1 MKKHAKKALR
11 SVLAFAMAV
20 VLLAT
25 SLPIAFAAGTY
36 DPTPVFSEDATLWA
50 WVTDDGDVQVIYP
63 QATPNTEYI
72 SDKHIATYYITLYDL
87 GPLTE
92 VHNDPATETVPQA
105 QIVVDASTAT
115 FASDGTETAT
125 FTAAA
130 LANKGVTLDD
140 THRFSV
146 EVLAQDSTGWVSEPL
161 TTIVSD
167 VPQFVYDEEL
177 YKPLSENATG
187 MREVIMMEAAN
198 NNGVAYV
205 SGSGTAA
212 NGANYRQRVGDGDE
226 YWNQGARWAD
236 GALDYIADSSTGTNQ
251 LTMLG
256 TKAQAGAE
264 DPDTGVDTSA
274 YGFRVNAT
282 GDQSFATT
290 WSRQHWDLTGAEEV
304 WYWFDF
310 SQVSVQGLAFE
321 LKTQGKRYEEFYWTS
336 YYGLDNGIEYLYG
349 SESDDDYS
357 TVTYSTKGTTAAG
370 YDRETFGDPYVY
382 LQQADGAWQKVMLDN
397 GTIDLANYKGYIRVP
412 IQFICSTTPTYV
424 EARNDNWGFG
434 GDRLASDVDENE
446 DKAKAQFENNVLLS
460 ERVQVDPAGTPIS
473 KALLIQYRQLTID
486 AETGGGQGGVSGGD
500 PNNAA
505 FCLPSKTNYPSLE
518 KPYWGASMLAVGS
531 SLKDENGK
539 VVVTQNQQSNPKR
552 AYVQTTGTN
561 TVAKDGGGNPII
573 VNRETAYKAVEDIAG
588 AGFSYTSMSAD
599 SVNKS
604 FFMDSVMTYKSSDS
618 YPNDMTEGEYGYPLS
633 KYYNQRVEIP
643 RSILNQIDKLITTPD
658 LGDFRAVQYIDE
670 LIAGYR
676 KAIEDDAQNN
686 LDPNIV
692 SEKNLENSAASLG
705 MSDVWQNFLDARTAC
720 INGGT
725 IKDNDD
731 GTYTYLPNNEATD
744 LVPELIQSLE
754 KLPDPSQ
761 VTSVSDTLRDEIIR
775 LYQLYRRLNLTQLDA
790 MSESEEQRILDYVA
804 LVRAAG
810 GDEMLVG
817 TSLATNKFL
826 SFNDFES
833 LPEGTHAYDL
843 QDSPSWDQG
852 KDYRYSKGFVYGS
865 MSFRDFSGHST
876 AAVGDWAGDFA
887 EDSYSDGLYDA
898 LNTAA
903 ADTVIADEVGSG
915 GSQGAKVTMDSRF
928 FSGSDGNPS
937 GYINA
942 VSVTRDFNSTTGDYH
957 DLQSIA
963 DWRLSSYAENWD
975 ASNDKDYPVG
985 LVFYVDFSELQGMDF
1000 LLSVTLATSY
1010 DGHAEGYNLDMDM
1023 SGSEQEYK
1031 IMDMDTGEWVSITGT
1046 GSPYGFTSKGGTSSI
1061 GTLADGYKGYI
1072 YIALNKFERNWDNP
1086 LFNPVDLCDMGEQ
1099 IDNIRRVDIGI
1110 MPLNSTAAAQMD
1122 GRSFVVDDIGF
1133 AYGADS
1139 YDASTVAELNHPSF
1153 EEVKGYKSTAAKAF
1167 EDAVAIIEPGD
1178 QANFAERVAT
1188 ARTLYNALS
1197 DYQKNNTQSV
1207 KQAYEKLEFYEK
1219 IVLGEIPQDQYLPE
1233 HTTMEFTAFV
1243 NGLSDGLKNASVTGD
1258 HDLPYPG
1265 VKDADGDGRA
1275 DAVNYEAYD
1284 GLTKDLAKKI
1294 IEEYYDKSYSR
1305 YTAEQKAALGETAT
1319 QFLNAYNAA
1328 SRCYDTLE
1336 GLLADSNTFLN
1347 ELYNPADAS
1356 TSLFRTLSEIYP
1368 AKADQDGLGTVGD
1381 MTQPYPY
1388 DKSTPYG
1395 TRVTAEG
1402 TQADEGNYISI
1413 TDTKALDH
1421 ISKTYRSQMNYYAK
1435 HLLVAGQLQEGV
1447 KNIPNAVRK
1456 LVYNSYSTDRHGDPF
1471 TGGIWT
1477 LYNRYL
1483 TLYNDAKK
1491 TINDG
1496 KPLSDQQL
1504 DDLKLATDEYE
1515 MLLPTYHDVAELYDL
1530 IQQIYDLF
1538 PVVKST
1544 FTANGTTSSAQTH
1557 EMMLRYDG
1565 STGPLE
1571 SKEDPVYTLTQ
1582 FEQYL
1587 TNPDGTGKLTITSE
1601 NGGVLKSSD
1610 GTFSLKYALTYN
1622 GKPAALSTVT
1632 EVGNYNAPMDSGV
1645 ALHVKIDNPKGY
1657 TVTLTD
1663 RVTLTFTYQYTDRH
1677 GILREVTDQKTL
1689 NIQYSTNDMYTVTIP
1704 AEVDIP
1710 WGTPAVS
1717 TAFEDASGNNGTGYK
1732 VTCNL
1737 NAGSSVTVQSALKSS
1752 SFALTIP
1759 GNTEWSIACTGT
1771 DAAAVKYEGQM
1782 INTPGAG
1789 PSILI
1794 DADKWEN
1801 IPVAAYRADDQITY
1815 TVTYTDGSAT
1825 P

>member
-63 QATPNTEYI
+63 QATPNTDYI

-115 FASDGTETAT
+115 FASDGTGTVT
-125 FTAAA
+125 FTAAT

-177 YKPLSENATG
+177 YKPLSENSTSV
-187 MREVIMMEAAN
+187 REMMLFEAKN
-198 NNGVAYV
+198 NDNNDQFSDDGL
-205 SGSGTAA
+205 SGAK
-212 NGANYRQRVGDGDE
+212 
-226 YWNQGARWAD
+226 
-236 GALDYIADSSTGTNQ
+236 DYIQSGDTLNI
-251 LTMLG
+251 LG
-256 TKAQAGAE
+256 PIDQAGE
-264 DPDTGVDTSA
+264 ENVSTGVDSKA
-274 YGFRVNAT
+274 YGFQISAAPSNGT
-282 GDQSFATT
+282 TQSFSTA
-290 WSRQHWDLTGAEEV
+290 WSRQHWIGTDAEEV
-304 WYWFDF
+304 WYWLDL
-310 SQVSVQGLAFE
+310 SQVELTGLSFD
-321 LKTQGKRYEEFYWTS
+321 LKANGKRYGEFYWKNERMFGGYDT
-336 YYGLDNGIEYLYG
+336 GRTFNTTPA
-349 SESDDDYS
+349 DDAYS
-357 TVTYSTKGTTAAG
+357 LVTYSTRGTAADTYKG
-370 YDRETFGDPYVY
+370 EAPYVY
-382 LQQADGAWQKVMLDN
+382 IQQDNGAWEKVMLNN
-397 GTIDLANYKGYIRVP
+397 GTIDLGHYKGYVRVP
-412 IQFICSTTPTYV
+412 IEFMCSTKATYA
-424 EARNDNWGFG
+424 EAHNDNFNMGSTAYDI
-434 GDRLASDVDENE
+434 DRAEENVKNFFDTQVLFENGPVLVDE
-446 DKAKAQFENNVLLS
+446 
-460 ERVQVDPAGTPIS
+460 AGTPIS
-473 KALLIQYRQLTID
+473 DALLIQYRVFQID
-486 AETGGGQGGVSGGD
+486 VETGWNLSGG
-500 PNNAA
+500 NESKYS
-505 FCLPSKTNYPSLE
+505 LPYENDYPSVGANHYAHLE
-518 KPYWGASMLAVGS
+518 QPTWGAAMLAAGYNQDDVDANLTVNSDSDPDNDKAYVDANGVVQNR
-531 SLKDENGK
+531 ENG
-539 VVVTQNQQSNPKR
+539 
-552 AYVQTTGTN
+552 
-561 TVAKDGGGNPII
+561 
-573 VNRETAYKAVEDIAG
+573 YKAIDDIFG
-588 AGFSYTSMSAD
+588 AGFSYTG
-599 SVNKS
+599 V
-604 FFMDSVMTYKSSDS
+604 SSDS
-618 YPNDMTEGEYGYPLS
+618 VRRDFFIDNVLFYKETGSYPSDMTEGETGAPVTNYYDQKVETPRIILS
-633 KYYNQRVEIP
+633 
-643 RSILNQIDKLITTPD
+643 QIDQLITTPD

-676 KAIEDDAQNN
+676 KAYSDAGMSTDF
-686 LDPNIV
+686 L
-692 SEKNLENSAASLG
+692 SEENMATVAASLG
-705 MSDVWQNFLDARTAC
+705 MSGVWQRYLDARKAC
-720 INGGT
+720 VDGGT
-725 IKDNDD
+725 IAYDKDS

-761 VTSVSDTLRDEIIR
+761 VTSVSDTLRNEVVR

-865 MSFRDFSGHST
+865 MSFRDFAAHST
-876 AAVGDWAGDFA
+876 AAVGDWMGDVS
-887 EDSYSDGLYDA
+887 EDSYQNGLYDA
-898 LNTAA
+898 LNLAA
-903 ADTVIADEVGSG
+903 ADAVITDEVGAG
-915 GSQGAKVTMDSRF
+915 GTKGAQVTIDSRF
-928 FSGSDGNPS
+928 FLGDEGDPT
-937 GYINA
+937 GYVNA

-963 DWRLSSYAENWD
+963 DWQLSRYAESWS
-975 ASNDKDYPVG
+975 ASDGRDYPVG
-985 LVFYVDFSELQGMDF
+985 LVFYVDFSELKDIDF
-1000 LLSVTLATSY
+1000 LLSLNIATSY

-1023 SGSEQEYK
+1023 SGSEQAYK
-1031 IMDMDTGEWVSITGT
+1031 IMDMETGEWVTITGT
-1046 GSPYGFTSKGGTSSI
+1046 GSPYGFTSKGGSSSI
-1061 GTLADGYKGYI
+1061 GTLADGYKGYV
-1072 YIALNKFERNWDNP
+1072 YVALNKFEYSTGMGT
-1086 LFNPVDLCDMGEQ
+1086 VDLCAMGEQ
-1099 IDNIRRVDIGI
+1099 IDNIRRVEVGV

-1133 AYGADS
+1133 AYGADT
-1139 YDASTVAELNHPSF
+1139 YDAAMSGSLNHPSF
-1153 EEVKGYKSTAAKAF
+1153 EEVKGYKSTAAQNF
-1167 EDAVAIIEPGD
+1167 ENAVSAIELNDDTNFPSRV
-1178 QANFAERVAT
+1178 QA
-1188 ARTLYNALS
+1188 ARELYDALS
-1197 DYQKNNTQSV
+1197 DYQKNNTTSV
-1207 KQAYEKLEFYEK
+1207 KQAYAQLEFYEK
-1219 IVLGEIPQDQYLPE
+1219 IVNGELSADDYKPQ
-1233 HTTMEFTAFV
+1233 MKVAEFSNMV
-1243 NGLSDGLKNASVTGD
+1243 GSLSNELKNASVTGD

-1265 VKDADGDGRA
+1265 VKDTDGDGRA
-1275 DAVNYEAYD
+1275 DAVNYEGYK
-1284 GLTKDLAKKI
+1284 GLTKELAAKI
-1294 IEEYYDKSYSR
+1294 IEYYNTSYSR
-1305 YTAEQKAALGETAT
+1305 YTENEKTALGITAQ

-1328 SRCYDTLE
+1328 SRCYNTLE

-1483 TLYNDAKK
+1483 ALYNNAQAK
-1491 TINDG
+1491 INAGTALTDEE
-1496 KPLSDQQL
+1496 LA
-1504 DDLKLATDEYE
+1504 DLKLATDEYE
-1515 MLLPTYHDVAELYDL
+1515 MLLPTYHNVAELYDL
-1530 IQQIYDLF
+1530 IQKIYDLF
-1538 PVVKST
+1538 PAVKST
-1544 FTANGTTSSAQTH
+1544 FTATGDTSSINDRTMILA
-1557 EMMLRYDG
+1557 YDG
-1565 STGPLE
+1565 VSATVE
-1571 SKEDPVYTLTQ
+1571 NTADPIYTLTQ

-1601 NGGVLKSSD
+1601 NGGTLKSPD
-1610 GTFSLKYALTYN
+1610 GTISLRYTLTYN
-1622 GKPAALSTVT
+1622 GTAADLSTVT
-1632 EVGNYNAPMDSGV
+1632 EVDSYSAPMTSGV
-1645 ALHVKIDNPKGY
+1645 ALHVKIDNPQKY

-1663 RVTLTFTYQYTDRH
+1663 KVTLTFTYQYTDRH

-1689 NIQYSTNDMYTVTIP
+1689 TIYYTTEDIYTVTIP

-1710 WGTPAVS
+1710 WGTENVS
-1717 TAFEDASGNNGTGYK
+1717 TDFDNGTGYR

-1737 NAGSSVTVQSALKSS
+1737 NAGSSVSVQPTLAAT
-1752 SFALTIP
+1752 SFELINAGT
-1759 GNTEWSIACTGT
+1759 TESIACTGT
-1771 DAAAVKYEGQM
+1771 DIAAGTFTGQVVEGKG
-1782 INTPGAG
+1782 TG
-1789 PSILI
+1789 PSISI
-1794 DADKWEN
+1794 AADEWKN
-1801 IPVAAYRADDQITY
+1801 IPVAAYRAEDQITY

>member
-63 QATPNTEYI
+63 QATPNTDYI

-125 FTAAA
+125 FTAAT

-167 VPQFVYDEEL
+167 VPQFVYDEES
-177 YKPLSENATG
+177 YNPLTEDPNAMREMMMFEAKNNNNMAYVDDNGIGSGRLNYVQSGDQLQILGKIDQAGVENAG
-187 MREVIMMEAAN
+187 
-198 NNGVAYV
+198 
-205 SGSGTAA
+205 
-212 NGANYRQRVGDGDE
+212 
-226 YWNQGARWAD
+226 
-236 GALDYIADSSTGTNQ
+236 
-251 LTMLG
+251 
-256 TKAQAGAE
+256 
-264 DPDTGVDTSA
+264 GVDSAA
-274 YGFRVNAT
+274 YGFRVNGT
-282 GDQSFATT
+282 GAQSFNTT
-290 WSRQHWDLTGAEEV
+290 YSRQHWKAAGAQEV
-304 WYWFDF
+304 WFWFDF

-321 LKTQGKRYEEFYWTS
+321 LKTQGKRYEEYYWDDLW
-336 YYGLDNGIEYLYG
+336 GKGIVYLYG
-349 SESDDDYS
+349 SVNDDNYS
-357 TVTYSTKGTTAAG
+357 TVTYSTKGYQGNDG
-370 YDRETFGDPYVY
+370 YVFVEND
-382 LQQADGAWQKVMLDN
+382 DGSWKKVALTDGGIN
-397 GTIDLANYKGYIRVP
+397 LSNYKGYIRVP
-412 IQFICSTTPTYV
+412 IQFICSTTATYA
-424 EARNDNWGFG
+424 EARNDNFGFG
-434 GDRLASDVDENE
+434 GNSLAEDLGNNNE
-446 DKAKAQFENNVLLS
+446 AGKKAEFDNNVLLN
-460 ERVQVDPAGTPIS
+460 EKVLVDPAGTPIS
-473 KALLIQYRQLTID
+473 DALLIQYRQLSID
-486 AETGGGQGGVSGGD
+486 VSVNEFGGNSTANETTGD
-500 PNNAA
+500 PNNSVYTM
-505 FCLPSKTNYPSLE
+505 PYHNDYPTTGANHYASLE
-518 KPYWGASMLAVGS
+518 QPSWGAAMLAIG
-531 SLKDENGK
+531 ENSGECTTGMENK
-539 VVVTQNQQSNPKR
+539 
-552 AYVQTTGTN
+552 AYVQLNSDGT
-561 TVAKDGGGNPII
+561 VYKDAEGKAVIL
-573 VNRETAYKAVEDIAG
+573 NRENGYHALDDICG
-588 AGFSYTSMSAD
+588 AGFSYTSTSAD
-599 SVNKS
+599 SVNKP
-604 FFMDSVMTYKSSDS
+604 FFLDSVLFYRTDGEQ
-618 YPNDMTEGEYGYPLS
+618 YPEDMVADAGKPAS
-633 KYYNQRVEIP
+633 NYYNQSVEIP
-643 RSILNQIDKLITTPD
+643 HSILNQIDKLITTPD

-676 KAIEDDAQNN
+676 KAIEDDTENN

-692 SEKNLENSAASLG
+692 SEENLANSAASLG

-725 IKDNDD
+725 IQDNGD

-790 MSESEEQRILDYVA
+790 MSFDEEQKILDYA
-804 LVRAAG
+804 SLVRAAG

-865 MSFRDFSGHST
+865 MSFRDFAAHST
-876 AAVGDWAGDFA
+876 AAVGDWMGDLS
-887 EDSYSDGLYDA
+887 EDSYQNGLYDA
-898 LNTAA
+898 LNLAA
-903 ADTVIADEVGSG
+903 ADAVITDEVGAG
-915 GSQGAKVTMDSRF
+915 GTKGAQVTIDSRF
-928 FSGSDGNPS
+928 FSGDEGDPT
-937 GYINA
+937 GYVNA
-942 VSVTRDFNSTTGDYH
+942 VSVTRDFNSTETGDYH
-957 DLQSIA
+957 NLQSIA
-963 DWRLSSYAENWD
+963 DWQLSRYAESWS
-975 ASNDKDYPVG
+975 ASDGRDYPVG
-985 LVFYVDFSELQGMDF
+985 LVFYVDFSELKDIDF
-1000 LLSVTLATSY
+1000 LLSLNIATSY

-1023 SGSEQEYK
+1023 SGSEQAYK
-1031 IMDMDTGEWVSITGT
+1031 IMDMETGEWVTITGT
-1046 GSPYGFTSKGGTSSI
+1046 GSPYGFTSKGGSSSI

-1072 YIALNKFERNWDNP
+1072 YVALNKFEYSTGMGT
-1086 LFNPVDLCDMGEQ
+1086 VDLCAMGEQ

-1133 AYGADS
+1133 AYGADT
-1139 YDASTVAELNHPSF
+1139 YDAAMSGSLNHPSF

-1167 EDAVAIIEPGD
+1167 EDAVSAIELNDDTNFPSRV
-1178 QANFAERVAT
+1178 QA
-1188 ARTLYNALS
+1188 ARELYDALS
-1197 DYQKNNTQSV
+1197 DYQKNNTTSV
-1207 KQAYEKLEFYEK
+1207 KQAYAQLEFYEK
-1219 IVLGEIPQDQYLPE
+1219 IVNGELSADDYKPQ
-1233 HTTMEFTAFV
+1233 MKVAEFSNMV
-1243 NGLSDGLKNASVTGD
+1243 GSLSNELKNASVTGD

-1265 VKDADGDGRA
+1265 VKDTDGDGRA
-1275 DAVNYEAYD
+1275 DAVNYEGYN
-1284 GLTKDLAKKI
+1284 GLTKELAAKI
-1294 IEEYYDKSYSR
+1294 IEYYNTSYSR
-1305 YTAEQKAALGETAT
+1305 YTENEKTALGITAQ

-1483 TLYNDAKK
+1483 TLYNNVKN
-1491 TINDG
+1491 TINAG
-1496 KPLSDQQL
+1496 TPVSEQQL
-1504 DDLKLATDEYE
+1504 ADLKLATDEYE

-1538 PVVKST
+1538 PAVKST

-1587 TNPDGTGKLTITSE
+1587 TNPDGQGTLTITSE

-1610 GTFSLKYALTYN
+1610 GTISLSYTLTYN
-1622 GKPAALSTVT
+1622 GKTAALSTVT
-1632 EVGNYNAPMDSGV
+1632 EVGSYSAPMDSGV
-1645 ALHVKIDNPKGY
+1645 ALHVKVDNPQEC
-1657 TVTLTD
+1657 TVTLSD
-1663 RVTLTFTYQYTDRH
+1663 KVTLTFTYQYTDRH

-1717 TAFEDASGNNGTGYK
+1717 TAFEDESGNNGTGYK

-1737 NAGSSVTVQSALKSS
+1737 NTGSSVTVQSALKSS

-1759 GNTEWSIACTGT
+1759 GNTTWSIACTGT

-1794 DADKWEN
+1794 DADKWKN

>member
-177 YKPLSENATG
+177 YKPLSENSTSV
-187 MREVIMMEAAN
+187 REMMLFEAKN
-198 NNGVAYV
+198 NDNNDQFSTDGL
-205 SGSGTAA
+205 SGAK
-212 NGANYRQRVGDGDE
+212 
-226 YWNQGARWAD
+226 
-236 GALDYIADSSTGTNQ
+236 DYIQSGDT
-251 LTMLG
+251 LKILG
-256 TKAQAGAE
+256 PIDQAGE
-264 DPDTGVDTSA
+264 ENVSTGVDSRA
-274 YGFRVNAT
+274 YGFQISAAPSNGT
-282 GDQSFATT
+282 TQSFSTA
-290 WSRQHWDLTGAEEV
+290 WSRQHWMGTDAEEV
-304 WYWFDF
+304 WYWLDL
-310 SQVSVQGLAFE
+310 SQVELTGLSFD
-321 LKTQGKRYEEFYWTS
+321 LKANGKRYGEFYWKNERMFGGYDT
-336 YYGLDNGIEYLYG
+336 GRTFNNTPA
-349 SESDDDYS
+349 DDAYS
-357 TVTYSTKGTTAAG
+357 LVTYSTRGTAADTYKG
-370 YDRETFGDPYVY
+370 EAPYVY
-382 LQQADGAWQKVMLDN
+382 IQQDNGAWEKVMLNN
-397 GTIDLANYKGYIRVP
+397 GTIDLGHYKGYVRVP
-412 IQFICSTTPTYV
+412 IEFMCSTKATYA
-424 EARNDNWGFG
+424 EAHNDNFNMGSTAYDI
-434 GDRLASDVDENE
+434 DRAEENVKNFFDTQVLFKNGPVLVDE
-446 DKAKAQFENNVLLS
+446 
-460 ERVQVDPAGTPIS
+460 AGTPIS
-473 KALLIQYRQLTID
+473 DALLIQYRVFQID
-486 AETGGGQGGVSGGD
+486 VETGWNLSGG
-500 PNNAA
+500 NESKYS
-505 FCLPSKTNYPSLE
+505 LPYENDYPSVGANHYAHLE
-518 KPYWGASMLAVGS
+518 QPTWGASMLAAGYDQDDVDANLSVNSDSDPDNDKAYVDANGVVQNR
-531 SLKDENGK
+531 ENG
-539 VVVTQNQQSNPKR
+539 
-552 AYVQTTGTN
+552 
-561 TVAKDGGGNPII
+561 
-573 VNRETAYKAVEDIAG
+573 YKAIDDIFG
-588 AGFSYTSMSAD
+588 AGFSYTG
-599 SVNKS
+599 V
-604 FFMDSVMTYKSSDS
+604 SSDS
-618 YPNDMTEGEYGYPLS
+618 VRRDFFIDNVLFYKETGSYPSDMTEGETGAPVTNYYDQKVETPRIILS
-633 KYYNQRVEIP
+633 
-643 RSILNQIDKLITTPD
+643 QIDQLITTPD

-676 KAIEDDAQNN
+676 KAYSDAGMSTDF
-686 LDPNIV
+686 L
-692 SEKNLENSAASLG
+692 SEENMATVAASLG
-705 MSDVWQNFLDARTAC
+705 MSGVWQRYLDARKAC
-720 INGGT
+720 VDGGT
-725 IKDNDD
+725 IAYDEGS

-790 MSESEEQRILDYVA
+790 MSEAEEQRILDYVA

-865 MSFRDFSGHST
+865 MSFRDFAAHST
-876 AAVGDWAGDFA
+876 AAVGDWMGDVS
-887 EDSYSDGLYDA
+887 EDSYQNGLYDA
-898 LNTAA
+898 LNLAA
-903 ADTVIADEVGSG
+903 ADAVITDEVGAG
-915 GSQGAKVTMDSRF
+915 GTKGAQVTIDSRF
-928 FSGSDGNPS
+928 FSGDEGDPT
-937 GYINA
+937 GYVNA

-963 DWRLSSYAENWD
+963 DWQLSRYAESWS
-975 ASNDKDYPVG
+975 ASDGRDYPVG
-985 LVFYVDFSELQGMDF
+985 LVFYVDFSELKDIDF
-1000 LLSVTLATSY
+1000 LLSLNIATSY

-1023 SGSEQEYK
+1023 SGSEQAYK
-1031 IMDMDTGEWVSITGT
+1031 IMDMETGEWVTITGT
-1046 GSPYGFTSKGGTSSI
+1046 GSPYGFTSKGGSSSI

-1072 YIALNKFERNWDNP
+1072 YVALNKFEYSTGMGT
-1086 LFNPVDLCDMGEQ
+1086 VDLCAMGEQ

-1133 AYGADS
+1133 AYGADT
-1139 YDASTVAELNHPSF
+1139 YDAAMSGSLNHPSF
-1153 EEVKGYKSTAAKAF
+1153 EEVKGYKSTAAQNF
-1167 EDAVAIIEPGD
+1167 ENAVSAIELNDDTNFPSRV
-1178 QANFAERVAT
+1178 QA
-1188 ARTLYNALS
+1188 ARALYDALS
-1197 DYQKNNTQSV
+1197 DYQKNNTTSV
-1207 KQAYEKLEFYEK
+1207 KQAYAQLEFYEK
-1219 IVLGEIPQDQYLPE
+1219 IVNGELSADDYKPQM
-1233 HTTMEFTAFV
+1233 TVAEFSNMV
-1243 NGLSDGLKNASVTGD
+1243 GSLSNELKNASVTGD
-1258 HDLPYPG
+1258 YDLPYPG
-1265 VKDADGDGRA
+1265 VKDTDGDGRA
-1275 DAVNYEAYD
+1275 DAVNYEGYK
-1284 GLTKDLAKKI
+1284 GLTKELAAQI
-1294 IEEYYDKSYSR
+1294 IEYYNTSYSR
-1305 YTAEQKAALGETAT
+1305 YTENEKTALGITAQ

-1328 SRCYDTLE
+1328 SRCYNTLE

-1483 TLYNDAKK
+1483 TLYNNAQAK
-1491 TINDG
+1491 INAGTALTDEE
-1496 KPLSDQQL
+1496 LA
-1504 DDLKLATDEYE
+1504 DLKLATDEYE

-1530 IQQIYDLF
+1530 IQKIYDLF
-1538 PVVKST
+1538 PAVKST

-1557 EMMLRYDG
+1557 EMLLRYDG

-1587 TNPDGTGKLTITSE
+1587 TNPDGQGTLTITSE
-1601 NGGVLKSSD
+1601 NGGTLKSSD
-1610 GTFSLKYALTYN
+1610 GTISLSYTLTYN
-1622 GKPAALSTVT
+1622 GTAADLTTVT
-1632 EVGNYNAPMDSGV
+1632 EVGSYSAPMTSGV
-1645 ALHVKIDNPKGY
+1645 ALHVKIDNPQEY
-1657 TVTLTD
+1657 AVTLTD
-1663 RVTLTFTYQYTDRH
+1663 RVTLTFTYQYTDRL

-1710 WGTPAVS
+1710 WGTTAVS

-1737 NAGSSVTVQSALKSS
+1737 NAGSSVAVQPTLATT
-1752 SFALTIP
+1752 SFALIHDGT
-1759 GNTEWSIACTGT
+1759 NESIACTGT
-1771 DAAAVKYEGQM
+1771 DIAAGTFTGQVIEGKG
-1782 INTPGAG
+1782 TG
-1789 PSILI
+1789 PSISI
-1794 DADKWEN
+1794 AASEWQN

>member
-36 DPTPVFSEDATLWA
+36 DPTPVFSKDATLWA

-105 QIVVDASTAT
+105 QIVVDASASA
-115 FASDGTETAT
+115 FASDGTGTVT
-125 FTAAA
+125 FTAAT

-177 YKPLSENATG
+177 YKPLSENSTSV
-187 MREVIMMEAAN
+187 REMMLFEAKN
-198 NNGVAYV
+198 NDNNDQFSTDGL
-205 SGSGTAA
+205 SGAK
-212 NGANYRQRVGDGDE
+212 
-226 YWNQGARWAD
+226 
-236 GALDYIADSSTGTNQ
+236 DYIQSGDT
-251 LTMLG
+251 LKILG
-256 TKAQAGAE
+256 PIDQAGE
-264 DPDTGVDTSA
+264 ENVSTGVDSRA
-274 YGFRVNAT
+274 YGFQISAAPSNGT
-282 GDQSFATT
+282 TQSFSTA
-290 WSRQHWDLTGAEEV
+290 WSRQHWMGTDAEEV
-304 WYWFDF
+304 WYWLDL
-310 SQVSVQGLAFE
+310 SQVDLTGLSFD
-321 LKTQGKRYEEFYWTS
+321 LKANGKRYGEFYWKNERMFGGYDT
-336 YYGLDNGIEYLYG
+336 GRTFNNTPA
-349 SESDDDYS
+349 DDAYS
-357 TVTYSTKGTTAAG
+357 LVTYSTRGTAADTYKG
-370 YDRETFGDPYVY
+370 EAPYVY
-382 LQQADGAWQKVMLDN
+382 IQQDNGAWEKVMLNN
-397 GTIDLANYKGYIRVP
+397 GTIDLGHYKGYVRVP
-412 IQFICSTTPTYV
+412 IEFMCSTKATYA
-424 EARNDNWGFG
+424 EAHNDNFNMGSTAYDI
-434 GDRLASDVDENE
+434 DRAEENVKNFFDTQVLFENGPVLVDE
-446 DKAKAQFENNVLLS
+446 
-460 ERVQVDPAGTPIS
+460 AGTPIS
-473 KALLIQYRQLTID
+473 DALLIQYRVFQID
-486 AETGGGQGGVSGGD
+486 VETGWNLSGG
-500 PNNAA
+500 NESKYS
-505 FCLPSKTNYPSLE
+505 LPYENDYPSVGANHYAHLE
-518 KPYWGASMLAVGS
+518 QPTWGASMLAAGYNQDDVDANLTVNSDSDPDNDKAYVDANGVVQNR
-531 SLKDENGK
+531 ENG
-539 VVVTQNQQSNPKR
+539 
-552 AYVQTTGTN
+552 
-561 TVAKDGGGNPII
+561 
-573 VNRETAYKAVEDIAG
+573 YKAIDDIFG
-588 AGFSYTSMSAD
+588 AGFSYTG
-599 SVNKS
+599 V
-604 FFMDSVMTYKSSDS
+604 SSDS
-618 YPNDMTEGEYGYPLS
+618 VRRDFFIDNVLFYKETGSYPSDMTEGETGAPVTNYYDQKVETPRIILS
-633 KYYNQRVEIP
+633 
-643 RSILNQIDKLITTPD
+643 QIDQLITTPD

-676 KAIEDDAQNN
+676 KAYSDAGMSTDF
-686 LDPNIV
+686 L
-692 SEKNLENSAASLG
+692 SEENMATVAASLG
-705 MSDVWQNFLDARTAC
+705 MSGVWQRYLDARKAC
-720 INGGT
+720 VDGGT
-725 IKDNDD
+725 IAYDKDS

-790 MSESEEQRILDYVA
+790 MSEAEEQRILDYVA

-865 MSFRDFSGHST
+865 MSFRDFAAHST
-876 AAVGDWAGDFA
+876 AAVGDWMGDVSQ
-887 EDSYSDGLYDA
+887 DSYSNGLYDA
-898 LNTAA
+898 LNLAA
-903 ADTVIADEVGSG
+903 ADAVITDEVGAG
-915 GSQGAKVTMDSRF
+915 GTKGAQVTIDSRF
-928 FSGSDGNPS
+928 FSGDEGDPT
-937 GYINA
+937 GYVNA

-963 DWRLSSYAENWD
+963 DWQLSRYAESWS
-975 ASNDKDYPVG
+975 ASDGRDYPVG
-985 LVFYVDFSELQGMDF
+985 LVFYVDFSELKDIDF
-1000 LLSVTLATSY
+1000 LLSLNIATSY

-1023 SGSEQEYK
+1023 SGSEQAYK
-1031 IMDMDTGEWVSITGT
+1031 IMDMETGEWVTITGT
-1046 GSPYGFTSKGGTSSI
+1046 GSPYGFTSKGGSSSI

-1072 YIALNKFERNWDNP
+1072 YVALNKFEYSTGMGT
-1086 LFNPVDLCDMGEQ
+1086 VDLCAMGEQ

-1133 AYGADS
+1133 AYGADT
-1139 YDASTVAELNHPSF
+1139 YDAAMSGSLNHPSF
-1153 EEVKGYKSTAAKAF
+1153 EEVKGYKSTAAQNF
-1167 EDAVAIIEPGD
+1167 ENAVSAIELNDDTNFPSRV
-1178 QANFAERVAT
+1178 QA
-1188 ARTLYNALS
+1188 ARELYDALS
-1197 DYQKNNTQSV
+1197 DYQKNNTTSV
-1207 KQAYEKLEFYEK
+1207 KQAYAQLEFYEK
-1219 IVLGEIPQDQYLPE
+1219 IVNGELSADDYKPQMTVADFSN
-1233 HTTMEFTAFV
+1233 MV
-1243 NGLSDGLKNASVTGD
+1243 GSLSNELKNASVTGD

-1265 VKDADGDGRA
+1265 VKDTDGDGRA
-1275 DAVNYEAYD
+1275 DAVNYEGYK
-1284 GLTKDLAKKI
+1284 GLTKELAAQI
-1294 IEEYYDKSYSR
+1294 IEYYNTSYSR
-1305 YTAEQKAALGETAT
+1305 YTENEKTALGITAQ

-1328 SRCYDTLE
+1328 SRCYNTLE

-1368 AKADQDGLGTVGD
+1368 AKADQDGLGTAGD
-1381 MTQPYPY
+1381 GKVYAY

-1402 TQADEGNYISI
+1402 TQADEGYFISI
-1413 TDTKALDH
+1413 SDTKALDH

-1483 TLYNDAKK
+1483 ALYNNAQAK
-1491 TINDG
+1491 INAGTALTDEE
-1496 KPLSDQQL
+1496 LA
-1504 DDLKLATDEYE
+1504 DLKLATDEYE

-1530 IQQIYDLF
+1530 IQKIYDLF
-1538 PVVKST
+1538 PAIKST
-1544 FTANGTTSSAQTH
+1544 FTATGDPSSVTNRTMILA
-1557 EMMLRYDG
+1557 YDG
-1565 STGPLE
+1565 TSATVE
-1571 SKEDPVYTLTQ
+1571 NTADPIYTLTQ

-1587 TNPDGTGKLTITSE
+1587 TDANGQGTLTITSQ
-1601 NGGVLKSSD
+1601 NGGLLKSED
-1610 GTFSLKYALTYN
+1610 GTQTLAYTLTYN
-1622 GKPAALSTVT
+1622 GTEAKLADGTTV
-1632 EVGNYNAPMDSGV
+1632 GSYDAPMTAGIP
-1645 ALHVKIDNPKGY
+1645 LHVTIDTPK
-1657 TVTLTD
+1657 TFPVVLSDT
-1663 RVTLTFTYQYTDRH
+1663 VTLTFTYQYTDRH

-1689 NIQYSTNDMYTVTIP
+1689 SILYTTDDMYTVTIP
-1704 AEVDIP
+1704 AEVEIP
-1710 WGTPAVS
+1710 WGSESVPT
-1717 TAFEDASGNNGTGYK
+1717 EYHNGTGYI

-1737 NAGSSVTVQSALKSS
+1737 NEGSSLSVQAALASTD
-1752 SFALTIP
+1752 FALTTA
-1759 GNTEWSIACTGT
+1759 GTSESIACTGSNS
-1771 DAAAVKYEGQM
+1771 AAGNFTGKQVEAQ
-1782 INTPGAG
+1782 GAG
-1789 PSILI
+1789 PSITI
-1794 DADKWEN
+1794 PADEWKN
-1801 IPVAAYRADDQITY
+1801 IPVAAYRAEDQITY

>member
-63 QATPNTEYI
+63 RATPNTEYI
-72 SDKHIATYYITLYDL
+72 TDKHIATYYITLYDL

-167 VPQFVYDEEL
+167 VPQFVYDAEL

-236 GALDYIADSSTGTNQ
+236 GALDYIAGSSTGTNQ

-336 YYGLDNGIEYLYG
+336 YYGAGNGIEYLYG

-357 TVTYSTKGTTAAG
+357 TVTYSTKGYTGDDGYVLLQTAEGSWERVAL
-370 YDRETFGDPYVY
+370 E
-382 LQQADGAWQKVMLDN
+382 N
-397 GTIDLANYKGYIRVP
+397 GGIDLSGYKGYIRVP

-486 AETGGGQGGVSGGD
+486 AETGVGQGGVSGGD

-505 FCLPSKTNYPSLE
+505 FCLPSETNYPSLE

-531 SLKDENGK
+531 SLKDENGN

-604 FFMDSVMTYKSSDS
+604 FFMDSVMTYKTSGS

-643 RSILNQIDKLITTPD
+643 HSILNQIDKLITTPD

-676 KAIEDDAQNN
+676 KAIEDDTENN

-692 SEKNLENSAASLG
+692 SEENLANSAASLG
-705 MSDVWQNFLDARTAC
+705 MSDVWQRYLDARQAC
-720 INGGT
+720 VDGGT
-725 IKDNDD
+725 IQYDKDS

-744 LVPELIQSLE
+744 LVPELIRSLE
-754 KLPDPSQ
+754 KLPDPST
-761 VTSVSDTLRDEIIR
+761 VTSVSDTLRNEVIR

-790 MSESEEQRILDYVA
+790 MSEAEEQRLLDYAA
-804 LVRAAG
+804 LVQASNQ
-810 GDEMLVG
+810 ENNVVVG
-817 TSLATNKFL
+817 QALANNKFIL
-826 SFNDFES
+826 FDNFDNQET
-833 LPEGTHAYDL
+833 GTR
-843 QDSPSWDQG
+843 SWQLENYPNLGSGVKDQ
-852 KDYRYSKGFVYGS
+852 DYRYTKGFVTYNTKRVRGFMGIDDDTPSGIAGTFNKNSPSDTGFQKTSTVSYTADTDPLNVNYSWATIEEAGINGS
-865 MSFRDFSGHST
+865 N
-876 AAVGDWAGDFA
+876 AAVMTI
-887 EDSYSDGLYDA
+887 DSQHY
-898 LNTAA
+898 
-903 ADTVIADEVGSG
+903 
-915 GSQGAKVTMDSRF
+915 SQGQGCYNVLSVSYLGQDGTGEETRSRNMGQF
-928 FSGSDGNPS
+928 NLGQLGVNYTLGDGQTEDNILPL
-937 GYINA
+937 A
-942 VSVTRDFNSTTGDYH
+942 
-957 DLQSIA
+957 LA
-963 DWRLSSYAENWD
+963 
-975 ASNDKDYPVG
+975 
-985 LVFYVDFSELQGMDF
+985 FYVDFTGMTNFRLSADISSYHGGTYEDYVIDMGSNSDDRKYW
-1000 LLSVTLATSY
+1000 LL
-1010 DGHAEGYNLDMDM
+1010 DN
-1023 SGSEQEYK
+1023 K
-1031 IMDMDTGEWVSITGT
+1031 TGEWVRCNSTNAMYTFVSSDGADTDGDGT
-1046 GSPYGFTSKGGTSSI
+1046 
-1061 GTLADGYKGYI
+1061 
-1072 YIALNKFERNWDNP
+1072 
-1086 LFNPVDLCDMGEQ
+1086 VDLCLDNYKGWMMIPLYHFKNPGNSMLAYSADALNGIYRVLIGVAPGSSEAAANMDGKSYV
-1099 IDNIRRVDIGI
+1099 IDN
-1110 MPLNSTAAAQMD
+1110 
-1122 GRSFVVDDIGF
+1122 IGF
-1133 AYGADS
+1133 AYQPDIYPNVTGRNDQ
-1139 YDASTVAELNHPSF
+1139 DF
-1153 EEVKGYKSTAAKAF
+1153 EEVCAVKSLPAQKF
-1167 EDAVAIIEPGD
+1167 EDAISIIEPGD

-1219 IVLGEIPQDQYLPE
+1219 IVLGEIPQDQYLPA

-1284 GLTKDLAKKI
+1284 GLTKALAEKI
-1294 IEEYYDKSYSR
+1294 IKEYYDKSYSR

-1336 GLLADSNTFLN
+1336 GLLTDSNTFLN

-1402 TQADEGNYISI
+1402 TQADEGYFISI
-1413 TDTKALDH
+1413 SDTKALDH

-1483 TLYNDAKK
+1483 TLYNNAKAK
-1491 TINDG
+1491 INAGTALTDEE
-1496 KPLSDQQL
+1496 LA
-1504 DDLKLATDEYE
+1504 DLKLATDEYE

-1544 FTANGTTSSAQTH
+1544 FTATGDTSSVNDRTMILA
-1557 EMMLRYDG
+1557 YDG
-1565 STGPLE
+1565 QSATME
-1571 SKEDPVYTLTQ
+1571 NTADPIYTLTQ

-1587 TNPDGTGKLTITSE
+1587 TDANGQGTLTLTSE
-1601 NGGVLKSSD
+1601 NGGTLKSSD
-1610 GTFSLKYALTYN
+1610 GTISLPYTLTYN
-1622 GKPAALSTVT
+1622 GTAADLANGTTAGS
-1632 EVGNYNAPMDSGV
+1632 YDAPMTSGV
-1645 ALHVKIDNPKGY
+1645 ALHVKIDNPQEY

-1663 RVTLTFTYQYTDRH
+1663 KVTLTFTYQYTDRH

-1689 NIQYSTNDMYTVTIP
+1689 TIYYTTEDIYTVTIP

-1710 WGTPAVS
+1710 WGTENVS
-1717 TAFEDASGNNGTGYK
+1717 TDFDNGTGYR

-1737 NAGSSVTVQSALKSS
+1737 NTGSSVSVQPTLAAT
-1752 SFALTIP
+1752 SFELINAGT
-1759 GNTEWSIACTGT
+1759 TESIACTGT
-1771 DAAAVKYEGQM
+1771 DTAAGTFTGQVIEGKG
-1782 INTPGAG
+1782 TG
-1789 PSILI
+1789 PSITI
-1794 DADKWEN
+1794 AASEWQN

>member
-50 WVTDDGDVQVIYP
+50 WVTDNGDVQVIYP

-125 FTAAA
+125 FTAAT

-177 YKPLSENATG
+177 YKPLSENSTSV
-187 MREVIMMEAAN
+187 REMMLFEARN
-198 NNGVAYV
+198 NDNNDQFSTDGL
-205 SGSGTAA
+205 SGAK
-212 NGANYRQRVGDGDE
+212 
-226 YWNQGARWAD
+226 
-236 GALDYIADSSTGTNQ
+236 DYIQSGDT
-251 LTMLG
+251 LKILG
-256 TKAQAGAE
+256 PIDQAGE
-264 DPDTGVDTSA
+264 ENVSTGVDSRA
-274 YGFRVNAT
+274 YGFQISAAPSNGT
-282 GDQSFATT
+282 TQSFSTA
-290 WSRQHWDLTGAEEV
+290 WSRQHWMGTDAEEV
-304 WYWFDF
+304 WYWLDL
-310 SQVSVQGLAFE
+310 SQVDLTGLSFD
-321 LKTQGKRYEEFYWTS
+321 LKANGKRYGEFYWKNERMFGGYDTGRTFS
-336 YYGLDNGIEYLYG
+336 
-349 SESDDDYS
+349 STPADDAYS
-357 TVTYSTKGTTAAG
+357 LVTYSTRGTAADTYKG
-370 YDRETFGDPYVY
+370 EAPYVY
-382 LQQADGAWQKVMLDN
+382 IQQDNGAWEKVMLNN
-397 GTIDLANYKGYIRVP
+397 GTIDLGHYKGYVRVP
-412 IQFICSTTPTYV
+412 IEFMCSTKATYA
-424 EARNDNWGFG
+424 EAHNDNFNMGSTAYDI
-434 GDRLASDVDENE
+434 DRAEENVKNFFDTQVLFENGPVLVDE
-446 DKAKAQFENNVLLS
+446 
-460 ERVQVDPAGTPIS
+460 AGTPIS
-473 KALLIQYRQLTID
+473 DALLIQYRVFQID
-486 AETGGGQGGVSGGD
+486 VETGWNLSGG
-500 PNNAA
+500 NESKYS
-505 FCLPSKTNYPSLE
+505 LPYENDYPSVGANHYAHLE
-518 KPYWGASMLAVGS
+518 QPTWGASMLAAGYDQDDVDANLSVNSDSDPDNDKAYVDANGVVQNR
-531 SLKDENGK
+531 ENG
-539 VVVTQNQQSNPKR
+539 
-552 AYVQTTGTN
+552 
-561 TVAKDGGGNPII
+561 
-573 VNRETAYKAVEDIAG
+573 YKAIDDIFG
-588 AGFSYTSMSAD
+588 AGFSYTG
-599 SVNKS
+599 V
-604 FFMDSVMTYKSSDS
+604 SSDS
-618 YPNDMTEGEYGYPLS
+618 VRRDFFIDNVLFYKETGSYPSDMTEGETGAPVTNYYDQKVETPRIILS
-633 KYYNQRVEIP
+633 
-643 RSILNQIDKLITTPD
+643 QIDQLITTPD

-676 KAIEDDAQNN
+676 KAYSDAGMSTDF
-686 LDPNIV
+686 L
-692 SEKNLENSAASLG
+692 SEENMATVAASLG
-705 MSDVWQNFLDARTAC
+705 MSGVWQRYLDARQAC
-720 INGGT
+720 VDGGT
-725 IKDNDD
+725 IAYDEGS

-790 MSESEEQRILDYVA
+790 MSEAEEQRILDYVA

-865 MSFRDFSGHST
+865 MSFRDFAAHST
-876 AAVGDWAGDFA
+876 AAVGDWMGDVS
-887 EDSYSDGLYDA
+887 EDSYQNGLYDA
-898 LNTAA
+898 LNLAA
-903 ADTVIADEVGSG
+903 ADAVITDEVGAG
-915 GSQGAKVTMDSRF
+915 GTKGAQVTIDSRF
-928 FSGSDGNPS
+928 FSGDEGDPT
-937 GYINA
+937 GYVNA

-963 DWRLSSYAENWD
+963 DWQLSRYAESWS
-975 ASNDKDYPVG
+975 ASDGRDYPVG
-985 LVFYVDFSELQGMDF
+985 LVFYVDFSELKDIDF
-1000 LLSVTLATSY
+1000 LLSLNIATSY

-1023 SGSEQEYK
+1023 SGSEQAYK
-1031 IMDMDTGEWVSITGT
+1031 IMDMETGEWVTITGT
-1046 GSPYGFTSKGGTSSI
+1046 GSPYGFTSKGGSSSI

-1072 YIALNKFERNWDNP
+1072 YVALNKFEYSTGMGT
-1086 LFNPVDLCDMGEQ
+1086 VDLCAMGEQ

-1133 AYGADS
+1133 AYGADT
-1139 YDASTVAELNHPSF
+1139 YDAAMSGSLNHPSF
-1153 EEVKGYKSTAAKAF
+1153 EEVKGYKSTAAQNF
-1167 EDAVAIIEPGD
+1167 ENAVSAIELNDDTNFPGRV
-1178 QANFAERVAT
+1178 QA
-1188 ARTLYNALS
+1188 ARELYDALS
-1197 DYQKNNTQSV
+1197 DYQKNNTTSV
-1207 KQAYEKLEFYEK
+1207 KQAYAQLEFYEK
-1219 IVLGEIPQDQYLPE
+1219 IVNGELSADDYKPQM
-1233 HTTMEFTAFV
+1233 TVAEFSNMV
-1243 NGLSDGLKNASVTGD
+1243 GSLSNELKNASVTGD

-1265 VKDADGDGRA
+1265 VKDTDGDGRA
-1275 DAVNYEAYD
+1275 DAVNYEGYK
-1284 GLTKDLAKKI
+1284 GLTKELAAQI
-1294 IEEYYDKSYSR
+1294 IEYYNTSYSR
-1305 YTAEQKAALGETAT
+1305 YTENEKTALGITAQ

-1328 SRCYDTLE
+1328 SRCYNTLE

-1368 AKADQDGLGTVGD
+1368 AKADQDGLGTAGD
-1381 MTQPYPY
+1381 GKVYAY

-1402 TQADEGNYISI
+1402 TQADEGYFISI
-1413 TDTKALDH
+1413 SDTKALDH

-1483 TLYNDAKK
+1483 TLYNNAQAK
-1491 TINDG
+1491 INAGTALTDEE
-1496 KPLSDQQL
+1496 LA
-1504 DDLKLATDEYE
+1504 DLKLATDEYE

-1538 PVVKST
+1538 PAVKST

-1571 SKEDPVYTLTQ
+1571 NKEDPVYTLTQ

-1587 TNPDGTGKLTITSE
+1587 TNPDGQGKLTITSE
-1601 NGGVLKSSD
+1601 NGGTLKSSD
-1610 GTFSLKYALTYN
+1610 GTISLPYTLTYN
-1622 GKPAALSTVT
+1622 GTAADLSTVT
-1632 EVGNYNAPMDSGV
+1632 EVGNYAAPMDSGV
-1645 ALHVKIDNPKGY
+1645 ALHVKIDNPQEY
-1657 TVTLTD
+1657 PVTLTD
-1663 RVTLTFTYQYTDRH
+1663 KVTLTFTYQYTDRL

-1710 WGTPAVS
+1710 WGTTAVS

-1737 NAGSSVTVQSALKSS
+1737 NAGSSVSVQPTLKST
-1752 SFALTIP
+1752 SFALIHDGT
-1759 GNTEWSIACTGT
+1759 NESIACTGT
-1771 DAAAVKYEGQM
+1771 DTAAVQYEGQM
-1782 INTPGAG
+1782 INTQGAG
-1789 PSILI
+1789 PSISI
-1794 DADKWEN
+1794 AASEWKN
-1801 IPVAAYRADDQITY
+1801 IPVAAYRAEDQITY
-1815 TVTYTDGSAT
+1815 TVDYTDGSAT

>member
-115 FASDGTETAT
+115 FASDGTGTVT
-125 FTAAA
+125 FTAAT

-177 YKPLSENATG
+177 YKPLSENSTSV
-187 MREVIMMEAAN
+187 REMMLFEAKN
-198 NNGVAYV
+198 NDNNDQFSTDGL
-205 SGSGTAA
+205 SGAK
-212 NGANYRQRVGDGDE
+212 
-226 YWNQGARWAD
+226 
-236 GALDYIADSSTGTNQ
+236 DYIQSGNTLNI
-251 LTMLG
+251 LG
-256 TKAQAGAE
+256 PIDQAGE
-264 DPDTGVDTSA
+264 ENVSTGVDSKA
-274 YGFRVNAT
+274 YGFQISAAPSNGT
-282 GDQSFATT
+282 TQSFSTA
-290 WSRQHWDLTGAEEV
+290 WSRQHWMGTDAEEV
-304 WYWFDF
+304 WYWLDL
-310 SQVSVQGLAFE
+310 SQVDLTGLSFD
-321 LKTQGKRYEEFYWTS
+321 LKANGKRYGEFYWKNERMFGGYDTGRTFS
-336 YYGLDNGIEYLYG
+336 
-349 SESDDDYS
+349 STPADDAYS
-357 TVTYSTKGTTAAG
+357 LVTYSTRGTAADTYKG
-370 YDRETFGDPYVY
+370 EAPYVY
-382 LQQADGAWQKVMLDN
+382 IQQDNGAWEKVMLNN
-397 GTIDLANYKGYIRVP
+397 GTIDLGHYKGYVRVP
-412 IQFICSTTPTYV
+412 IEFMCSTKATYA
-424 EARNDNWGFG
+424 EAHNDNFNMGSTAYDI
-434 GDRLASDVDENE
+434 DRAEENVKNFFDTQVLFENGPVLVDE
-446 DKAKAQFENNVLLS
+446 
-460 ERVQVDPAGTPIS
+460 AGTPIS
-473 KALLIQYRQLTID
+473 DALLIQYRVFQID
-486 AETGGGQGGVSGGD
+486 VETGWNLSGG
-500 PNNAA
+500 NESKYS
-505 FCLPSKTNYPSLE
+505 LPYENDYPSVGANHYAHLE
-518 KPYWGASMLAVGS
+518 QPTWGASMLAAGYDQDDVDANLSVNSDSDPDNDKAYVDANGVVQNR
-531 SLKDENGK
+531 ENG
-539 VVVTQNQQSNPKR
+539 
-552 AYVQTTGTN
+552 
-561 TVAKDGGGNPII
+561 
-573 VNRETAYKAVEDIAG
+573 YKAIDDIFG
-588 AGFSYTSMSAD
+588 AGFSYTG
-599 SVNKS
+599 V
-604 FFMDSVMTYKSSDS
+604 SSDS
-618 YPNDMTEGEYGYPLS
+618 VRRDFFIDNVLFYKETGSYPSDMTEGETGAPVTNYYDQKVETPRIILS
-633 KYYNQRVEIP
+633 
-643 RSILNQIDKLITTPD
+643 QIDQLITTPD

-676 KAIEDDAQNN
+676 KAYSDAGMSTDF
-686 LDPNIV
+686 L
-692 SEKNLENSAASLG
+692 SEENMATVAASLG
-705 MSDVWQNFLDARTAC
+705 MSGVWQRYLDARKAC
-720 INGGT
+720 VDGGT
-725 IKDNDD
+725 IAYDEGS

-744 LVPELIQSLE
+744 LVPKLIQSLE

-761 VTSVSDTLRDEIIR
+761 VTSVSDTLRNEVVR

-865 MSFRDFSGHST
+865 MSFRDFAAHST
-876 AAVGDWAGDFA
+876 AAVGDWMGDVS
-887 EDSYSDGLYDA
+887 EDSYQNGLYDA
-898 LNTAA
+898 LNLAA
-903 ADTVIADEVGSG
+903 ADAVITDEVGAG
-915 GSQGAKVTMDSRF
+915 GTKGAQVTIDSRF
-928 FSGSDGNPS
+928 FSGDEGDPT
-937 GYINA
+937 GYVNA

-963 DWRLSSYAENWD
+963 DWQLSRYAESWS
-975 ASNDKDYPVG
+975 ASDGRDYPVG
-985 LVFYVDFSELQGMDF
+985 LVFYVDFSELKDIDF
-1000 LLSVTLATSY
+1000 LLSLNIATSY

-1023 SGSEQEYK
+1023 SGSEQAYK
-1031 IMDMDTGEWVSITGT
+1031 IMDMETGEWVTITGT
-1046 GSPYGFTSKGGTSSI
+1046 GSPYGFTSKGGSSSI
-1061 GTLADGYKGYI
+1061 GTLADGYKGYV
-1072 YIALNKFERNWDNP
+1072 YVALNKFEYSTGMGT
-1086 LFNPVDLCDMGEQ
+1086 VDLCAMGEQ

-1133 AYGADS
+1133 AYGADT
-1139 YDASTVAELNHPSF
+1139 YDAAISGSLNHPSF
-1153 EEVKGYKSTAAKAF
+1153 EEVKGYKSTAAQNF
-1167 EDAVAIIEPGD
+1167 ENAVSAIELNDDTNFPSRV
-1178 QANFAERVAT
+1178 QA
-1188 ARTLYNALS
+1188 ARALYDALS
-1197 DYQKNNTQSV
+1197 DYQKNNTTSV
-1207 KQAYEKLEFYEK
+1207 KQAYAQLEFYEK
-1219 IVLGEIPQDQYLPE
+1219 IVNGELSADDYKPQMTVADFSN
-1233 HTTMEFTAFV
+1233 MV
-1243 NGLSDGLKNASVTGD
+1243 GSLSNELKNASVTGD
-1258 HDLPYPG
+1258 YDLPYPG
-1265 VKDADGDGRA
+1265 VKDTDGDGRA
-1275 DAVNYEAYD
+1275 DAVNYEGYN
-1284 GLTKDLAKKI
+1284 GLTKELAAQI
-1294 IEEYYDKSYSR
+1294 IEYYNTSYSR
-1305 YTAEQKAALGETAT
+1305 YTENEKTALGITAQ

-1356 TSLFRTLSEIYP
+1356 TSLFRTLSDIYP

-1402 TQADEGNYISI
+1402 TQADEGYFISI
-1413 TDTKALDH
+1413 SDTKALDH

-1483 TLYNDAKK
+1483 TLYNNAKAK
-1491 TINDG
+1491 INAG
-1496 KPLSDQQL
+1496 KALTDEEL
-1504 DDLKLATDEYE
+1504 ADLKLATDEYE

-1530 IQQIYDLF
+1530 IQKIYDLF
-1538 PVVKST
+1538 PAIKST
-1544 FTANGTTSSAQTH
+1544 FTATGDPSSVTNRTMILA
-1557 EMMLRYDG
+1557 YDG
-1565 STGPLE
+1565 TSATVE
-1571 SKEDPVYTLTQ
+1571 NTADPIYTLTQ

-1587 TNPDGTGKLTITSE
+1587 TDANGQGTLTITSQ
-1601 NGGVLKSSD
+1601 NGGLLKSED
-1610 GTFSLKYALTYN
+1610 GTQTLAYTLTYN
-1622 GKPAALSTVT
+1622 GTEAKLADGTTV
-1632 EVGNYNAPMDSGV
+1632 GSYDAPMTAGIP
-1645 ALHVKIDNPKGY
+1645 LHVTIDTPK
-1657 TVTLTD
+1657 TFPVVLSDT
-1663 RVTLTFTYQYTDRH
+1663 VTLTFTYQYTDRH

-1689 NIQYSTNDMYTVTIP
+1689 SILYTTDDMYTVTIP
-1704 AEVDIP
+1704 AEVEIP
-1710 WGTPAVS
+1710 WGSESVPT
-1717 TAFEDASGNNGTGYK
+1717 EYHNGTGYI

-1737 NAGSSVTVQSALKSS
+1737 NEGSSLSVQAALASTD
-1752 SFALTIP
+1752 FALTTA
-1759 GNTEWSIACTGT
+1759 GTSESIACTGSNS
-1771 DAAAVKYEGQM
+1771 AAGNFTGKQVEAQ
-1782 INTPGAG
+1782 GAG
-1789 PSILI
+1789 PSITI
-1794 DADKWEN
+1794 PADEWKN
-1801 IPVAAYRADDQITY
+1801 IPVAAYRAEDQITY
-1815 TVTYTDGSAT
+1815 TVDYTDGSAT

>member
-115 FASDGTETAT
+115 FASDGTGTVT
-125 FTAAA
+125 FTAAT

-177 YKPLSENATG
+177 YKPLSENSTSV
-187 MREVIMMEAAN
+187 REMMLFEAKN
-198 NNGVAYV
+198 NDNNDQFSTDGL
-205 SGSGTAA
+205 SGAK
-212 NGANYRQRVGDGDE
+212 
-226 YWNQGARWAD
+226 
-236 GALDYIADSSTGTNQ
+236 DYIQSGDT
-251 LTMLG
+251 LKILG
-256 TKAQAGAE
+256 PIDQAGE
-264 DPDTGVDTSA
+264 ENVSTGVDSRA
-274 YGFRVNAT
+274 YGFQISAAPSNGT
-282 GDQSFATT
+282 TQSFSTA
-290 WSRQHWDLTGAEEV
+290 WSRQHWMGTDAEEV
-304 WYWFDF
+304 WYWLDL
-310 SQVSVQGLAFE
+310 SQVDLTGLSFD
-321 LKTQGKRYEEFYWTS
+321 LKANGKRYGEFYWKNERMFGGYDTGRTFS
-336 YYGLDNGIEYLYG
+336 
-349 SESDDDYS
+349 STPADDAYS
-357 TVTYSTKGTTAAG
+357 LVTYSTRGTAADTYKG
-370 YDRETFGDPYVY
+370 EAPYVY
-382 LQQADGAWQKVMLDN
+382 IQQDNGAWEKVMLNN
-397 GTIDLANYKGYIRVP
+397 GTIDLGHYKGYVRVP
-412 IQFICSTTPTYV
+412 IEFMCSTKATYA
-424 EARNDNWGFG
+424 EAHNDNFNMGSTAYDI
-434 GDRLASDVDENE
+434 DRAEENVKNFFDTQVLFENGPVLVDE
-446 DKAKAQFENNVLLS
+446 
-460 ERVQVDPAGTPIS
+460 AGTPIS
-473 KALLIQYRQLTID
+473 DALLIQYRVFQID
-486 AETGGGQGGVSGGD
+486 VETGWNLSGG
-500 PNNAA
+500 NESKYS
-505 FCLPSKTNYPSLE
+505 LPYENDYPSVGANHYAHLE
-518 KPYWGASMLAVGS
+518 QPTWGASMLAAGYNQDDVDANLTVNSDSDPDNDKAYVDANGVVQNR
-531 SLKDENGK
+531 ENG
-539 VVVTQNQQSNPKR
+539 
-552 AYVQTTGTN
+552 
-561 TVAKDGGGNPII
+561 
-573 VNRETAYKAVEDIAG
+573 YKAIDDIFG
-588 AGFSYTSMSAD
+588 AGFSYTG
-599 SVNKS
+599 V
-604 FFMDSVMTYKSSDS
+604 SSDS
-618 YPNDMTEGEYGYPLS
+618 VRRDFFIDNVLFYKETGSYPSDMTEGETGAPVTNYYDQKVETPRIILS
-633 KYYNQRVEIP
+633 
-643 RSILNQIDKLITTPD
+643 QIDQLITTPD

-670 LIAGYR
+670 LIDGYR
-676 KAIEDDAQNN
+676 KAYSDAGMSTDF
-686 LDPNIV
+686 L
-692 SEKNLENSAASLG
+692 SEENMATVAASLG
-705 MSDVWQNFLDARTAC
+705 MSGVWQRYLDARKAC
-720 INGGT
+720 VDGGT
-725 IKDNDD
+725 IAYDEGS

-744 LVPELIQSLE
+744 LVPVLIRSLE

-790 MSESEEQRILDYVA
+790 MSEAEEQRILDYVA

-865 MSFRDFSGHST
+865 MSFRDFAAHST
-876 AAVGDWAGDFA
+876 AAVGDWMGDVS
-887 EDSYSDGLYDA
+887 EDSYQNGLYDA
-898 LNTAA
+898 LNLAA
-903 ADTVIADEVGSG
+903 ADAVITDEVGAG
-915 GSQGAKVTMDSRF
+915 GTKGAQVTIDSRF
-928 FSGSDGNPS
+928 FLGDEGDPT
-937 GYINA
+937 GYVNA

-963 DWRLSSYAENWD
+963 DWQLSRYAESWS
-975 ASNDKDYPVG
+975 ASDGRDYPVG
-985 LVFYVDFSELQGMDF
+985 LVFYVDFSELKDIDF
-1000 LLSVTLATSY
+1000 LLSLNIATSY

-1023 SGSEQEYK
+1023 SGSEQAYK
-1031 IMDMDTGEWVSITGT
+1031 IMDMETGEWVTITGT
-1046 GSPYGFTSKGGTSSI
+1046 GSPYGFTSKGGSSSI
-1061 GTLADGYKGYI
+1061 GTLADGYKGYV
-1072 YIALNKFERNWDNP
+1072 YVALNKFEYSTGMGT
-1086 LFNPVDLCDMGEQ
+1086 VDLCAMGEQ

-1133 AYGADS
+1133 AYGADT
-1139 YDASTVAELNHPSF
+1139 YDAAISGSLNHPSF
-1153 EEVKGYKSTAAKAF
+1153 EEVKGYKSTAAQNF
-1167 EDAVAIIEPGD
+1167 ENAVSAIELNDDTNFPSRV
-1178 QANFAERVAT
+1178 QA
-1188 ARTLYNALS
+1188 ARELYDALS
-1197 DYQKNNTQSV
+1197 DYQKNNTTSV
-1207 KQAYEKLEFYEK
+1207 KQAYAQLEFYEK
-1219 IVLGEIPQDQYLPE
+1219 IVNGELSADDYKPQMTVADFSN
-1233 HTTMEFTAFV
+1233 MV
-1243 NGLSDGLKNASVTGD
+1243 GSLSNELKNASVTGD

-1265 VKDADGDGRA
+1265 VKDTDGDGRA
-1275 DAVNYEAYD
+1275 DAVNYEGYK
-1284 GLTKDLAKKI
+1284 GLTKELAAQI
-1294 IEEYYDKSYSR
+1294 IEYYNTSYSR
-1305 YTAEQKAALGETAT
+1305 YTENEKTALGITAQ

-1328 SRCYDTLE
+1328 SRCYNTLE

-1483 TLYNDAKK
+1483 TLYNNAKAK
-1491 TINDG
+1491 INAGTALTDEE
-1496 KPLSDQQL
+1496 LA
-1504 DDLKLATDEYE
+1504 DLKLATDEYE

-1530 IQQIYDLF
+1530 IQKIYDLF
-1538 PVVKST
+1538 PAIKST
-1544 FTANGTTSSAQTH
+1544 FTATGDPSSVTNRTMILA
-1557 EMMLRYDG
+1557 YDG
-1565 STGPLE
+1565 TSATVE
-1571 SKEDPVYTLTQ
+1571 NTADPIYTLTQ

-1587 TNPDGTGKLTITSE
+1587 TDANGQGTLTITSQ
-1601 NGGVLKSSD
+1601 NGGLLKSED
-1610 GTFSLKYALTYN
+1610 GTQTLAYTLTYN
-1622 GKPAALSTVT
+1622 GTEAKLADGTTV
-1632 EVGNYNAPMDSGV
+1632 GSYDAPMTAGIP
-1645 ALHVKIDNPKGY
+1645 LHVTIDTPK
-1657 TVTLTD
+1657 TFPVVLSDT
-1663 RVTLTFTYQYTDRH
+1663 VTLTFTYQYTDRH

-1689 NIQYSTNDMYTVTIP
+1689 SILYTTDDMYTVTIP
-1704 AEVDIP
+1704 AEVEIP
-1710 WGTPAVS
+1710 WGSESVPT
-1717 TAFEDASGNNGTGYK
+1717 EYHNGTGYI

-1737 NAGSSVTVQSALKSS
+1737 NEGSSLSVQAALASTD
-1752 SFALTIP
+1752 FALTTA
-1759 GNTEWSIACTGT
+1759 GTSESIACTGSNS
-1771 DAAAVKYEGQM
+1771 AAGNFTGKQVEAQ
-1782 INTPGAG
+1782 GAG
-1789 PSILI
+1789 PSISI
-1794 DADKWEN
+1794 AASEWKN
-1801 IPVAAYRADDQITY
+1801 IPVAAYRAEDQITY
-1815 TVTYTDGSAT
+1815 TVDYTDGSAT

>member
-50 WVTDDGDVQVIYP
+50 WVTDNGDVQVIYP
-63 QATPNTEYI
+63 QAQTKKPNDNYP
-72 SDKHIATYYITLYDL
+72 DKHIATYYITLYDL

-105 QIVVDASTAT
+105 QIVEHPSASA
-115 FASDGTETAT
+115 FASDGTKTVT
-125 FTAAA
+125 FTE

-167 VPQFVYDEEL
+167 VPQFVYDEES
-177 YKPLSENATG
+177 YNPLTEDPNAMREMMMFEAKNNNNMAYVDDNGIGSGRLNYVQSGDQLQILGKIDQAGVENAG
-187 MREVIMMEAAN
+187 
-198 NNGVAYV
+198 
-205 SGSGTAA
+205 
-212 NGANYRQRVGDGDE
+212 
-226 YWNQGARWAD
+226 
-236 GALDYIADSSTGTNQ
+236 
-251 LTMLG
+251 
-256 TKAQAGAE
+256 
-264 DPDTGVDTSA
+264 GVDSAA
-274 YGFRVNAT
+274 YGFRVNGT
-282 GDQSFATT
+282 GAQSFNTT
-290 WSRQHWDLTGAEEV
+290 YSRQHWKAAGAQEV
-304 WYWFDF
+304 WFWFDF

-321 LKTQGKRYEEFYWTS
+321 LKTQGKRYEEYYWDDLW
-336 YYGLDNGIEYLYG
+336 GKGIVYLYG
-349 SESDDDYS
+349 SVNDDNYS
-357 TVTYSTKGTTAAG
+357 TVTYSTKGYQGNDG
-370 YDRETFGDPYVY
+370 YVFVEND
-382 LQQADGAWQKVMLDN
+382 DGSWKKVALTDGGIN
-397 GTIDLANYKGYIRVP
+397 LSNYKGYIRVP
-412 IQFICSTTPTYV
+412 IQFICSTTATYA
-424 EARNDNWGFG
+424 EARNDNFGFG
-434 GDRLASDVDENE
+434 GNSLAEDLGNNNE
-446 DKAKAQFENNVLLS
+446 AGKKAEFDNNVLLN
-460 ERVQVDPAGTPIS
+460 EKVLVDPAGTPIS
-473 KALLIQYRQLTID
+473 DALLIQYRQLSID
-486 AETGGGQGGVSGGD
+486 VSVNEFGGNSTANETTGD
-500 PNNAA
+500 PNNSVYTM
-505 FCLPSKTNYPSLE
+505 PYHNDYPTTGANHYASLE
-518 KPYWGASMLAVGS
+518 QPSWGAAMLAIG
-531 SLKDENGK
+531 ENSGECTTGMENK
-539 VVVTQNQQSNPKR
+539 
-552 AYVQTTGTN
+552 AYVQLNSDGT
-561 TVAKDGGGNPII
+561 VYKDAEG
-573 VNRETAYKAVEDIAG
+573 KAVILNRDNGYHALDDICG
-588 AGFSYTSMSAD
+588 AGFSYTSTSAD
-599 SVNKS
+599 SVNKP
-604 FFMDSVMTYKSSDS
+604 FFLDSVLFYRTDGEQ
-618 YPNDMTEGEYGYPLS
+618 YPEDMVADAGKPAS
-633 KYYNQRVEIP
+633 NYYNQSVEIP
-643 RSILNQIDKLITTPD
+643 HSILNQIDKLITTPD

-676 KAIEDDAQNN
+676 KAIEDDTENN

-692 SEKNLENSAASLG
+692 SEENLANSAASLG

-725 IKDNDD
+725 IQDNGD

-790 MSESEEQRILDYVA
+790 MSFDEEQKILDYA
-804 LVRAAG
+804 SLVRAAG

-865 MSFRDFSGHST
+865 MSFRDFAAHST
-876 AAVGDWAGDFA
+876 AAVGDWMGDLSQ
-887 EDSYSDGLYDA
+887 DSYQNGLYDA
-898 LNTAA
+898 LNLAA
-903 ADTVIADEVGSG
+903 ADAVITDEVGAG
-915 GSQGAKVTMDSRF
+915 GTKGAQVTIDSRF
-928 FSGSDGNPS
+928 FSGDEGDPT
-937 GYINA
+937 GYVNS
-942 VSVTRDFNSTTGDYH
+942 VSVTRDFNSTETGDYH
-957 DLQSIA
+957 NLQSIA
-963 DWRLSSYAENWD
+963 DWKLSRYAESWS
-975 ASNDKDYPVG
+975 ASDGRDYPVG
-985 LVFYVDFSELQGMDF
+985 LVFYVDFSELKDIDF
-1000 LLSVTLATSY
+1000 LLSLNIATSY

-1023 SGSEQEYK
+1023 SGSEQAYK
-1031 IMDMDTGEWVSITGT
+1031 IMDMETGEWVTITGT
-1046 GSPYGFTSKGGTSSI
+1046 GSPYGFTSKGGSSSI
-1061 GTLADGYKGYI
+1061 GTLADGYKGYV
-1072 YIALNKFERNWDNP
+1072 YVALNKFEYSTGMGT
-1086 LFNPVDLCDMGEQ
+1086 VDLCAMGEQ
-1099 IDNIRRVDIGI
+1099 IDNIRRVEVGV

-1133 AYGADS
+1133 AYGADT
-1139 YDASTVAELNHPSF
+1139 YDAAMSGSLNHPSF

-1167 EDAVAIIEPGD
+1167 EDAVSAIELNDDTNFPSRV
-1178 QANFAERVAT
+1178 QA
-1188 ARTLYNALS
+1188 ARELYDALS
-1197 DYQKNNTQSV
+1197 DYQKNNTTSV
-1207 KQAYEKLEFYEK
+1207 KQAYAQLEFYEK
-1219 IVLGEIPQDQYLPE
+1219 IVNGELSADDYKPQ
-1233 HTTMEFTAFV
+1233 MKVAEFSNMV
-1243 NGLSDGLKNASVTGD
+1243 GSLSNELKNASVTGD

-1265 VKDADGDGRA
+1265 VKDTDGDGRA
-1275 DAVNYEAYD
+1275 DAVNYEGYN
-1284 GLTKDLAKKI
+1284 GLTKELAAKI
-1294 IEEYYDKSYSR
+1294 IEYYNTSYSR
-1305 YTAEQKAALGETAT
+1305 YTENEKTALGITAQ

-1328 SRCYDTLE
+1328 SRCYNTLE

-1356 TSLFRTLSEIYP
+1356 TSLFRTLSEIYYEP
-1368 AKADQDGLGTVGD
+1368 DAEEVFLGTAGD
-1381 MTQPYPY
+1381 GKVY
-1388 DKSTPYG
+1388 DYNKNTPYG
-1395 TRVTAEG
+1395 THTTVDG
-1402 TQADEGNYISI
+1402 VKVNEGNYISI

-1483 TLYNDAKK
+1483 ALYNNAQAK
-1491 TINDG
+1491 INAGTALTDEE
-1496 KPLSDQQL
+1496 LA
-1504 DDLKLATDEYE
+1504 DLKLATDEYE

-1530 IQQIYDLF
+1530 IQKIYDLF
-1538 PVVKST
+1538 PAVKST

-1587 TNPDGTGKLTITSE
+1587 TNPDGQGKLTITSE
-1601 NGGVLKSSD
+1601 NGGTLKSSD
-1610 GTFSLKYALTYN
+1610 GTISLPYTLTYN
-1622 GKPAALSTVT
+1622 GTAADLSTVT
-1632 EVGNYNAPMDSGV
+1632 EVGNYAAPMTSGV
-1645 ALHVKIDNPKGY
+1645 ALHVKIDNPQEY
-1657 TVTLTD
+1657 PVTLTD
-1663 RVTLTFTYQYTDRH
+1663 KVTLTFTYQYTDRL

-1710 WGTPAVS
+1710 WGTTAVS

-1737 NAGSSVTVQSALKSS
+1737 NAGSSVSVQPTLATT
-1752 SFALTIP
+1752 SFALIHDGT
-1759 GNTEWSIACTGT
+1759 NESIACTGT
-1771 DAAAVKYEGQM
+1771 DIAAGTFTGQVIEGKG
-1782 INTPGAG
+1782 TG
-1789 PSILI
+1789 PSITI
-1794 DADKWEN
+1794 AADEWKN

>member
-50 WVTDDGDVQVIYP
+50 WVTDNGDVQVIYP

-105 QIVVDASTAT
+105 QIVVPESDPA
-115 FASDGTETAT
+115 FASDGTGTVT
-125 FTAAA
+125 FTE
-130 LANKGVTLDD
+130 LAKKGVTLDD

-161 TTIVSD
+161 TTVVSD

-177 YKPLSENATG
+177 YKPLSENSTSV
-187 MREVIMMEAAN
+187 REMMLFEAKNNDN
-198 NNGVAYV
+198 NNQFSNDGL
-205 SGSGTAA
+205 SGAK
-212 NGANYRQRVGDGDE
+212 
-226 YWNQGARWAD
+226 
-236 GALDYIADSSTGTNQ
+236 DYIQSGDT
-251 LTMLG
+251 LKILG
-256 TKAQAGAE
+256 PIDQAGE
-264 DPDTGVDTSA
+264 ENVSTGVDSKA
-274 YGFRVNAT
+274 YGFQISAAPSNGT
-282 GDQSFATT
+282 TQSFSTA
-290 WSRQHWDLTGAEEV
+290 WSRQHWMGTDAEEV
-304 WYWFDF
+304 WYWLDL
-310 SQVSVQGLAFE
+310 SQVDLTGLSFD
-321 LKTQGKRYEEFYWTS
+321 LKANGKRYGEFYWKNERMFGGYDTGRTFNS
-336 YYGLDNGIEYLYG
+336 TPA
-349 SESDDDYS
+349 DDAYS
-357 TVTYSTKGTTAAG
+357 LVTYSTRGTAADTYKG
-370 YDRETFGDPYVY
+370 EAPYVY
-382 LQQADGAWQKVMLDN
+382 IQQDNGAWEKVMLTN
-397 GTIDLANYKGYIRVP
+397 GTIDLGHYKGYVRVP
-412 IQFICSTTPTYV
+412 IEFMCSTKATYA
-424 EARNDNWGFG
+424 EAHNDNFNMGSTAYDI
-434 GDRLASDVDENE
+434 DRAEENVKNFFDTQVLFENGPVLVDE
-446 DKAKAQFENNVLLS
+446 V
-460 ERVQVDPAGTPIS
+460 GTPIS
-473 KALLIQYRQLTID
+473 DALLIQYRVFQID
-486 AETGGGQGGVSGGD
+486 VETGWNLSGG
-500 PNNAA
+500 NESKYS
-505 FCLPSKTNYPSLE
+505 LPYENDYPSVGANHYAHLE
-518 KPYWGASMLAVGS
+518 QPTWGASMLAAGYDQDDVDANLSVNSDSDPDNDKAYVDANGVVQNR
-531 SLKDENGK
+531 ENG
-539 VVVTQNQQSNPKR
+539 
-552 AYVQTTGTN
+552 
-561 TVAKDGGGNPII
+561 
-573 VNRETAYKAVEDIAG
+573 YKAIDDIFG
-588 AGFSYTSMSAD
+588 AGFSYTG
-599 SVNKS
+599 V
-604 FFMDSVMTYKSSDS
+604 SSDS
-618 YPNDMTEGEYGYPLS
+618 VRRDFFIDNVLFYKETGSYPSDMTEGETGAPVTNYYDQKVETPRIILS
-633 KYYNQRVEIP
+633 
-643 RSILNQIDKLITTPD
+643 QIDQLITTPD

-670 LIAGYR
+670 LIDGYR
-676 KAIEDDAQNN
+676 KAYSDAGMSTDF
-686 LDPNIV
+686 L
-692 SEKNLENSAASLG
+692 SEENMATVAASLG
-705 MSDVWQNFLDARTAC
+705 MSGVWQRYLDARTAC
-720 INGGT
+720 VNGGT
-725 IKDNDD
+725 IKDNGD

-790 MSESEEQRILDYVA
+790 MSFDEEQKILDYA
-804 LVRAAG
+804 SLVRAAG

-865 MSFRDFSGHST
+865 MSFRDFAAHST
-876 AAVGDWAGDFA
+876 AAVGDWMGDVS
-887 EDSYSDGLYDA
+887 EDSYSNGLYDA
-898 LNTAA
+898 LNLAA
-903 ADTVIADEVGSG
+903 ADAVITDEVGAG
-915 GSQGAKVTMDSRF
+915 GTKGAQVTIDSRF
-928 FSGSDGNPS
+928 FSGDEGDPT
-937 GYINA
+937 GYVNA

-963 DWRLSSYAENWD
+963 DWQLSRYAESWS
-975 ASNDKDYPVG
+975 ASDGRDYPVG
-985 LVFYVDFSELQGMDF
+985 LVFYVDFSELKDIDF
-1000 LLSVTLATSY
+1000 LLSLNIATSY

-1023 SGSEQEYK
+1023 SGSEQAYK
-1031 IMDMDTGEWVSITGT
+1031 IMDMETGEWVTITGT
-1046 GSPYGFTSKGGTSSI
+1046 GSPYGFTSKGGSSSI

-1072 YIALNKFERNWDNP
+1072 YVALNKFEYSTGMGT
-1086 LFNPVDLCDMGEQ
+1086 VDLCAMGEQ

-1133 AYGADS
+1133 AYGADT
-1139 YDASTVAELNHPSF
+1139 YDAAMSGSLNHPSF

-1167 EDAVAIIEPGD
+1167 EDAVSAIELNDDTNFPSRV
-1178 QANFAERVAT
+1178 QA
-1188 ARTLYNALS
+1188 ARELYDALS
-1197 DYQKNNTQSV
+1197 DYQKNNTTSV
-1207 KQAYEKLEFYEK
+1207 KQAYAQLEFYEK
-1219 IVLGEIPQDQYLPE
+1219 IVNGELSADDYKPQ
-1233 HTTMEFTAFV
+1233 MKVAEFSNMV
-1243 NGLSDGLKNASVTGD
+1243 GSLSNELKNASVTGD

-1265 VKDADGDGRA
+1265 VKDTDGDGRA

-1284 GLTKDLAKKI
+1284 GLTKELAAKI
-1294 IEEYYDKSYSR
+1294 IEYYNTSYSR
-1305 YTAEQKAALGETAT
+1305 YTENEKTALGITAQ

-1328 SRCYDTLE
+1328 SRCYNTLE

-1356 TSLFRTLSEIYP
+1356 TSLFRTLSEIYYEP
-1368 AKADQDGLGTVGD
+1368 DAEEVFLGTAGD
-1381 MTQPYPY
+1381 GKVY
-1388 DKSTPYG
+1388 DYNKNTPYG
-1395 TRVTAEG
+1395 THTTVDG
-1402 TQADEGNYISI
+1402 VKVNEGNYISI

-1483 TLYNDAKK
+1483 TLYNNAQAK
-1491 TINDG
+1491 INAGTALTDEE
-1496 KPLSDQQL
+1496 LA
-1504 DDLKLATDEYE
+1504 DLKLATDEYE
-1515 MLLPTYHDVAELYDL
+1515 MLLPTYHNVAELYDL
-1530 IQQIYDLF
+1530 IQKIYDLF
-1538 PVVKST
+1538 PAVKST
-1544 FTANGTTSSAQTH
+1544 FTANGSTSSAQTH
-1557 EMMLRYDG
+1557 EMLLRYDG

-1587 TNPDGTGKLTITSE
+1587 TNPDGQGKLTITSE
-1601 NGGVLKSSD
+1601 NGGTLKSSD
-1610 GTFSLKYALTYN
+1610 GTISLPYTLTYN
-1622 GKPAALSTVT
+1622 GTAADLTTVT
-1632 EVGNYNAPMDSGV
+1632 EVGNYDAPMTSGV
-1645 ALHVKIDNPKGY
+1645 ALHVKIDNPQEY
-1657 TVTLTD
+1657 PVTLTD
-1663 RVTLTFTYQYTDRH
+1663 RVMLTFTYQYTDRL

-1710 WGTPAVS
+1710 WGTTAVS

-1737 NAGSSVTVQSALKSS
+1737 NAGSSVSVQPTLATT
-1752 SFALTIP
+1752 SFALIHDGT
-1759 GNTEWSIACTGT
+1759 NESIACTGT
-1771 DAAAVKYEGQM
+1771 DTAAVQYEGQM
-1782 INTPGAG
+1782 INTQGAG
-1789 PSILI
+1789 PSISI
-1794 DADKWEN
+1794 AADEWKN
-1801 IPVAAYRADDQITY
+1801 IPVAAYRAEDQITY
-1815 TVTYTDGSAT
+1815 TVDYTDGSAT

>member
-115 FASDGTETAT
+115 FASDGTGTVT
-125 FTAAA
+125 FTAAT

-177 YKPLSENATG
+177 YKPLSENSTSV
-187 MREVIMMEAAN
+187 REMMLFEARN
-198 NNGVAYV
+198 NDNNDQFSTDGL
-205 SGSGTAA
+205 SGAK
-212 NGANYRQRVGDGDE
+212 
-226 YWNQGARWAD
+226 
-236 GALDYIADSSTGTNQ
+236 DYIQSGDT
-251 LTMLG
+251 LKILG
-256 TKAQAGAE
+256 PIDQAGE
-264 DPDTGVDTSA
+264 ENVSTGVDSRA
-274 YGFRVNAT
+274 YGFQISAAPSNGT
-282 GDQSFATT
+282 TQSFSTA
-290 WSRQHWDLTGAEEV
+290 WSRQHWIGTDAEEV
-304 WYWFDF
+304 WYWLDL
-310 SQVSVQGLAFE
+310 SQVDLTGLSFD
-321 LKTQGKRYEEFYWTS
+321 LKANGKRYGEFYWKNERMFGGYDTGRTFS
-336 YYGLDNGIEYLYG
+336 
-349 SESDDDYS
+349 STPADDAYS
-357 TVTYSTKGTTAAG
+357 LVTYSTRGTAADTYKG
-370 YDRETFGDPYVY
+370 EAPYVY
-382 LQQADGAWQKVMLDN
+382 IQQDNGAWEKVMLNN
-397 GTIDLANYKGYIRVP
+397 GTIDLGHYKGYVRVP
-412 IQFICSTTPTYV
+412 IEFMCSTKATYA
-424 EARNDNWGFG
+424 EAHNDNFNMGSTAYDI
-434 GDRLASDVDENE
+434 DRAEENVKNFFDTQVLFENGPVLVDE
-446 DKAKAQFENNVLLS
+446 
-460 ERVQVDPAGTPIS
+460 AGTPIS
-473 KALLIQYRQLTID
+473 DALLIQYRVFQID
-486 AETGGGQGGVSGGD
+486 VETGWNLSGG
-500 PNNAA
+500 NESKYS
-505 FCLPSKTNYPSLE
+505 LPYENDYPSVGANHYAHLE
-518 KPYWGASMLAVGS
+518 QPTWGASMLAAGYNQDDVDANLTVNSDSDPDNDKAYVDANGVVQNR
-531 SLKDENGK
+531 ENG
-539 VVVTQNQQSNPKR
+539 
-552 AYVQTTGTN
+552 
-561 TVAKDGGGNPII
+561 
-573 VNRETAYKAVEDIAG
+573 YKAIDDIFG
-588 AGFSYTSMSAD
+588 AGFSYTG
-599 SVNKS
+599 V
-604 FFMDSVMTYKSSDS
+604 SSDS
-618 YPNDMTEGEYGYPLS
+618 VRRDFFIDNVLFYKETGSYPSDMTEGETGAPVTNYYDQKVETPRIILS
-633 KYYNQRVEIP
+633 
-643 RSILNQIDKLITTPD
+643 QIDQLITTPD

-670 LIAGYR
+670 LIDGYR
-676 KAIEDDAQNN
+676 KAYSDAGMSTDF
-686 LDPNIV
+686 L
-692 SEKNLENSAASLG
+692 SEENMATVAASLG
-705 MSDVWQNFLDARTAC
+705 MSGVWQRYLDARKAC
-720 INGGT
+720 VDGGT
-725 IKDNDD
+725 IAYDEGS

-790 MSESEEQRILDYVA
+790 MSEAEEQRILDYVA

-865 MSFRDFSGHST
+865 MSFRDFAAHST
-876 AAVGDWAGDFA
+876 AAVGDWMGDVS
-887 EDSYSDGLYDA
+887 EDSYQNGLYDA
-898 LNTAA
+898 LNLAA
-903 ADTVIADEVGSG
+903 ADAVITDEVGAG
-915 GSQGAKVTMDSRF
+915 GTKGAQVTIDSRF
-928 FSGSDGNPS
+928 FSGDEGDPT
-937 GYINA
+937 GYVNA

-963 DWRLSSYAENWD
+963 DWQLSRYAESWS
-975 ASNDKDYPVG
+975 ASDGRDYPVG
-985 LVFYVDFSELQGMDF
+985 LVFYVDFSELKDIDF
-1000 LLSVTLATSY
+1000 LLSLNIATSY

-1023 SGSEQEYK
+1023 SGSEQAYK
-1031 IMDMDTGEWVSITGT
+1031 IMDMETGEWVTITGT
-1046 GSPYGFTSKGGTSSI
+1046 GSPYGFTSKGGSSSI

-1072 YIALNKFERNWDNP
+1072 YVALNKFEYSTGMGT
-1086 LFNPVDLCDMGEQ
+1086 VDLCAMGEQ

-1133 AYGADS
+1133 AYGADT
-1139 YDASTVAELNHPSF
+1139 YDAAISGSLNHPSF
-1153 EEVKGYKSTAAKAF
+1153 EEVKGYKSTAAQNF
-1167 EDAVAIIEPGD
+1167 ENAVSAIELNDDTNFPSRV
-1178 QANFAERVAT
+1178 QA
-1188 ARTLYNALS
+1188 ARALYDALS

-1207 KQAYEKLEFYEK
+1207 KQAYAQLEFYEK
-1219 IVLGEIPQDQYLPE
+1219 IVNGELSADDYKPQMTVADFSN
-1233 HTTMEFTAFV
+1233 MV
-1243 NGLSDGLKNASVTGD
+1243 GSLSNELKNASVTGD

-1265 VKDADGDGRA
+1265 VKDTDGDGRA
-1275 DAVNYEAYD
+1275 DAVNYEGYN
-1284 GLTKDLAKKI
+1284 GLTKELAAQI
-1294 IEEYYDKSYSR
+1294 IEYYNTSYSR
-1305 YTAEQKAALGETAT
+1305 YTENEKTALGITAQ

-1328 SRCYDTLE
+1328 SRCYNTLE

-1483 TLYNDAKK
+1483 ALYNNAKAK
-1491 TINDG
+1491 INAGTALTDEE
-1496 KPLSDQQL
+1496 LA
-1504 DDLKLATDEYE
+1504 DLKLATDEYE

-1538 PVVKST
+1538 PAVKST

-1571 SKEDPVYTLTQ
+1571 NKEDPVYTLTQ

-1587 TNPDGTGKLTITSE
+1587 TNPDGQGKLTLTSE
-1601 NGGVLKSSD
+1601 NGGTLKSSD
-1610 GTFSLKYALTYN
+1610 GTISLPYTLTYN
-1622 GKPAALSTVT
+1622 GTAADLSTVT
-1632 EVGNYNAPMDSGV
+1632 EVGNYAAPMTSGV
-1645 ALHVKIDNPKGY
+1645 ALHVKIDNPQEY
-1657 TVTLTD
+1657 PVTLTD
-1663 RVTLTFTYQYTDRH
+1663 RVTLTFTYQYTDRL

-1710 WGTPAVS
+1710 WGTTAVS

-1737 NAGSSVTVQSALKSS
+1737 NAGSSVSVQPTLKST
-1752 SFALTIP
+1752 SFALIHDGT
-1759 GNTEWSIACTGT
+1759 NESIACTGT
-1771 DAAAVKYEGQM
+1771 DTAAVQYEGQM
-1782 INTPGAG
+1782 INTQGAG
-1789 PSILI
+1789 PSISI
-1794 DADKWEN
+1794 AADEWKN
-1801 IPVAAYRADDQITY
+1801 IPVAAYRAEDQITY
-1815 TVTYTDGSAT
+1815 TVDYTDGSAT

>member
-50 WVTDDGDVQVIYP
+50 WVTDNGDVQVIYP

-125 FTAAA
+125 FTAAT

-177 YKPLSENATG
+177 YKPLSENSTSV
-187 MREVIMMEAAN
+187 REMMLFEAKNNDN
-198 NNGVAYV
+198 NNQFSNDGL
-205 SGSGTAA
+205 SGAK
-212 NGANYRQRVGDGDE
+212 
-226 YWNQGARWAD
+226 
-236 GALDYIADSSTGTNQ
+236 DYIQSGDT
-251 LTMLG
+251 LKILG
-256 TKAQAGAE
+256 PIDQAGE
-264 DPDTGVDTSA
+264 ENVSTGVDSRA
-274 YGFRVNAT
+274 YGFQISAAPSNGT
-282 GDQSFATT
+282 TQSFSTA
-290 WSRQHWDLTGAEEV
+290 WSRQHWMGTDAEEV
-304 WYWFDF
+304 WYWLDL
-310 SQVSVQGLAFE
+310 SQVDLTGLSFD
-321 LKTQGKRYEEFYWTS
+321 LKANGKRYGEFYWKNERMFGGYDTGRTFS
-336 YYGLDNGIEYLYG
+336 
-349 SESDDDYS
+349 STPADDAYS
-357 TVTYSTKGTTAAG
+357 LVTYSTRGTAADTYKG
-370 YDRETFGDPYVY
+370 EAPYVY
-382 LQQADGAWQKVMLDN
+382 IQQDNGAWEKVMLNN
-397 GTIDLANYKGYIRVP
+397 GTIDLGHYKGYVRVP
-412 IQFICSTTPTYV
+412 IEFMCSTKATYA
-424 EARNDNWGFG
+424 EAHNDNFNMGSTAYDI
-434 GDRLASDVDENE
+434 DRAEENVKNFFDTQVLFENGPVLVDE
-446 DKAKAQFENNVLLS
+446 
-460 ERVQVDPAGTPIS
+460 AGTPIS
-473 KALLIQYRQLTID
+473 DALLIQYRVFQID
-486 AETGGGQGGVSGGD
+486 VETGWNLSGG
-500 PNNAA
+500 NESKYS
-505 FCLPSKTNYPSLE
+505 LPYENDYPSVGANHYAHLE
-518 KPYWGASMLAVGS
+518 QPTWGASMLAAGYDQDDVDANLSVNSDSDPDNDKAYVDANGVVQNR
-531 SLKDENGK
+531 ENG
-539 VVVTQNQQSNPKR
+539 
-552 AYVQTTGTN
+552 
-561 TVAKDGGGNPII
+561 
-573 VNRETAYKAVEDIAG
+573 YKAIDDIFG
-588 AGFSYTSMSAD
+588 AGFSYTG
-599 SVNKS
+599 V
-604 FFMDSVMTYKSSDS
+604 SSDS
-618 YPNDMTEGEYGYPLS
+618 VRRDFFIDNVLFYKETGSYPSDMTEGETGAPVTNYYDQKVETPRIILS
-633 KYYNQRVEIP
+633 
-643 RSILNQIDKLITTPD
+643 QIDQLITTPD

-676 KAIEDDAQNN
+676 KAYSDAGMSTDF
-686 LDPNIV
+686 L
-692 SEKNLENSAASLG
+692 SEENMATVAASLG
-705 MSDVWQNFLDARTAC
+705 MSGVWQRYLDARKAC
-720 INGGT
+720 VDGGT
-725 IKDNDD
+725 IAYDKDS

-744 LVPELIQSLE
+744 LVPKLIQSLE

-761 VTSVSDTLRDEIIR
+761 VTSVSDTLRDEIVR
-775 LYQLYRRLNLTQLDA
+775 LFQLYRRLNLTQLDA

-865 MSFRDFSGHST
+865 MSFRDFAAHST
-876 AAVGDWAGDFA
+876 AAVGDWMGDVSQ
-887 EDSYSDGLYDA
+887 DSYQNGLYDA
-898 LNTAA
+898 LNLAA
-903 ADTVIADEVGSG
+903 ADAVITDEVGAG
-915 GSQGAKVTMDSRF
+915 GTKGAQVTIDSRF
-928 FSGSDGNPS
+928 FSGDEGDPT
-937 GYINA
+937 GYVNA

-963 DWRLSSYAENWD
+963 DWQLSRYAESWS
-975 ASNDKDYPVG
+975 ASDGRDYPVG
-985 LVFYVDFSELQGMDF
+985 LVFYVDFSELKDIDF
-1000 LLSVTLATSY
+1000 LLSLNIATSY

-1023 SGSEQEYK
+1023 SGSEQAYK
-1031 IMDMDTGEWVSITGT
+1031 IMDMETGEWVTITGT
-1046 GSPYGFTSKGGTSSI
+1046 GSPYGFTSKGGSSSI
-1061 GTLADGYKGYI
+1061 GTLADGYKGYV
-1072 YIALNKFERNWDNP
+1072 YVALNKFEYSTGMGT
-1086 LFNPVDLCDMGEQ
+1086 VDLCAMGEQ

-1133 AYGADS
+1133 AYGADT
-1139 YDASTVAELNHPSF
+1139 YDAAMSGSLNHPSF
-1153 EEVKGYKSTAAKAF
+1153 EEVKGYKSTAAQNF
-1167 EDAVAIIEPGD
+1167 ENAVSAIELNDDTNFPSRV
-1178 QANFAERVAT
+1178 QA
-1188 ARTLYNALS
+1188 ARELYDALS
-1197 DYQKNNTQSV
+1197 DYQKNNTTSV
-1207 KQAYEKLEFYEK
+1207 KQAYAQLEFYEK
-1219 IVLGEIPQDQYLPE
+1219 IVNGELSADDYKPQ
-1233 HTTMEFTAFV
+1233 MKVAEFSNMV
-1243 NGLSDGLKNASVTGD
+1243 GSLSNELKNASVTGD

-1265 VKDADGDGRA
+1265 VKDTDGDGRA

-1284 GLTKDLAKKI
+1284 GLTKELAAKI
-1294 IEEYYDKSYSR
+1294 IEYYNTSYSR
-1305 YTAEQKAALGETAT
+1305 YTENEKTALGITAQ

-1328 SRCYDTLE
+1328 SRCYNTLE

-1368 AKADQDGLGTVGD
+1368 AKADQDGLGTAGD
-1381 MTQPYPY
+1381 GKVYVY

-1402 TQADEGNYISI
+1402 TQADEGYFISI
-1413 TDTKALDH
+1413 SDTKALDH

-1483 TLYNDAKK
+1483 ALYNNAQAK
-1491 TINDG
+1491 INAGTALTDEE
-1496 KPLSDQQL
+1496 LA
-1504 DDLKLATDEYE
+1504 DLKLATDEYE
-1515 MLLPTYHDVAELYDL
+1515 MLLPTYHNVAELYDL
-1530 IQQIYDLF
+1530 IQKIYDLF
-1538 PVVKST
+1538 PAVKST
-1544 FTANGTTSSAQTH
+1544 FTATGDTSSINDRTMILA
-1557 EMMLRYDG
+1557 YDG
-1565 STGPLE
+1565 VSATVE
-1571 SKEDPVYTLTQ
+1571 NTADPIYTLTQ

-1601 NGGVLKSSD
+1601 NGGTLKSPD
-1610 GTFSLKYALTYN
+1610 GTISLRYTLTYN
-1622 GKPAALSTVT
+1622 GTAADLSTVT
-1632 EVGNYNAPMDSGV
+1632 EVDSYSAPMTSGV
-1645 ALHVKIDNPKGY
+1645 ALHVKIDNPQKY

-1663 RVTLTFTYQYTDRH
+1663 KVTLTFTYQYTDRH

-1689 NIQYSTNDMYTVTIP
+1689 TIYYTTEDIYTVTIP

-1710 WGTPAVS
+1710 WGTENVS
-1717 TAFEDASGNNGTGYK
+1717 TDFDNGTGYR

-1737 NAGSSVTVQSALKSS
+1737 NAGSSVSVQPTLAAT
-1752 SFALTIP
+1752 SFELINAGT
-1759 GNTEWSIACTGT
+1759 TESIACTGT
-1771 DAAAVKYEGQM
+1771 DIAAGTFTGQVVEGKG
-1782 INTPGAG
+1782 TG
-1789 PSILI
+1789 PSISI
-1794 DADKWEN
+1794 AADEWKN
-1801 IPVAAYRADDQITY
+1801 IPVAAYRAEDQITY

>member
-11 SVLAFAMAV
+11 SVAAFAMAV

-105 QIVVDASTAT
+105 QIVVDASASA
-115 FASDGTETAT
+115 FASDGTGTVT
-125 FTAAA
+125 FTAAT

-177 YKPLSENATG
+177 YKPLSENSTSV
-187 MREVIMMEAAN
+187 REMMLFEAKN
-198 NNGVAYV
+198 NDNNDQFSDDGL
-205 SGSGTAA
+205 SGAK
-212 NGANYRQRVGDGDE
+212 
-226 YWNQGARWAD
+226 
-236 GALDYIADSSTGTNQ
+236 DYIQSGDTLNI
-251 LTMLG
+251 LG
-256 TKAQAGAE
+256 PIDQAGE
-264 DPDTGVDTSA
+264 ENVSTGVDSKA
-274 YGFRVNAT
+274 YGFQISAAPSNGT
-282 GDQSFATT
+282 TQSFSTA
-290 WSRQHWDLTGAEEV
+290 WSRQHWIGTDAEEV
-304 WYWFDF
+304 WYWLDL
-310 SQVSVQGLAFE
+310 SQVELTGLSFD
-321 LKTQGKRYEEFYWTS
+321 LKANGKRYGEFYWKNERMFGGYDTGRTFS
-336 YYGLDNGIEYLYG
+336 
-349 SESDDDYS
+349 STPADDAYS
-357 TVTYSTKGTTAAG
+357 LVTYSTRGTAADTYKG
-370 YDRETFGDPYVY
+370 EAPYVY
-382 LQQADGAWQKVMLDN
+382 IQQDNGAWEKVMLNN
-397 GTIDLANYKGYIRVP
+397 GTIDLGHYKGYVRVP
-412 IQFICSTTPTYV
+412 IEFMCSTKATYA
-424 EARNDNWGFG
+424 EAHNDNFNMGSTAYDI
-434 GDRLASDVDENE
+434 DRAEENVKNFFDTQVLFENGPVLVDE
-446 DKAKAQFENNVLLS
+446 
-460 ERVQVDPAGTPIS
+460 AGTPIS
-473 KALLIQYRQLTID
+473 DALLIQYRVFQID
-486 AETGGGQGGVSGGD
+486 VETGWNLSGG
-500 PNNAA
+500 NESKYS
-505 FCLPSKTNYPSLE
+505 LPYENDYPSVGANHYAHLE
-518 KPYWGASMLAVGS
+518 QPTWGASMLAAGYNQDDVDANLTVNSDSDPDNDKAYVDANGVVQNR
-531 SLKDENGK
+531 ENG
-539 VVVTQNQQSNPKR
+539 
-552 AYVQTTGTN
+552 
-561 TVAKDGGGNPII
+561 
-573 VNRETAYKAVEDIAG
+573 YKAIDDIFG
-588 AGFSYTSMSAD
+588 AGFSYTG
-599 SVNKS
+599 V
-604 FFMDSVMTYKSSDS
+604 SSDS
-618 YPNDMTEGEYGYPLS
+618 VRRDFFIDNVLFYKETGSYPSDMTEGETGAPVTN
-633 KYYNQRVEIP
+633 YYDQKVETP
-643 RSILNQIDKLITTPD
+643 RIILNQIDQLITTPD

-676 KAIEDDAQNN
+676 KAYSDAGMSTDF
-686 LDPNIV
+686 L
-692 SEKNLENSAASLG
+692 SEENMATVAASLG
-705 MSDVWQNFLDARTAC
+705 MSGVWQRYLDARTAC

-725 IKDNDD
+725 IKDNGD
-731 GTYTYLPNNEATD
+731 GTYTYLPNNSAYD

-761 VTSVSDTLRDEIIR
+761 VTSVSDTLRNEVVR

-865 MSFRDFSGHST
+865 MSFRDFAAHST
-876 AAVGDWAGDFA
+876 AAVGDWMGDVSQ
-887 EDSYSDGLYDA
+887 DSYSNGLYDA
-898 LNTAA
+898 LNLAA
-903 ADTVIADEVGSG
+903 ADAVIADEVGSG

-928 FSGSDGNPS
+928 FSGDEGDPT
-937 GYINA
+937 GYVNA

-963 DWRLSSYAENWD
+963 DWQLSRYAESWS
-975 ASNDKDYPVG
+975 ASDGRDYPVG
-985 LVFYVDFSELQGMDF
+985 LVFYVDFSELKDIDF
-1000 LLSVTLATSY
+1000 LLSLNIATSY

-1023 SGSEQEYK
+1023 SGSEQAYK
-1031 IMDMDTGEWVSITGT
+1031 IMDMETGEWVTITGT
-1046 GSPYGFTSKGGTSSI
+1046 GSPYGFTSKGGSSSI

-1072 YIALNKFERNWDNP
+1072 YVALNKFEYSTGMGT
-1086 LFNPVDLCDMGEQ
+1086 VDLCAMGEQ

-1133 AYGADS
+1133 AYGADT
-1139 YDASTVAELNHPSF
+1139 YDAAMSGSLNHPSF
-1153 EEVKGYKSTAAKAF
+1153 EEVKGYKSTAAQNF
-1167 EDAVAIIEPGD
+1167 ENAVSAIELNDDTNFPSRV
-1178 QANFAERVAT
+1178 QA
-1188 ARTLYNALS
+1188 ARELYDALS
-1197 DYQKNNTQSV
+1197 DYQKNNTTSV
-1207 KQAYEKLEFYEK
+1207 KQAYAQLEFYEK
-1219 IVLGEIPQDQYLPE
+1219 IVNGELSADDYKPQMTVADFSN
-1233 HTTMEFTAFV
+1233 MV
-1243 NGLSDGLKNASVTGD
+1243 GSLSNELKNASVTGD
-1258 HDLPYPG
+1258 YDLPYPG
-1265 VKDADGDGRA
+1265 VKDTDGDGRA
-1275 DAVNYEAYD
+1275 DAVNYEGYN
-1284 GLTKDLAKKI
+1284 GLTKELAAQI
-1294 IEEYYDKSYSR
+1294 IEYYNTSYSR
-1305 YTAEQKAALGETAT
+1305 YTENEKTALGITAQ

-1328 SRCYDTLE
+1328 SRCYNTLE

-1356 TSLFRTLSEIYP
+1356 TSLFRTLSKIYP

-1402 TQADEGNYISI
+1402 TQADEGYFISI
-1413 TDTKALDH
+1413 SDTKALDH

-1483 TLYNDAKK
+1483 ALYNNAQAK
-1491 TINDG
+1491 INAGTALTDEE
-1496 KPLSDQQL
+1496 LA
-1504 DDLKLATDEYE
+1504 DLKLATDEYE

-1538 PVVKST
+1538 PAIKST
-1544 FTANGTTSSAQTH
+1544 FTATGDPSSVTNRTMILA
-1557 EMMLRYDG
+1557 YDG
-1565 STGPLE
+1565 TSATVE
-1571 SKEDPVYTLTQ
+1571 NTADPIYTLTQ

-1587 TNPDGTGKLTITSE
+1587 TDANGQGTLTITSQ
-1601 NGGVLKSSD
+1601 NGGLLKSED
-1610 GTFSLKYALTYN
+1610 GTQTLAYTLTYD
-1622 GKPAALSTVT
+1622 GTEAKLADGTTV
-1632 EVGNYNAPMDSGV
+1632 GSYDAPMTAGIP
-1645 ALHVKIDNPKGY
+1645 LHVTIDTPK
-1657 TVTLTD
+1657 TFPVVLSDT
-1663 RVTLTFTYQYTDRH
+1663 VTLTFTYQYTDRH

-1689 NIQYSTNDMYTVTIP
+1689 SILYTTDDMYTVTIP
-1704 AEVDIP
+1704 AEVEIP
-1710 WGTPAVS
+1710 WGSESVPT
-1717 TAFEDASGNNGTGYK
+1717 EYHNGTGYI

-1737 NAGSSVTVQSALKSS
+1737 NEGSSLSVQAALASTD
-1752 SFALTIP
+1752 FALTTA
-1759 GNTEWSIACTGT
+1759 GTSESIACTGSNS
-1771 DAAAVKYEGQM
+1771 AAGNFTGKQVEAQ
-1782 INTPGAG
+1782 GAG
-1789 PSILI
+1789 PSISI
-1794 DADKWEN
+1794 AADEWKN
-1801 IPVAAYRADDQITY
+1801 IPVAAYRAEDQITY

>member
-115 FASDGTETAT
+115 FASDGTGTVT
-125 FTAAA
+125 FTAAT

-177 YKPLSENATG
+177 YKPLSENSTSV
-187 MREVIMMEAAN
+187 REMMLFEAKN
-198 NNGVAYV
+198 NDNNDQFSTDGL
-205 SGSGTAA
+205 SGAK
-212 NGANYRQRVGDGDE
+212 
-226 YWNQGARWAD
+226 
-236 GALDYIADSSTGTNQ
+236 DYIQSGDT
-251 LTMLG
+251 LKILG
-256 TKAQAGAE
+256 PIDQAGE
-264 DPDTGVDTSA
+264 ENVSTGVDSRA
-274 YGFRVNAT
+274 YGFQISAAPSNGT
-282 GDQSFATT
+282 TQSFSTA
-290 WSRQHWDLTGAEEV
+290 WSRQHWMGTDAEEV
-304 WYWFDF
+304 WYWLDL
-310 SQVSVQGLAFE
+310 SQVDLTGLSFD
-321 LKTQGKRYEEFYWTS
+321 LKANGKRYGEFYWKNERMFGGYDTGRTFS
-336 YYGLDNGIEYLYG
+336 
-349 SESDDDYS
+349 STPADDAYS
-357 TVTYSTKGTTAAG
+357 LVTYSTRGTAADTYKG
-370 YDRETFGDPYVY
+370 EAPYVY
-382 LQQADGAWQKVMLDN
+382 IQQDNGAWEKVMLNN
-397 GTIDLANYKGYIRVP
+397 GTIDLGHYKGYVRVP
-412 IQFICSTTPTYV
+412 IEFMCSTKATYA
-424 EARNDNWGFG
+424 EAHNDNFNMGSTAYDI
-434 GDRLASDVDENE
+434 DRAEENVKNFFDTQVLFENGPVLVDE
-446 DKAKAQFENNVLLS
+446 
-460 ERVQVDPAGTPIS
+460 AGTPIS
-473 KALLIQYRQLTID
+473 DALLIQYRVFQID
-486 AETGGGQGGVSGGD
+486 VETGWNLSGG
-500 PNNAA
+500 NESKYS
-505 FCLPSKTNYPSLE
+505 LPYENDYPSVGANHYAHLE
-518 KPYWGASMLAVGS
+518 QPTWGASMLAAGYNQDDVDANLTVNSDSDPDNDKAYVDANGVVQNR
-531 SLKDENGK
+531 ENG
-539 VVVTQNQQSNPKR
+539 
-552 AYVQTTGTN
+552 
-561 TVAKDGGGNPII
+561 
-573 VNRETAYKAVEDIAG
+573 YKAIDDIFG
-588 AGFSYTSMSAD
+588 AGFSYTG
-599 SVNKS
+599 V
-604 FFMDSVMTYKSSDS
+604 SSDS
-618 YPNDMTEGEYGYPLS
+618 VRRDFFIDNVLFYKETGSYPSDMTEGETGAPVTNYYDQKVETPRIILS
-633 KYYNQRVEIP
+633 
-643 RSILNQIDKLITTPD
+643 QIDQLITTPD

-676 KAIEDDAQNN
+676 KAYSDAGMSTDF
-686 LDPNIV
+686 L
-692 SEKNLENSAASLG
+692 SEENMATVAASLG
-705 MSDVWQNFLDARTAC
+705 MSGVWQRYLDARKAC
-720 INGGT
+720 VDGGT
-725 IKDNDD
+725 IAYDEGS

-865 MSFRDFSGHST
+865 MSFRDFAAHST
-876 AAVGDWAGDFA
+876 AAVGDWMGDVS
-887 EDSYSDGLYDA
+887 EDSYQNGLYDA
-898 LNTAA
+898 LNLAA
-903 ADTVIADEVGSG
+903 ADAVITDEVGAG
-915 GSQGAKVTMDSRF
+915 GTKGAQVTIDSRF
-928 FSGSDGNPS
+928 FSGDEGDPT
-937 GYINA
+937 GYVNA

-963 DWRLSSYAENWD
+963 DWQLSRYAESWS
-975 ASNDKDYPVG
+975 ASDGRDYPVG
-985 LVFYVDFSELQGMDF
+985 LVFYVDFSELKDIDF
-1000 LLSVTLATSY
+1000 LLSLNIATSY

-1023 SGSEQEYK
+1023 SGSEQAYK
-1031 IMDMDTGEWVSITGT
+1031 IMDMETGEWVTITGT
-1046 GSPYGFTSKGGTSSI
+1046 GSPYGFTSKGGSSSI

-1072 YIALNKFERNWDNP
+1072 YVALNKFEYSTGMGT
-1086 LFNPVDLCDMGEQ
+1086 VDLCAMGEQ

-1133 AYGADS
+1133 AYGADT
-1139 YDASTVAELNHPSF
+1139 YDAAMSGSLNHPSF
-1153 EEVKGYKSTAAKAF
+1153 EEVKGYKSTAAQNF
-1167 EDAVAIIEPGD
+1167 ENAVSAIELNDDTNFPSRV
-1178 QANFAERVAT
+1178 QA
-1188 ARTLYNALS
+1188 ARELYDALS
-1197 DYQKNNTQSV
+1197 DYQKNNTTSV
-1207 KQAYEKLEFYEK
+1207 KQAYAQLEFYEK
-1219 IVLGEIPQDQYLPE
+1219 IVNGELSADDYKPQMTVADFSN
-1233 HTTMEFTAFV
+1233 MV
-1243 NGLSDGLKNASVTGD
+1243 GSLSNELKNASVTGD

-1265 VKDADGDGRA
+1265 VKDTDGDGRA
-1275 DAVNYEAYD
+1275 DAVNYEGYK
-1284 GLTKDLAKKI
+1284 GLTKELAAQI
-1294 IEEYYDKSYSR
+1294 IEYYNTSYSR
-1305 YTAEQKAALGETAT
+1305 YTENEKTALGITAQ

-1328 SRCYDTLE
+1328 SRCYNTLE

-1402 TQADEGNYISI
+1402 TQADEGYFISI
-1413 TDTKALDH
+1413 SDTKALDH

-1483 TLYNDAKK
+1483 ALYNNAKAK
-1491 TINDG
+1491 INAGTALTDEE
-1496 KPLSDQQL
+1496 LA
-1504 DDLKLATDEYE
+1504 DLKLATDEYE

-1538 PVVKST
+1538 PAVKST

-1587 TNPDGTGKLTITSE
+1587 TNPDGQGKLTITSE
-1601 NGGVLKSSD
+1601 NGGTLKSSD
-1610 GTFSLKYALTYN
+1610 GTISLPYTLTYN
-1622 GKPAALSTVT
+1622 GTAADLTTVT
-1632 EVGNYNAPMDSGV
+1632 EVGNYDAPMTSGV
-1645 ALHVKIDNPKGY
+1645 ALHVKIDNPQEY
-1657 TVTLTD
+1657 PVTLTD
-1663 RVTLTFTYQYTDRH
+1663 RVMLTFTYQYTDRL

-1710 WGTPAVS
+1710 WGTTAVS

-1737 NAGSSVTVQSALKSS
+1737 NAGSSVSVQPTLATT
-1752 SFALTIP
+1752 SFALIHDGT
-1759 GNTEWSIACTGT
+1759 NESIACTGT
-1771 DAAAVKYEGQM
+1771 DTAAVQYEGQM
-1782 INTPGAG
+1782 INTQGAG
-1789 PSILI
+1789 PSISI
-1794 DADKWEN
+1794 AADEWKN
-1801 IPVAAYRADDQITY
+1801 IPVAAYRAEDQITY
-1815 TVTYTDGSAT
+1815 TVDYTDGSAT

>member
-63 QATPNTEYI
+63 QATPNTDYI

-125 FTAAA
+125 FTAAT

-177 YKPLSENATG
+177 YKPLSENSTSV
-187 MREVIMMEAAN
+187 REMMLFEAKN
-198 NNGVAYV
+198 NDNNDQFSDDGL
-205 SGSGTAA
+205 SGAK
-212 NGANYRQRVGDGDE
+212 
-226 YWNQGARWAD
+226 
-236 GALDYIADSSTGTNQ
+236 DYIQSGDTLNI
-251 LTMLG
+251 LG
-256 TKAQAGAE
+256 PIDQAGE
-264 DPDTGVDTSA
+264 ENVSTGVDSKA
-274 YGFRVNAT
+274 YGFQISAAPSNGT
-282 GDQSFATT
+282 TQSFSTA
-290 WSRQHWDLTGAEEV
+290 WSRQHWIGTDAEEV
-304 WYWFDF
+304 WYWLDL
-310 SQVSVQGLAFE
+310 SQVELTGLSFD
-321 LKTQGKRYEEFYWTS
+321 LKANGKRYGEFYWKNERMFGGYDTGRTFS
-336 YYGLDNGIEYLYG
+336 
-349 SESDDDYS
+349 STPADDAYS
-357 TVTYSTKGTTAAG
+357 LVTYSTRGTAADTYKG
-370 YDRETFGDPYVY
+370 EAPYVY
-382 LQQADGAWQKVMLDN
+382 IQQDNGAWEKVMLNN
-397 GTIDLANYKGYIRVP
+397 GTIDLGHYKGYVRVP
-412 IQFICSTTPTYV
+412 IEFMCSTKATYA
-424 EARNDNWGFG
+424 EAHNDNFNMGSTAYDI
-434 GDRLASDVDENE
+434 DRAEENVKNFFDTQVLFENGPVLVDE
-446 DKAKAQFENNVLLS
+446 
-460 ERVQVDPAGTPIS
+460 AGTPIS
-473 KALLIQYRQLTID
+473 DALLIQYRVFQID
-486 AETGGGQGGVSGGD
+486 VETGWNLSGG
-500 PNNAA
+500 NESKYS
-505 FCLPSKTNYPSLE
+505 LPYENDYPSVGANHYAHLE
-518 KPYWGASMLAVGS
+518 QPTWGASMLAAGYNQDDVDANLTVNSDSDLDNDKAYVDANGVVQNR
-531 SLKDENGK
+531 ENG
-539 VVVTQNQQSNPKR
+539 
-552 AYVQTTGTN
+552 
-561 TVAKDGGGNPII
+561 
-573 VNRETAYKAVEDIAG
+573 YKAIDDIFG
-588 AGFSYTSMSAD
+588 AGFSYTG
-599 SVNKS
+599 V
-604 FFMDSVMTYKSSDS
+604 SSDS
-618 YPNDMTEGEYGYPLS
+618 VRRDFFIDNVLFYKETGSYPSDMTEGETGAPVTNYYDQKVETPRIILS
-633 KYYNQRVEIP
+633 
-643 RSILNQIDKLITTPD
+643 QIDQLITTPD

-670 LIAGYR
+670 LIDGYR
-676 KAIEDDAQNN
+676 KAYSDAGMSTDF
-686 LDPNIV
+686 L
-692 SEKNLENSAASLG
+692 SEENMATVAASLG
-705 MSDVWQNFLDARTAC
+705 MSGVWQRYLDARTAC

-725 IKDNDD
+725 IQDNGD

-790 MSESEEQRILDYVA
+790 MSEAEEQRILDYVA

-865 MSFRDFSGHST
+865 MSFRDFAAHST
-876 AAVGDWAGDFA
+876 AAVGDWMGDVS
-887 EDSYSDGLYDA
+887 EDSYQNGLYDA
-898 LNTAA
+898 LNLAA
-903 ADTVIADEVGSG
+903 ADAVITDEVGAG
-915 GSQGAKVTMDSRF
+915 GTKGAQVTIDSRF
-928 FSGSDGNPS
+928 FLGDEGDPT
-937 GYINA
+937 GYVNA

-963 DWRLSSYAENWD
+963 DWQLSRYAESWS
-975 ASNDKDYPVG
+975 ASDGRDYPVG
-985 LVFYVDFSELQGMDF
+985 LVFYVDFSELKDMDF
-1000 LLSVTLATSY
+1000 LLSLNIATSY

-1023 SGSEQEYK
+1023 SGSEQAYK
-1031 IMDMDTGEWVSITGT
+1031 IMDMETGEWVTITGT
-1046 GSPYGFTSKGGTSSI
+1046 GSPYGFTSKGGSSSI
-1061 GTLADGYKGYI
+1061 GTLADGYKGYV
-1072 YIALNKFERNWDNP
+1072 YVALNKFEYSTGMGT
-1086 LFNPVDLCDMGEQ
+1086 VDLCAMGEQ

-1133 AYGADS
+1133 AYGADT
-1139 YDASTVAELNHPSF
+1139 YDAAMSGSLNHPSF
-1153 EEVKGYKSTAAKAF
+1153 EEVKGYKSTAAQNF
-1167 EDAVAIIEPGD
+1167 ENAVSAIELNDDTNFPSRV
-1178 QANFAERVAT
+1178 QA
-1188 ARTLYNALS
+1188 ARELYDALS
-1197 DYQKNNTQSV
+1197 DYQKNNTTSV
-1207 KQAYEKLEFYEK
+1207 KQAYAQLEFYEK
-1219 IVLGEIPQDQYLPE
+1219 IVNGELSADDYKPQM
-1233 HTTMEFTAFV
+1233 TVAEFSNMV
-1243 NGLSDGLKNASVTGD
+1243 GSLSNELKNASVTGD

-1265 VKDADGDGRA
+1265 VKDTDGDGRA
-1275 DAVNYEAYD
+1275 DAVNYEGYK
-1284 GLTKDLAKKI
+1284 GLTKELAAQI
-1294 IEEYYDKSYSR
+1294 IEYYNTSYSR
-1305 YTAEQKAALGETAT
+1305 YTENEKTALGITAQ

-1328 SRCYDTLE
+1328 SRCYNTLE

-1368 AKADQDGLGTVGD
+1368 AKADQDGLGTAGD
-1381 MTQPYPY
+1381 GKVYAY

-1402 TQADEGNYISI
+1402 TQADEGYFISI
-1413 TDTKALDH
+1413 SDTKALDH

-1483 TLYNDAKK
+1483 ALYNNAQAK
-1491 TINDG
+1491 INAGTALTDEE
-1496 KPLSDQQL
+1496 LA
-1504 DDLKLATDEYE
+1504 DLKLATDEYE

-1530 IQQIYDLF
+1530 IQKIYDLF
-1538 PVVKST
+1538 PAIKST
-1544 FTANGTTSSAQTH
+1544 FTATGDPSSVTNRTMILA
-1557 EMMLRYDG
+1557 YDG
-1565 STGPLE
+1565 TSATVE
-1571 SKEDPVYTLTQ
+1571 NTADPIYTLTQ

-1587 TNPDGTGKLTITSE
+1587 TDANGQGTLTITSQ
-1601 NGGVLKSSD
+1601 NGGLLKSED
-1610 GTFSLKYALTYN
+1610 GTQTLAYTLTYN
-1622 GKPAALSTVT
+1622 GTEAKLADGTTV
-1632 EVGNYNAPMDSGV
+1632 GSYDAPMTAGIP
-1645 ALHVKIDNPKGY
+1645 LHVTIDTPK
-1657 TVTLTD
+1657 TFPVVLSDT
-1663 RVTLTFTYQYTDRH
+1663 VTLTFTYQYTDRH

-1689 NIQYSTNDMYTVTIP
+1689 SILYTTDDMYTVTIP
-1704 AEVDIP
+1704 AEVEIP
-1710 WGTPAVS
+1710 WGSESVPT
-1717 TAFEDASGNNGTGYK
+1717 EYHNGTGYI

-1737 NAGSSVTVQSALKSS
+1737 NEGSSLSVQAALASTD
-1752 SFALTIP
+1752 FALTTA
-1759 GNTEWSIACTGT
+1759 GTSESIACTGSNS
-1771 DAAAVKYEGQM
+1771 AAGNFTGKQVEAQ
-1782 INTPGAG
+1782 GAG
-1789 PSILI
+1789 PSITI
-1794 DADKWEN
+1794 PADEWKN
-1801 IPVAAYRADDQITY
+1801 IPVAAYRAEDQITY
-1815 TVTYTDGSAT
+1815 TVDYTDGSAT

>member
-50 WVTDDGDVQVIYP
+50 WVTDNGDVQVIYP

-115 FASDGTETAT
+115 FASDGTGTVT
-125 FTAAA
+125 FTAAT

-177 YKPLSENATG
+177 YKPLSENSTSV
-187 MREVIMMEAAN
+187 REMMLFEARN
-198 NNGVAYV
+198 NDNNDQFSTDGL
-205 SGSGTAA
+205 SGAK
-212 NGANYRQRVGDGDE
+212 
-226 YWNQGARWAD
+226 
-236 GALDYIADSSTGTNQ
+236 DYIQSGDT
-251 LTMLG
+251 LKILG
-256 TKAQAGAE
+256 PIDQAGE
-264 DPDTGVDTSA
+264 ENVSTGVDSRA
-274 YGFRVNAT
+274 YGFQISAAPSNGT
-282 GDQSFATT
+282 TQSFSTA
-290 WSRQHWDLTGAEEV
+290 WSRQHWMGTDAEEV
-304 WYWFDF
+304 WYWLDL
-310 SQVSVQGLAFE
+310 SQVDLTGLSFD
-321 LKTQGKRYEEFYWTS
+321 LKANGKRYGEFYWKNERMFGGYDT
-336 YYGLDNGIEYLYG
+336 GRTFNNTPA
-349 SESDDDYS
+349 DDAYS
-357 TVTYSTKGTTAAG
+357 LVTYSTRGTAADTYKG
-370 YDRETFGDPYVY
+370 EAPYVY
-382 LQQADGAWQKVMLDN
+382 IQQDNGAWEKVMLNN
-397 GTIDLANYKGYIRVP
+397 GTIDLGHYKGYVRVP
-412 IQFICSTTPTYV
+412 IEFMCSTKATYA
-424 EARNDNWGFG
+424 EAHNDNFNMGSTAYDI
-434 GDRLASDVDENE
+434 DRAEENVKNFFDTQVLFENGPVLVDE
-446 DKAKAQFENNVLLS
+446 
-460 ERVQVDPAGTPIS
+460 AGTPIS
-473 KALLIQYRQLTID
+473 DALLIQYRVFQID
-486 AETGGGQGGVSGGD
+486 VETGWNLSGG
-500 PNNAA
+500 NESKYS
-505 FCLPSKTNYPSLE
+505 LPYENDYPSVGANHYAHLE
-518 KPYWGASMLAVGS
+518 QPTWGASMLAAGYNQDDVDANLTVNSDSDPDNDKAYVDANGVVQNR
-531 SLKDENGK
+531 ENG
-539 VVVTQNQQSNPKR
+539 
-552 AYVQTTGTN
+552 
-561 TVAKDGGGNPII
+561 
-573 VNRETAYKAVEDIAG
+573 YKAIDDIFG
-588 AGFSYTSMSAD
+588 AGFSYTG
-599 SVNKS
+599 V
-604 FFMDSVMTYKSSDS
+604 SSDS
-618 YPNDMTEGEYGYPLS
+618 VRRDFFIDNVLFYKETGSYPSDMTEGETGAPVTNYYDQKVETPRIILS
-633 KYYNQRVEIP
+633 
-643 RSILNQIDKLITTPD
+643 QIDQLITTPD

-676 KAIEDDAQNN
+676 KAYSDAGMSTDF
-686 LDPNIV
+686 L
-692 SEKNLENSAASLG
+692 SEENMATVAASLG
-705 MSDVWQNFLDARTAC
+705 MSGVWQRYLDARKAC
-720 INGGT
+720 VDGGT
-725 IKDNDD
+725 IAYDKDS

-744 LVPELIQSLE
+744 LVPKLIQSLE

-761 VTSVSDTLRDEIIR
+761 VTSVSDTLRDEIVR
-775 LYQLYRRLNLTQLDA
+775 LFQLYRRLNLTQLDA

-865 MSFRDFSGHST
+865 MSFRDFAAHST
-876 AAVGDWAGDFA
+876 AAVGDWMGDVSQ
-887 EDSYSDGLYDA
+887 DSYSNGLYDA
-898 LNTAA
+898 LNLAA
-903 ADTVIADEVGSG
+903 ADAVITDEVGAG
-915 GSQGAKVTMDSRF
+915 GTKGAQVTIDSRF
-928 FSGSDGNPS
+928 FSGDEGDPT
-937 GYINA
+937 GYVNA

-963 DWRLSSYAENWD
+963 DWQLSRYAESWS
-975 ASNDKDYPVG
+975 ASDGRDYPVG
-985 LVFYVDFSELQGMDF
+985 LVFYVDFSELKDIDF
-1000 LLSVTLATSY
+1000 LLSLNIATSY

-1023 SGSEQEYK
+1023 SGSEQAYK
-1031 IMDMDTGEWVSITGT
+1031 IMDMETGEWVTITGT
-1046 GSPYGFTSKGGTSSI
+1046 GSPYGFTSKGGSSSI
-1061 GTLADGYKGYI
+1061 GTLADGYKGYV
-1072 YIALNKFERNWDNP
+1072 YVALNKFEYSTGMGT
-1086 LFNPVDLCDMGEQ
+1086 VDLCAMGEQ
-1099 IDNIRRVDIGI
+1099 IDNIRRVEVGV

-1133 AYGADS
+1133 AYGADT
-1139 YDASTVAELNHPSF
+1139 YDAAMSGSLNHPSF
-1153 EEVKGYKSTAAKAF
+1153 EEVKGYKSTAAQNF
-1167 EDAVAIIEPGD
+1167 ENAVSAIELNDDTNFPSRV
-1178 QANFAERVAT
+1178 QA
-1188 ARTLYNALS
+1188 ARALYDALS
-1197 DYQKNNTQSV
+1197 DYQKNNTTSV
-1207 KQAYEKLEFYEK
+1207 KQAYAQLEFYEK
-1219 IVLGEIPQDQYLPE
+1219 IVNGELSADDYKPQMTVADFSN
-1233 HTTMEFTAFV
+1233 MV
-1243 NGLSDGLKNASVTGD
+1243 GSLSNELKNASVTGD
-1258 HDLPYPG
+1258 YDLPYPG
-1265 VKDADGDGRA
+1265 VKDTDGDGRA
-1275 DAVNYEAYD
+1275 DAVNYEGYK
-1284 GLTKDLAKKI
+1284 GLTKELAAQI
-1294 IEEYYDKSYSR
+1294 IEYYNTSYSR
-1305 YTAEQKAALGETAT
+1305 YTENEKTALGITAQ

-1328 SRCYDTLE
+1328 SRCYNTLE

-1402 TQADEGNYISI
+1402 TQADEGHFISI
-1413 TDTKALDH
+1413 SDTKALDH

-1483 TLYNDAKK
+1483 TLYNNAKAK
-1491 TINDG
+1491 INAGTALTDEE
-1496 KPLSDQQL
+1496 LA
-1504 DDLKLATDEYE
+1504 DLKLATDEYE

-1538 PVVKST
+1538 PAVKST

-1587 TNPDGTGKLTITSE
+1587 TNPDGQGTLTITSE

-1610 GTFSLKYALTYN
+1610 GTFNLEYALTYN
-1622 GKPAALSTVT
+1622 GKPADLSTVT
-1632 EVGNYNAPMDSGV
+1632 EVGNYAAPMDSGV
-1645 ALHVKIDNPKGY
+1645 ALHVKIDNPQEY
-1657 TVTLTD
+1657 PVTLTD
-1663 RVTLTFTYQYTDRH
+1663 RVTLTFTYQYTDRL

-1710 WGTPAVS
+1710 WGTTAVS

-1737 NAGSSVTVQSALKSS
+1737 NAGSSVSVQPTLKST
-1752 SFALTIP
+1752 SFALIHDGT
-1759 GNTEWSIACTGT
+1759 NESIACTGT
-1771 DAAAVKYEGQM
+1771 DIAAGTFTGQVIEGKG
-1782 INTPGAG
+1782 TG
-1789 PSILI
+1789 PSITI
-1794 DADKWEN
+1794 AADEWKN

>member
-63 QATPNTEYI
+63 QATPNTDYI

-105 QIVVDASTAT
+105 QIVVDASASA
-115 FASDGTETAT
+115 FASDGTGTVT
-125 FTAAA
+125 FTAAT

-177 YKPLSENATG
+177 YKPLSENSTSV
-187 MREVIMMEAAN
+187 REMMLFEAKN
-198 NNGVAYV
+198 NDNNDQFSDDGL
-205 SGSGTAA
+205 SGAK
-212 NGANYRQRVGDGDE
+212 
-226 YWNQGARWAD
+226 
-236 GALDYIADSSTGTNQ
+236 DYIQSGDTLNI
-251 LTMLG
+251 LG
-256 TKAQAGAE
+256 PIDQAGE
-264 DPDTGVDTSA
+264 ENVSTGVDSKA
-274 YGFRVNAT
+274 YGFQISAAPSNGT
-282 GDQSFATT
+282 TQSFSTA
-290 WSRQHWDLTGAEEV
+290 WSRQHWMGTDAEEV
-304 WYWFDF
+304 WYWLDL
-310 SQVSVQGLAFE
+310 SQVDLTGLSFD
-321 LKTQGKRYEEFYWTS
+321 LKANGKRYGEFYWKNERMFGGYDTGRTFS
-336 YYGLDNGIEYLYG
+336 
-349 SESDDDYS
+349 STPADDAYS
-357 TVTYSTKGTTAAG
+357 LVTYSTRGTAADTYKG
-370 YDRETFGDPYVY
+370 EAPYVY
-382 LQQADGAWQKVMLDN
+382 IQQDNGAWEKVMLNN
-397 GTIDLANYKGYIRVP
+397 GTIDLGHYKGYVRVP
-412 IQFICSTTPTYV
+412 IEFMCSTKATYA
-424 EARNDNWGFG
+424 EAHNDNFNMGSTAYDI
-434 GDRLASDVDENE
+434 DRAEENVKNFFDTQVLFENGPVLVDE
-446 DKAKAQFENNVLLS
+446 
-460 ERVQVDPAGTPIS
+460 AGTPIS
-473 KALLIQYRQLTID
+473 DALLIQYRVFQID
-486 AETGGGQGGVSGGD
+486 VETGWNLSGG
-500 PNNAA
+500 NESKYS
-505 FCLPSKTNYPSLE
+505 LPYENDYPSVGANHYAHLE
-518 KPYWGASMLAVGS
+518 QPTWGASMLAAGYNQDDVDANLTVNSDSDPDNDKAYVDANGVVQNR
-531 SLKDENGK
+531 ENG
-539 VVVTQNQQSNPKR
+539 
-552 AYVQTTGTN
+552 
-561 TVAKDGGGNPII
+561 
-573 VNRETAYKAVEDIAG
+573 YKAIDDIFG
-588 AGFSYTSMSAD
+588 AGFSYTG
-599 SVNKS
+599 V
-604 FFMDSVMTYKSSDS
+604 SSDS
-618 YPNDMTEGEYGYPLS
+618 VRRDFFIDNVLFYKETGSYPSDMTEGETGAPVTNYYDQKVETPRIILS
-633 KYYNQRVEIP
+633 
-643 RSILNQIDKLITTPD
+643 QIDQLITTPD

-670 LIAGYR
+670 LIDGYR
-676 KAIEDDAQNN
+676 KAYSDAGMSTDF
-686 LDPNIV
+686 L
-692 SEKNLENSAASLG
+692 SEENMATVAASLG
-705 MSDVWQNFLDARTAC
+705 MSGVWQRYLDARKAC
-720 INGGT
+720 VDGGT
-725 IKDNDD
+725 IAYDEGS

-865 MSFRDFSGHST
+865 MSFRDFAAHST
-876 AAVGDWAGDFA
+876 AAVGDWMGDVS
-887 EDSYSDGLYDA
+887 EDSYQNGLYDA
-898 LNTAA
+898 LNLAA
-903 ADTVIADEVGSG
+903 ADAVITDEVGAG
-915 GSQGAKVTMDSRF
+915 GTKGAQVTIDSRF
-928 FSGSDGNPS
+928 FLGDEGDPT
-937 GYINA
+937 GYVNA

-963 DWRLSSYAENWD
+963 DWQLSRYAESWS
-975 ASNDKDYPVG
+975 ASDGRDYPVG
-985 LVFYVDFSELQGMDF
+985 LVFYVDFSELKDIDF
-1000 LLSVTLATSY
+1000 LLSLNIATSY

-1023 SGSEQEYK
+1023 SGSEQAYK
-1031 IMDMDTGEWVSITGT
+1031 IMDMETGEWVTITGT
-1046 GSPYGFTSKGGTSSI
+1046 GSPYGFTSKGGSSSI
-1061 GTLADGYKGYI
+1061 GTLADGYKGYV
-1072 YIALNKFERNWDNP
+1072 YVALNKFEYSTGMGT
-1086 LFNPVDLCDMGEQ
+1086 VDLCAMGEQ
-1099 IDNIRRVDIGI
+1099 IDNIRRVEVGV

-1133 AYGADS
+1133 AYGADT
-1139 YDASTVAELNHPSF
+1139 YDAAISGSLNHPSF
-1153 EEVKGYKSTAAKAF
+1153 EEVKGYKSTAAQNF
-1167 EDAVAIIEPGD
+1167 ENAVSAIELNDDTNFPSRV
-1178 QANFAERVAT
+1178 QA
-1188 ARTLYNALS
+1188 ARELYDALS
-1197 DYQKNNTQSV
+1197 DYQKNNTTSV
-1207 KQAYEKLEFYEK
+1207 KQAYAQLEFYEK
-1219 IVLGEIPQDQYLPE
+1219 IVNGELSADDYKPQMTVADFSN
-1233 HTTMEFTAFV
+1233 MV
-1243 NGLSDGLKNASVTGD
+1243 GSLSNELKNASVTGD
-1258 HDLPYPG
+1258 YDLPYPG
-1265 VKDADGDGRA
+1265 VKDTDGDGRA
-1275 DAVNYEAYD
+1275 DAVNYEGYN
-1284 GLTKDLAKKI
+1284 GLTKELAAQI
-1294 IEEYYDKSYSR
+1294 IEYYNTSYSR
-1305 YTAEQKAALGETAT
+1305 YTENEKTALGITAQ

-1356 TSLFRTLSEIYP
+1356 TSLFRTLSDIYP

-1402 TQADEGNYISI
+1402 TQADEGYFISI
-1413 TDTKALDH
+1413 SDTKALDH

-1483 TLYNDAKK
+1483 TLYNNAKAK
-1491 TINDG
+1491 INAGTALTDEE
-1496 KPLSDQQL
+1496 LA
-1504 DDLKLATDEYE
+1504 DLKLATDEYE

-1538 PVVKST
+1538 PAIKST
-1544 FTANGTTSSAQTH
+1544 FTATGDPSSVTNRTMILA
-1557 EMMLRYDG
+1557 YDG
-1565 STGPLE
+1565 TSATVE
-1571 SKEDPVYTLTQ
+1571 NTADPIYTLTQ

-1587 TNPDGTGKLTITSE
+1587 TDANGQGTLTITSQ
-1601 NGGVLKSSD
+1601 NGGLLKSED
-1610 GTFSLKYALTYN
+1610 GTQTLAYTLTYN
-1622 GKPAALSTVT
+1622 GTEAKLADGTTV
-1632 EVGNYNAPMDSGV
+1632 GSYDAPMTAGIP
-1645 ALHVKIDNPKGY
+1645 LHVTIDTPK
-1657 TVTLTD
+1657 TFPVVLSDT
-1663 RVTLTFTYQYTDRH
+1663 VTLTFTYQYTDRH

-1689 NIQYSTNDMYTVTIP
+1689 SILYTTDDMYTVTIP
-1704 AEVDIP
+1704 AEVEIP
-1710 WGTPAVS
+1710 WGSESVPT
-1717 TAFEDASGNNGTGYK
+1717 EYHNGTGYI

-1737 NAGSSVTVQSALKSS
+1737 NEGSSLSVQAALASTD
-1752 SFALTIP
+1752 FALTTA
-1759 GNTEWSIACTGT
+1759 GTSESIACTGSNS
-1771 DAAAVKYEGQM
+1771 AAGNFTGKQVEAQ
-1782 INTPGAG
+1782 GAG
-1789 PSILI
+1789 PSISI
-1794 DADKWEN
+1794 AADEWKN
-1801 IPVAAYRADDQITY
+1801 IPVAAYRAEDQITY
-1815 TVTYTDGSAT
+1815 TVDYTDGSAT

>member
-11 SVLAFAMAV
+11 SVAAFAMAV

-25 SLPIAFAAGTY
+25 SLPIAFAAGDY
-36 DPTPVFSEDATLWA
+36 DPTPLFSEDATLWA
-50 WVTDDGDVQVIYP
+50 WVTDNGDVQVIYP

-72 SDKHIATYYITLYDL
+72 SDKHIETYYITLYDL

-125 FTAAA
+125 FTAAT

-177 YKPLSENATG
+177 YKPLSENSTSV
-187 MREVIMMEAAN
+187 REMMLFEARN
-198 NNGVAYV
+198 NDNNDQFSTDGL
-205 SGSGTAA
+205 SGAK
-212 NGANYRQRVGDGDE
+212 
-226 YWNQGARWAD
+226 
-236 GALDYIADSSTGTNQ
+236 DYIQSGDT
-251 LTMLG
+251 LKILG
-256 TKAQAGAE
+256 PIDQAGE
-264 DPDTGVDTSA
+264 ENVSTGVDSRA
-274 YGFRVNAT
+274 YGFQISAAPSNGT
-282 GDQSFATT
+282 TQSFSTA
-290 WSRQHWDLTGAEEV
+290 WSRQHWMGTDAEEV
-304 WYWFDF
+304 WYWLDL
-310 SQVSVQGLAFE
+310 SQVELTGLSFD
-321 LKTQGKRYEEFYWTS
+321 LKANGKRYGEFYWKNERMFGGYDTGRTFS
-336 YYGLDNGIEYLYG
+336 
-349 SESDDDYS
+349 STPADDAYS
-357 TVTYSTKGTTAAG
+357 LVTYSTRGTAADTYKG
-370 YDRETFGDPYVY
+370 EAPYVY
-382 LQQADGAWQKVMLDN
+382 IQQDNGAWEKVMLNN
-397 GTIDLANYKGYIRVP
+397 GTIDLGHYKGYVRVP
-412 IQFICSTTPTYV
+412 IEFMCSTKATYA
-424 EARNDNWGFG
+424 EAHNDNFNMGSTAYDI
-434 GDRLASDVDENE
+434 DRAEENVKNFFDTQVLFENGPVLVDE
-446 DKAKAQFENNVLLS
+446 V
-460 ERVQVDPAGTPIS
+460 GTPIS
-473 KALLIQYRQLTID
+473 DALLIQYRVFQID
-486 AETGGGQGGVSGGD
+486 VETGWNLSGG
-500 PNNAA
+500 NESKYS
-505 FCLPSKTNYPSLE
+505 LPYENDYPSVGANHYAHLE
-518 KPYWGASMLAVGS
+518 QPTWGASMLAAGYDQTDVDANLTVNSDSDPDNDKAYVDANGVVQNR
-531 SLKDENGK
+531 ENG
-539 VVVTQNQQSNPKR
+539 
-552 AYVQTTGTN
+552 
-561 TVAKDGGGNPII
+561 
-573 VNRETAYKAVEDIAG
+573 YKAIDDIFG
-588 AGFSYTSMSAD
+588 AGFSYTG
-599 SVNKS
+599 V
-604 FFMDSVMTYKSSDS
+604 SSDS
-618 YPNDMTEGEYGYPLS
+618 VRRDFFIDNVLFYKETGSYPSDMTEGETGAPVTNYYDQKVETPRIILS
-633 KYYNQRVEIP
+633 
-643 RSILNQIDKLITTPD
+643 QIDQLITTPD

-670 LIAGYR
+670 LIDGYR
-676 KAIEDDAQNN
+676 KAYSDAGMSTDF
-686 LDPNIV
+686 L
-692 SEKNLENSAASLG
+692 SEENMATVAASLG
-705 MSDVWQNFLDARTAC
+705 MSGVWQRYLDARKAC
-720 INGGT
+720 VDGGT
-725 IKDNDD
+725 IAYDEGS

-865 MSFRDFSGHST
+865 MSFRDFAAHST
-876 AAVGDWAGDFA
+876 AAVGDWMGDVS
-887 EDSYSDGLYDA
+887 EDSYQNGLYDA
-898 LNTAA
+898 LNLAA
-903 ADTVIADEVGSG
+903 ADAVITDEVGAG
-915 GSQGAKVTMDSRF
+915 GTKGAQVTIDSRF
-928 FSGSDGNPS
+928 FLGDEGDPT
-937 GYINA
+937 GYVNA

-963 DWRLSSYAENWD
+963 DWQLSRYAESWS
-975 ASNDKDYPVG
+975 ASDGRDYPVG
-985 LVFYVDFSELQGMDF
+985 LVFYVDFSELKDIDF
-1000 LLSVTLATSY
+1000 LLSLNIATSY

-1023 SGSEQEYK
+1023 SGSEQAYK
-1031 IMDMDTGEWVSITGT
+1031 IMDMETGEWVSITGT
-1046 GSPYGFTSKGGTSSI
+1046 GSPYGFTSKGGSSSI
-1061 GTLADGYKGYI
+1061 GTLADGYKGYV
-1072 YIALNKFERNWDNP
+1072 YVALNKFEYSTGMGT
-1086 LFNPVDLCDMGEQ
+1086 VDLCAMGEQ
-1099 IDNIRRVDIGI
+1099 IDNIRRVEVGV

-1133 AYGADS
+1133 AYGADT
-1139 YDASTVAELNHPSF
+1139 YDAAISGSLNHPSF
-1153 EEVKGYKSTAAKAF
+1153 EEVKGYKSTAAQNF
-1167 EDAVAIIEPGD
+1167 ENAVSAIELNDDTNFPSRV
-1178 QANFAERVAT
+1178 QA
-1188 ARTLYNALS
+1188 ARELYDALS
-1197 DYQKNNTQSV
+1197 DYQKNNTTSV
-1207 KQAYEKLEFYEK
+1207 KQAYAQLEFYEK
-1219 IVLGEIPQDQYLPE
+1219 IVNGELSADDYKPQMTVADFSN
-1233 HTTMEFTAFV
+1233 MV
-1243 NGLSDGLKNASVTGD
+1243 GSLSNELKNASVTGD
-1258 HDLPYPG
+1258 YDLPYPG
-1265 VKDADGDGRA
+1265 VKDTDGDGRA
-1275 DAVNYEAYD
+1275 DAVNYEGYN
-1284 GLTKDLAKKI
+1284 GLTKELAAQI
-1294 IEEYYDKSYSR
+1294 IEYYNTSYSR
-1305 YTAEQKAALGETAT
+1305 YTENEKTALGITAQ

-1356 TSLFRTLSEIYP
+1356 TSLFRTLSDIYP

-1402 TQADEGNYISI
+1402 TQADEGYFISI
-1413 TDTKALDH
+1413 SDTKALDH

-1483 TLYNDAKK
+1483 TLYNNAKAK
-1491 TINDG
+1491 INAGTALTDEE
-1496 KPLSDQQL
+1496 LA
-1504 DDLKLATDEYE
+1504 DLKLATDEYE
-1515 MLLPTYHDVAELYDL
+1515 MLLPTYHNVAELYDL

-1538 PVVKST
+1538 PAVKST

-1587 TNPDGTGKLTITSE
+1587 TNPDGQGTLTITSE

-1610 GTFSLKYALTYN
+1610 GTFNLEYALTYN
-1622 GKPAALSTVT
+1622 GKPADLSTVT
-1632 EVGNYNAPMDSGV
+1632 EVGNYAAPMDSGV
-1645 ALHVKIDNPKGY
+1645 ALHVKIDNPQEY
-1657 TVTLTD
+1657 PVTLTD
-1663 RVTLTFTYQYTDRH
+1663 KVTLTFTYQYTDRL

-1710 WGTPAVS
+1710 WGTTAVS

-1737 NAGSSVTVQSALKSS
+1737 NAGSSVSVQPTLKST
-1752 SFALTIP
+1752 SFALIHDGT
-1759 GNTEWSIACTGT
+1759 NESIACTGT
-1771 DAAAVKYEGQM
+1771 DTAAVQYEGQM
-1782 INTPGAG
+1782 INTQGAG
-1789 PSILI
+1789 PSISI
-1794 DADKWEN
+1794 AASEWKN

>member
-115 FASDGTETAT
+115 FASDGTGTVT
-125 FTAAA
+125 FTAAT

-177 YKPLSENATG
+177 YKPLSENSTSV
-187 MREVIMMEAAN
+187 REMMLFEAKN
-198 NNGVAYV
+198 NDNNDQFSTDGL
-205 SGSGTAA
+205 SGAK
-212 NGANYRQRVGDGDE
+212 
-226 YWNQGARWAD
+226 
-236 GALDYIADSSTGTNQ
+236 DYIQSGDT
-251 LTMLG
+251 LKILG
-256 TKAQAGAE
+256 PIDQAGE
-264 DPDTGVDTSA
+264 ENVSTGVDSRA
-274 YGFRVNAT
+274 YGFQISAAPSNGT
-282 GDQSFATT
+282 TQSFSTA
-290 WSRQHWDLTGAEEV
+290 WSRQHWMGTDAEEV
-304 WYWFDF
+304 WYWLDL
-310 SQVSVQGLAFE
+310 SQVDLTGLSFD
-321 LKTQGKRYEEFYWTS
+321 LKANGKRYGEFYWKNERMFGGYDTGRTFS
-336 YYGLDNGIEYLYG
+336 
-349 SESDDDYS
+349 STPADDAYS
-357 TVTYSTKGTTAAG
+357 LVTYSTRGTAADTYKG
-370 YDRETFGDPYVY
+370 EAPYVY
-382 LQQADGAWQKVMLDN
+382 IQQDNGAWEKVMLNN
-397 GTIDLANYKGYIRVP
+397 GTIDLGHYKGYVRVP
-412 IQFICSTTPTYV
+412 IEFMCSTKATYA
-424 EARNDNWGFG
+424 EAHNDNFNMGSTAYDI
-434 GDRLASDVDENE
+434 DRAEENVKNFFDTQVLFENGPVLVDE
-446 DKAKAQFENNVLLS
+446 
-460 ERVQVDPAGTPIS
+460 AGTPIS
-473 KALLIQYRQLTID
+473 DALLIQYRVFQID
-486 AETGGGQGGVSGGD
+486 VETGWNLSGG
-500 PNNAA
+500 NESKYS
-505 FCLPSKTNYPSLE
+505 LPYENDYPSVGANHYAHLE
-518 KPYWGASMLAVGS
+518 QPTWGASMLAAGYDQDDVDANLSVNSDSDPDNDKAYVDANGVVQNR
-531 SLKDENGK
+531 ENG
-539 VVVTQNQQSNPKR
+539 
-552 AYVQTTGTN
+552 
-561 TVAKDGGGNPII
+561 
-573 VNRETAYKAVEDIAG
+573 YKAIDDIFG
-588 AGFSYTSMSAD
+588 AGFSYTG
-599 SVNKS
+599 V
-604 FFMDSVMTYKSSDS
+604 SSDS
-618 YPNDMTEGEYGYPLS
+618 VRRDFFIDNVLFYKETGSYPSDMTEGETGAPVTNYYDQKVETPRIILS
-633 KYYNQRVEIP
+633 
-643 RSILNQIDKLITTPD
+643 QIDQLITTPD

-676 KAIEDDAQNN
+676 KAYSDAGMSTDF
-686 LDPNIV
+686 L
-692 SEKNLENSAASLG
+692 SEENMATVAASLG
-705 MSDVWQNFLDARTAC
+705 MSGVWQRYLDARKAC
-720 INGGT
+720 VDGGT
-725 IKDNDD
+725 IAYDEGS

-744 LVPELIQSLE
+744 LVPVLIRSLE

-761 VTSVSDTLRDEIIR
+761 VASVSDTLRDEIIR

-790 MSESEEQRILDYVA
+790 MSEAEEQRILDYVA

-865 MSFRDFSGHST
+865 MSFRDFAAHST
-876 AAVGDWAGDFA
+876 AAVGDWMGDVS
-887 EDSYSDGLYDA
+887 EDSYQNGLYDA
-898 LNTAA
+898 LNLAA
-903 ADTVIADEVGSG
+903 ADAVITDEVGAG
-915 GSQGAKVTMDSRF
+915 GTKGAQVTIDSRF
-928 FSGSDGNPS
+928 FSGDEGDPT
-937 GYINA
+937 GYVNA

-963 DWRLSSYAENWD
+963 DWQLSRYAESWS
-975 ASNDKDYPVG
+975 ASDGRDYPVG
-985 LVFYVDFSELQGMDF
+985 LVFYVDFSELKDIDF
-1000 LLSVTLATSY
+1000 LLSLNIATSY

-1023 SGSEQEYK
+1023 SGSEQAYK
-1031 IMDMDTGEWVSITGT
+1031 IMDMETGEWVTITGT
-1046 GSPYGFTSKGGTSSI
+1046 GSPYGFTSKGGSSSI

-1072 YIALNKFERNWDNP
+1072 YVALNKFEYSTGMGT
-1086 LFNPVDLCDMGEQ
+1086 VDLCAMGEQ

-1133 AYGADS
+1133 AYGADT
-1139 YDASTVAELNHPSF
+1139 YDAAISGSLNHPSF
-1153 EEVKGYKSTAAKAF
+1153 EEVKGYKSTAAQNF
-1167 EDAVAIIEPGD
+1167 ENAVSAIELNDDTNFPSRV
-1178 QANFAERVAT
+1178 QA
-1188 ARTLYNALS
+1188 ARALYDALS

-1207 KQAYEKLEFYEK
+1207 KQAYAQLEFYEK
-1219 IVLGEIPQDQYLPE
+1219 IVNGELSADDYKPQMTVADFSN
-1233 HTTMEFTAFV
+1233 MV
-1243 NGLSDGLKNASVTGD
+1243 GSLSNELKNASVTGD

-1265 VKDADGDGRA
+1265 VKDTDGDGRA
-1275 DAVNYEAYD
+1275 DAVNYEGYK
-1284 GLTKDLAKKI
+1284 GLTKELAAQI
-1294 IEEYYDKSYSR
+1294 IEYYNTSYSR
-1305 YTAEQKAALGETAT
+1305 YTENEKTALGITAQ

-1356 TSLFRTLSEIYP
+1356 TSLFRTLSEIYYEP
-1368 AKADQDGLGTVGD
+1368 DAEEVFLGTAGD
-1381 MTQPYPY
+1381 GKVY
-1388 DKSTPYG
+1388 DYNKNTPYG
-1395 TRVTAEG
+1395 THTTVDG
-1402 TQADEGNYISI
+1402 VKVNEGNYISI

-1483 TLYNDAKK
+1483 TLYNNAKAK
-1491 TINDG
+1491 INAGTALTDEE
-1496 KPLSDQQL
+1496 LA
-1504 DDLKLATDEYE
+1504 DLKLATDEYE

-1530 IQQIYDLF
+1530 IQKIYDLF
-1538 PVVKST
+1538 PAIKST
-1544 FTANGTTSSAQTH
+1544 FTATGDPSSVTNRTMILA
-1557 EMMLRYDG
+1557 YDG
-1565 STGPLE
+1565 TSATVE
-1571 SKEDPVYTLTQ
+1571 NTADPIYTLTQ

-1587 TNPDGTGKLTITSE
+1587 TDANGQGTLTITSQ
-1601 NGGVLKSSD
+1601 NGGLLKSED
-1610 GTFSLKYALTYN
+1610 GTQTLAYTLTYN
-1622 GKPAALSTVT
+1622 GTEAKLADGTTV
-1632 EVGNYNAPMDSGV
+1632 GSYDAPMTAGIP
-1645 ALHVKIDNPKGY
+1645 LHVTIDTPK
-1657 TVTLTD
+1657 TFPVVLSDT
-1663 RVTLTFTYQYTDRH
+1663 VTLTFTYQYTDRH

-1689 NIQYSTNDMYTVTIP
+1689 SILYTTDDMYTVTIP
-1704 AEVDIP
+1704 AEVEIP
-1710 WGTPAVS
+1710 WGSESVPT
-1717 TAFEDASGNNGTGYK
+1717 EYHNGTGYI

-1737 NAGSSVTVQSALKSS
+1737 NEGSSLSVQAALASTD
-1752 SFALTIP
+1752 FALTTA
-1759 GNTEWSIACTGT
+1759 GTSESIACTGSNS
-1771 DAAAVKYEGQM
+1771 AAGNFTGKQVEAQ
-1782 INTPGAG
+1782 GAG
-1789 PSILI
+1789 PSISI
-1794 DADKWEN
+1794 PADEWKN
-1801 IPVAAYRADDQITY
+1801 IPVAAYRAEDQITY
-1815 TVTYTDGSAT
+1815 TVDYTDGSAT

>member
-50 WVTDDGDVQVIYP
+50 WVTDNGDVQVIYP

-115 FASDGTETAT
+115 FASDGTGTVT
-125 FTAAA
+125 FTAAT

-177 YKPLSENATG
+177 YKPLSENSTSV
-187 MREVIMMEAAN
+187 REMMLFEAKN
-198 NNGVAYV
+198 NDNNDQFSTDGL
-205 SGSGTAA
+205 SGAK
-212 NGANYRQRVGDGDE
+212 
-226 YWNQGARWAD
+226 
-236 GALDYIADSSTGTNQ
+236 DYIQSGDT
-251 LTMLG
+251 LKILG
-256 TKAQAGAE
+256 PIDQAGE
-264 DPDTGVDTSA
+264 ENVSTGVDSRA
-274 YGFRVNAT
+274 YGFQISAAPSNGT
-282 GDQSFATT
+282 TQSFSTA
-290 WSRQHWDLTGAEEV
+290 WSRQHWMGTDAEEV
-304 WYWFDF
+304 WYWLDL
-310 SQVSVQGLAFE
+310 SQVDLTGLSFD
-321 LKTQGKRYEEFYWTS
+321 LKANGKRYGEFYWKNERMFGGYDTGRTFS
-336 YYGLDNGIEYLYG
+336 
-349 SESDDDYS
+349 STPADDAYS
-357 TVTYSTKGTTAAG
+357 LVTYSTRGTAADTYKG
-370 YDRETFGDPYVY
+370 EAPYVY
-382 LQQADGAWQKVMLDN
+382 IQQDNGAWEKVMLNN
-397 GTIDLANYKGYIRVP
+397 GTIDLGHYKGYVRVP
-412 IQFICSTTPTYV
+412 IEFMCSTKATYA
-424 EARNDNWGFG
+424 EAHNDNFNMGSTAYDI
-434 GDRLASDVDENE
+434 DRAEENVKNFFDTQVLFENGPVLVDE
-446 DKAKAQFENNVLLS
+446 
-460 ERVQVDPAGTPIS
+460 AGTPIS
-473 KALLIQYRQLTID
+473 DALLIQYRVFQID
-486 AETGGGQGGVSGGD
+486 VETGWNLSGG
-500 PNNAA
+500 NESKYS
-505 FCLPSKTNYPSLE
+505 LPYENDYPSVGANHYAHLE
-518 KPYWGASMLAVGS
+518 QPTWGASMLAAGYDQDDVDANLSVNSDSDPDNDKAYVDANGVVQNR
-531 SLKDENGK
+531 ENG
-539 VVVTQNQQSNPKR
+539 
-552 AYVQTTGTN
+552 
-561 TVAKDGGGNPII
+561 
-573 VNRETAYKAVEDIAG
+573 YKAIDDIFG
-588 AGFSYTSMSAD
+588 AGFSYTG
-599 SVNKS
+599 V
-604 FFMDSVMTYKSSDS
+604 SSDS
-618 YPNDMTEGEYGYPLS
+618 VRRDFFIDNVLFYKETGSYPSDMTEGETGAPVTNYYDQKVETPRIILS
-633 KYYNQRVEIP
+633 
-643 RSILNQIDKLITTPD
+643 QIDQLITTPD

-676 KAIEDDAQNN
+676 KAYSDAGMSTDF
-686 LDPNIV
+686 L
-692 SEKNLENSAASLG
+692 SEENMATVAASLG
-705 MSDVWQNFLDARTAC
+705 MSGVWQRYLDARKAC
-720 INGGT
+720 VDGGT
-725 IKDNDD
+725 IAYDEGS

-865 MSFRDFSGHST
+865 MSFRDFAAHST
-876 AAVGDWAGDFA
+876 AAVGDWMGDVS
-887 EDSYSDGLYDA
+887 EDSYQNGLYDA
-898 LNTAA
+898 LNLAA
-903 ADTVIADEVGSG
+903 ADAVITDEVGAG
-915 GSQGAKVTMDSRF
+915 GTKGAQVTIDSRF
-928 FSGSDGNPS
+928 FLGDEGDPT
-937 GYINA
+937 GYVNA

-963 DWRLSSYAENWD
+963 DWQLSRYAESWS
-975 ASNDKDYPVG
+975 ASDGRDYPVG
-985 LVFYVDFSELQGMDF
+985 LVFYVDFSELKDIDF
-1000 LLSVTLATSY
+1000 LLSLNIATSY

-1023 SGSEQEYK
+1023 SGSEQAYK
-1031 IMDMDTGEWVSITGT
+1031 IMDMETGEWVTITGT
-1046 GSPYGFTSKGGTSSI
+1046 GSPYGFTSKGGSSSI
-1061 GTLADGYKGYI
+1061 GTLADGYKGYV
-1072 YIALNKFERNWDNP
+1072 YVALNKFEYSTGMGT
-1086 LFNPVDLCDMGEQ
+1086 VDLCAMGEQ
-1099 IDNIRRVDIGI
+1099 IDNIRRVEVGV

-1133 AYGADS
+1133 AYGADT
-1139 YDASTVAELNHPSF
+1139 YDAAISGSLNHPSF
-1153 EEVKGYKSTAAKAF
+1153 EEVKGYKSTAAQNF
-1167 EDAVAIIEPGD
+1167 ENAVSAIELNDDTNFPSRV
-1178 QANFAERVAT
+1178 QA
-1188 ARTLYNALS
+1188 ARELYDALS
-1197 DYQKNNTQSV
+1197 DYQKNNTTSV
-1207 KQAYEKLEFYEK
+1207 KQAYAQLEFYEK
-1219 IVLGEIPQDQYLPE
+1219 IVNGELSADDYKPQMTVADFSN
-1233 HTTMEFTAFV
+1233 MV
-1243 NGLSDGLKNASVTGD
+1243 GSLSNELKNASVTGD
-1258 HDLPYPG
+1258 YDLPYPG
-1265 VKDADGDGRA
+1265 VKDTDGDGRA
-1275 DAVNYEAYD
+1275 DAVNYEGYN
-1284 GLTKDLAKKI
+1284 GLTKELAAQI
-1294 IEEYYDKSYSR
+1294 IEYYNTSYSR
-1305 YTAEQKAALGETAT
+1305 YTENEKTALGITAQ

-1356 TSLFRTLSEIYP
+1356 TSLFRTLSDIYP

-1402 TQADEGNYISI
+1402 TQADEGYFISI
-1413 TDTKALDH
+1413 SDTKALDH

-1483 TLYNDAKK
+1483 TLYNNAKAK
-1491 TINDG
+1491 INAGTALTDEE
-1496 KPLSDQQL
+1496 LA
-1504 DDLKLATDEYE
+1504 DLKLATDEYE

-1538 PVVKST
+1538 PAIKST
-1544 FTANGTTSSAQTH
+1544 FTATGDPSSVTNRTMILA
-1557 EMMLRYDG
+1557 YDG
-1565 STGPLE
+1565 TSATVE
-1571 SKEDPVYTLTQ
+1571 NTADPIYTLTQ

-1587 TNPDGTGKLTITSE
+1587 TDANGQGTLTITSQ
-1601 NGGVLKSSD
+1601 NGGLLKSED
-1610 GTFSLKYALTYN
+1610 GTQTLAYTLTYN
-1622 GKPAALSTVT
+1622 GTEAKLADGTTV
-1632 EVGNYNAPMDSGV
+1632 GSYDAPMTAGIP
-1645 ALHVKIDNPKGY
+1645 LHVTIDTPK
-1657 TVTLTD
+1657 TFPVVLSDT
-1663 RVTLTFTYQYTDRH
+1663 VTLTFTYQYTDRH

-1689 NIQYSTNDMYTVTIP
+1689 SILYTTDDMYTVTIP
-1704 AEVDIP
+1704 AEVEIP
-1710 WGTPAVS
+1710 WGSESVPT
-1717 TAFEDASGNNGTGYK
+1717 EYHNGTGYI

-1737 NAGSSVTVQSALKSS
+1737 NEGSSLSVQAALASTD
-1752 SFALTIP
+1752 FALTTA
-1759 GNTEWSIACTGT
+1759 GTSESIACTGSNS
-1771 DAAAVKYEGQM
+1771 AAGNFTGKQVEAQ
-1782 INTPGAG
+1782 GAG
-1789 PSILI
+1789 PSITI
-1794 DADKWEN
+1794 PADEWKN
-1801 IPVAAYRADDQITY
+1801 IPVAAYRAEDQITY
-1815 TVTYTDGSAT
+1815 TVDYTDGSAT

>member
-115 FASDGTETAT
+115 FASDGTGTVT
-125 FTAAA
+125 FTAAT

-177 YKPLSENATG
+177 YKPLSENSTSV
-187 MREVIMMEAAN
+187 REMMLFEAKN
-198 NNGVAYV
+198 NDNNDQFSTDGL
-205 SGSGTAA
+205 SGAK
-212 NGANYRQRVGDGDE
+212 
-226 YWNQGARWAD
+226 
-236 GALDYIADSSTGTNQ
+236 DYIQSGDT
-251 LTMLG
+251 LKILG
-256 TKAQAGAE
+256 PIDQAGE
-264 DPDTGVDTSA
+264 ENVSTGVDSRA
-274 YGFRVNAT
+274 YGFQISAAPSNGT
-282 GDQSFATT
+282 TQSFSTA
-290 WSRQHWDLTGAEEV
+290 WSRQHWMGTDAEEV
-304 WYWFDF
+304 WYWLDL
-310 SQVSVQGLAFE
+310 SQVELTGLSFD
-321 LKTQGKRYEEFYWTS
+321 LKANGKRYGEFYWKNERMFGGYDTGRTFSSTPADDS
-336 YYGLDNGIEYLYG
+336 YSL
-349 SESDDDYS
+349 
-357 TVTYSTKGTTAAG
+357 VTYSTRGTAADTYKG
-370 YDRETFGDPYVY
+370 EAPYVY
-382 LQQADGAWQKVMLDN
+382 IQQDNGAWEKVMLNN
-397 GTIDLANYKGYIRVP
+397 GTIDLGHYKGYVRVP
-412 IQFICSTTPTYV
+412 IEFMCSTKATYA
-424 EARNDNWGFG
+424 EAHNDNFNMGSTAYDI
-434 GDRLASDVDENE
+434 DRAEENVKNFFDTQVLFENGPVLVDE
-446 DKAKAQFENNVLLS
+446 
-460 ERVQVDPAGTPIS
+460 AGTPIS
-473 KALLIQYRQLTID
+473 DALLIQYRVFQID
-486 AETGGGQGGVSGGD
+486 VETGWNLSGG
-500 PNNAA
+500 NESKYS
-505 FCLPSKTNYPSLE
+505 LPYENDYPSVGANHYAHLE
-518 KPYWGASMLAVGS
+518 QPTWGASMLAAGYDQDDVDANLSVNSDSDPDNDKAYVDANGVVQNR
-531 SLKDENGK
+531 ENG
-539 VVVTQNQQSNPKR
+539 
-552 AYVQTTGTN
+552 
-561 TVAKDGGGNPII
+561 
-573 VNRETAYKAVEDIAG
+573 YKAIDDIFG
-588 AGFSYTSMSAD
+588 AGFSYTG
-599 SVNKS
+599 V
-604 FFMDSVMTYKSSDS
+604 SSDS
-618 YPNDMTEGEYGYPLS
+618 VRRDFFIDNVLFYKETGSYPSDMTEGETGAPVTNYYDQKVETPRIILS
-633 KYYNQRVEIP
+633 
-643 RSILNQIDKLITTPD
+643 QIDQLITTPD

-676 KAIEDDAQNN
+676 KAYSDAGMSTDF
-686 LDPNIV
+686 L
-692 SEKNLENSAASLG
+692 SEENMATVAASLG
-705 MSDVWQNFLDARTAC
+705 MSGVWQRYLDARKAC
-720 INGGT
+720 VDGGT
-725 IKDNDD
+725 IAYDKDS

-790 MSESEEQRILDYVA
+790 MSEAEEQRILDYVA

-865 MSFRDFSGHST
+865 MSFRDFAAHST
-876 AAVGDWAGDFA
+876 AAVGDWMGDVS
-887 EDSYSDGLYDA
+887 EDSYQNGLYDA
-898 LNTAA
+898 LNLAA
-903 ADTVIADEVGSG
+903 ADAVITDEVGAG
-915 GSQGAKVTMDSRF
+915 GTKGAQVTIDSRF
-928 FSGSDGNPS
+928 FSGDEGDPT
-937 GYINA
+937 GYVNA

-963 DWRLSSYAENWD
+963 DWQLSRYAESWS
-975 ASNDKDYPVG
+975 ASDGRDYPVG
-985 LVFYVDFSELQGMDF
+985 LVFYVDFSELKDIDF
-1000 LLSVTLATSY
+1000 LLSLNIATSY

-1023 SGSEQEYK
+1023 SGSEQAYK
-1031 IMDMDTGEWVSITGT
+1031 IMDMETGEWVTITGT
-1046 GSPYGFTSKGGTSSI
+1046 GSPYGFTSKGGSSSI
-1061 GTLADGYKGYI
+1061 GTLADGYKGYV
-1072 YIALNKFERNWDNP
+1072 YVALNKFEYSTGMGT
-1086 LFNPVDLCDMGEQ
+1086 VDLCAMGEQ
-1099 IDNIRRVDIGI
+1099 IDNIRRVEVGV

-1133 AYGADS
+1133 AYGADT
-1139 YDASTVAELNHPSF
+1139 YDAAISGSLNHPSF
-1153 EEVKGYKSTAAKAF
+1153 EEVKGYKSTAAQNF
-1167 EDAVAIIEPGD
+1167 ENAVSAIELNDDTNFPSRV
-1178 QANFAERVAT
+1178 QA
-1188 ARTLYNALS
+1188 ARALYDALS

-1207 KQAYEKLEFYEK
+1207 KQAYAQLEFYEK
-1219 IVLGEIPQDQYLPE
+1219 IVNGELSADDYKPQMTVADFSN
-1233 HTTMEFTAFV
+1233 MV
-1243 NGLSDGLKNASVTGD
+1243 GSLSNELKNASVTGD

-1265 VKDADGDGRA
+1265 VKDTDGDGRA
-1275 DAVNYEAYD
+1275 DAVNYEGYN
-1284 GLTKDLAKKI
+1284 GLTKELAAQI
-1294 IEEYYDKSYSR
+1294 IEYYNTSYSR
-1305 YTAEQKAALGETAT
+1305 YTENEKTALGITAQ

-1328 SRCYDTLE
+1328 SRCYNTLE

-1356 TSLFRTLSEIYP
+1356 TSLFRTLSDIYP

-1402 TQADEGNYISI
+1402 TQADEGYFISI
-1413 TDTKALDH
+1413 SDTKALDH

-1483 TLYNDAKK
+1483 ALYNNAQAK
-1491 TINDG
+1491 INAGTALTDEE
-1496 KPLSDQQL
+1496 LA
-1504 DDLKLATDEYE
+1504 DLKLATDEYE

-1538 PVVKST
+1538 PAVKST

-1571 SKEDPVYTLTQ
+1571 NKEDPVYTLTQ

-1587 TNPDGTGKLTITSE
+1587 TNPDGQGKLTITSE
-1601 NGGVLKSSD
+1601 NGGTLKSSD
-1610 GTFSLKYALTYN
+1610 GTISLPYTLTYN
-1622 GKPAALSTVT
+1622 GTAADLSTVT
-1632 EVGNYNAPMDSGV
+1632 EVGNYAAPMTSGV
-1645 ALHVKIDNPKGY
+1645 ALHVKIDNPQEY
-1657 TVTLTD
+1657 PVTLTD
-1663 RVTLTFTYQYTDRH
+1663 KVTLTFTYQYTDRL

-1710 WGTPAVS
+1710 WGTTAVS
-1717 TAFEDASGNNGTGYK
+1717 TAFEDQSGNNGTGYK

-1737 NAGSSVTVQSALKSS
+1737 NAGSSVSVQPTLKST
-1752 SFALTIP
+1752 SFALIHDGT
-1759 GNTEWSIACTGT
+1759 NESIACTGT
-1771 DAAAVKYEGQM
+1771 DTAAVQYEGQM
-1782 INTPGAG
+1782 INTQGAG
-1789 PSILI
+1789 PSISI
-1794 DADKWEN
+1794 AADEWKN
-1801 IPVAAYRADDQITY
+1801 IPVAAYRAEDQITY
-1815 TVTYTDGSAT
+1815 TVDYTDGSAT

>member
-105 QIVVDASTAT
+105 QIVVDASASA
-115 FASDGTETAT
+115 FASDGTGTVT
-125 FTAAA
+125 FTAAT

-177 YKPLSENATG
+177 YKPLSENSTSV
-187 MREVIMMEAAN
+187 REMMLFEAKN
-198 NNGVAYV
+198 NDNNDQFSDDGL
-205 SGSGTAA
+205 SGAK
-212 NGANYRQRVGDGDE
+212 
-226 YWNQGARWAD
+226 
-236 GALDYIADSSTGTNQ
+236 DYIQSGDTLNI
-251 LTMLG
+251 LG
-256 TKAQAGAE
+256 PIDQAGE
-264 DPDTGVDTSA
+264 ENVSTGVDSKA
-274 YGFRVNAT
+274 YGFKISAAPSNGT
-282 GDQSFATT
+282 TQSFSTA
-290 WSRQHWDLTGAEEV
+290 WSRQHWIGTDAEEV
-304 WYWFDF
+304 WYWLDL
-310 SQVSVQGLAFE
+310 SQVELTGLSFD
-321 LKTQGKRYEEFYWTS
+321 LKANGKRYGEFYWKNERVFGGYDTGRTFS
-336 YYGLDNGIEYLYG
+336 
-349 SESDDDYS
+349 STPADDAYS
-357 TVTYSTKGTTAAG
+357 LVTYSTRGTAADTYKG
-370 YDRETFGDPYVY
+370 EAPYVY
-382 LQQADGAWQKVMLDN
+382 IQQDNGAWEKVMLNN
-397 GTIDLANYKGYIRVP
+397 GTIDLGHYKGYVRVP
-412 IQFICSTTPTYV
+412 IEFMCSTKATYA
-424 EARNDNWGFG
+424 EAHNDNFNMGSTAYDI
-434 GDRLASDVDENE
+434 DRAEENVKNFFDTQVLFENGPVLVDE
-446 DKAKAQFENNVLLS
+446 V
-460 ERVQVDPAGTPIS
+460 GTPIS
-473 KALLIQYRQLTID
+473 DALLIQYRVFQID
-486 AETGGGQGGVSGGD
+486 VETGWNLSGG
-500 PNNAA
+500 NESKYS
-505 FCLPSKTNYPSLE
+505 LPYENDYPSVGANHYAHLE
-518 KPYWGASMLAVGS
+518 QPTWGASMLAAGYNQDDVDANLTVNSDSDPDNDKAYVDANGVVQNR
-531 SLKDENGK
+531 ENG
-539 VVVTQNQQSNPKR
+539 
-552 AYVQTTGTN
+552 
-561 TVAKDGGGNPII
+561 
-573 VNRETAYKAVEDIAG
+573 YKAIDDIFG
-588 AGFSYTSMSAD
+588 AGFSYTGVSSD

-604 FFMDSVMTYKSSDS
+604 FFIDNVLFYKETGS
-618 YPNDMTEGEYGYPLS
+618 YPSDMTEGETGAPVTNYYDQKVETPRIILS
-633 KYYNQRVEIP
+633 
-643 RSILNQIDKLITTPD
+643 QIDQLITTPD

-670 LIAGYR
+670 LIGGYR
-676 KAIEDDAQNN
+676 KAYSDAGMSTDF
-686 LDPNIV
+686 L
-692 SEKNLENSAASLG
+692 SEENMATVAASLG
-705 MSDVWQNFLDARTAC
+705 MSGVWQRYLDARQAC
-720 INGGT
+720 VDGGT
-725 IKDNDD
+725 IAYDEGS

-790 MSESEEQRILDYVA
+790 MSEAEEQRILDYVA

-826 SFNDFES
+826 PFNDFES

-865 MSFRDFSGHST
+865 MSFRDFAAHSNP
-876 AAVGDWAGDFA
+876 AIGSSMGDLS
-887 EDSYSDGLYDA
+887 EDSYQNGLYDA
-898 LNTAA
+898 LNLAA
-903 ADTVIADEVGSG
+903 ADAVIAEEVGAG
-915 GSQGAKVTMDSRF
+915 GSKGAQVTIDSRF
-928 FSGSDGNPS
+928 FSGSEGNPS
-937 GYINA
+937 GYVNS
-942 VSVTRDFNSTTGDYH
+942 VSVTRDFNSTETGDYH

-963 DWRLSSYAENWD
+963 DWQLSRYAESWS
-975 ASNDKDYPVG
+975 ASDGRDYPVG
-985 LVFYVDFSELQGMDF
+985 LVFYVDFSELKDIDF
-1000 LLSVTLATSY
+1000 LLSLNIATSY

-1023 SGSEQEYK
+1023 SGSEQAYK
-1031 IMDMDTGEWVSITGT
+1031 IMDMETGEWVTITGT
-1046 GSPYGFTSKGGTSSI
+1046 GSPYGFTSKGGSSSI
-1061 GTLADGYKGYI
+1061 GTLADGYKGYV
-1072 YIALNKFERNWDNP
+1072 YVALNKFEYSTGMGT
-1086 LFNPVDLCDMGEQ
+1086 VDLCAMGEQ

-1133 AYGADS
+1133 AYGADT
-1139 YDASTVAELNHPSF
+1139 YDAAMSGSLNHPSF

-1167 EDAVAIIEPGD
+1167 EDAVSAIELNDDTNFPSRV
-1178 QANFAERVAT
+1178 QA
-1188 ARTLYNALS
+1188 ARELYDALS
-1197 DYQKNNTQSV
+1197 DYQKNNTTSV
-1207 KQAYEKLEFYEK
+1207 KQAYAQLEFYEK
-1219 IVLGEIPQDQYLPE
+1219 IVNGELSADDYKPQM
-1233 HTTMEFTAFV
+1233 TVAEFSNMV
-1243 NGLSDGLKNASVTGD
+1243 GSLSNELKNASVTGD

-1265 VKDADGDGRA
+1265 VKDTDGDGRA
-1275 DAVNYEAYD
+1275 DAVNYEGYN
-1284 GLTKDLAKKI
+1284 GLTKELAAQI
-1294 IEEYYDKSYSR
+1294 IEYYNTSYSR
-1305 YTAEQKAALGETAT
+1305 YTENEKTALGITAQ

-1328 SRCYDTLE
+1328 SRCYNTLE

-1356 TSLFRTLSEIYP
+1356 TSLFRTLSDIYP

-1483 TLYNDAKK
+1483 ALYNNAQAK
-1491 TINDG
+1491 INAGTALTDEE
-1496 KPLSDQQL
+1496 LA
-1504 DDLKLATDEYE
+1504 DLKLATDEYE

-1538 PVVKST
+1538 PAVTST
-1544 FTANGTTSSAQTH
+1544 LTATGSSPSTNQTI
-1557 EMMLRYDG
+1557 LLSYDG
-1565 STGPLE
+1565 E
-1571 SKEDPVYTLTQ
+1571 AAAVENKIDPVYTLTQ

-1587 TNPDGTGKLTITSE
+1587 TDLDGTGTLTMTSQ
-1601 NGGVLKSSD
+1601 NGGLLKSAD
-1610 GTFSLKYALTYN
+1610 GTESLAYEFTYGGRTADFSGGAIEIGSY
-1622 GKPAALSTVT
+1622 S
-1632 EVGNYNAPMDSGV
+1632 APMSAGI
-1645 ALHVKIDNPKGY
+1645 AMHVKISDPQAFPMELSDV
-1657 TVTLTD
+1657 VTLTY
-1663 RVTLTFTYQYTDRH
+1663 TYQYTDRF
-1677 GILREVTDQKTL
+1677 GILREATDVK
-1689 NIQYSTNDMYTVTIP
+1689 TVTIRYATDDMYVVEVP
-1704 AEVDIP
+1704 AEVEIP
-1710 WGTPAVS
+1710 WGSDSVK
-1717 TAFEDASGNNGTGYK
+1717 ASYV

-1737 NAGSSVTVQSALKSS
+1737 NEGS
-1752 SFALTIP
+1752 TIDVGITP
-1759 GNTEWSIACTGT
+1759 
-1771 DAAAVKYEGQM
+1771 AAARFDLSANGTAETISCTADSPAAATYSGTQIEATATNPM
-1782 INTPGAG
+1782 TI
-1789 PSILI
+1789 SI
-1794 DADKWEN
+1794 DASEWKN

>member
-25 SLPIAFAAGTY
+25 SLPIAFAAGDY

-105 QIVVDASTAT
+105 QIVVDASASA
-115 FASDGTETAT
+115 FASDGTGTVT
-125 FTAAA
+125 FTAAT

-177 YKPLSENATG
+177 YKPLSENSTSV
-187 MREVIMMEAAN
+187 REMMLFEARN
-198 NNGVAYV
+198 NDNNDQFSTDGL
-205 SGSGTAA
+205 SGAK
-212 NGANYRQRVGDGDE
+212 
-226 YWNQGARWAD
+226 
-236 GALDYIADSSTGTNQ
+236 DYIQSGDT
-251 LTMLG
+251 LKILG
-256 TKAQAGAE
+256 PIDQAGE
-264 DPDTGVDTSA
+264 ENVSTGVDSKA
-274 YGFRVNAT
+274 YGFKISAAPSNGT
-282 GDQSFATT
+282 TQSFSTA
-290 WSRQHWDLTGAEEV
+290 WSRQHWMGTDAEEV
-304 WYWFDF
+304 WYWLDL
-310 SQVSVQGLAFE
+310 SQVELTGLSFD
-321 LKTQGKRYEEFYWTS
+321 LKANGKRYGEFYWKNERMFGGYDT
-336 YYGLDNGIEYLYG
+336 GRTFNTTPA
-349 SESDDDYS
+349 DDAYS
-357 TVTYSTKGTTAAG
+357 LVTYSTRGTAADTYKG
-370 YDRETFGDPYVY
+370 EAPYVY
-382 LQQADGAWQKVMLDN
+382 IQQDNGAWEKVMLNN
-397 GTIDLANYKGYIRVP
+397 GTIDLGHYKGYVRVP
-412 IQFICSTTPTYV
+412 IEFMCSTKATYA
-424 EARNDNWGFG
+424 EAHNDNFNMGSTAYDI
-434 GDRLASDVDENE
+434 DRAEENVKNFFDTQVLFENGPVLVDE
-446 DKAKAQFENNVLLS
+446 V
-460 ERVQVDPAGTPIS
+460 GTPIS
-473 KALLIQYRQLTID
+473 DALLIQYRVFQID
-486 AETGGGQGGVSGGD
+486 VETGWNLSGG
-500 PNNAA
+500 NESKYS
-505 FCLPSKTNYPSLE
+505 LPYENDYPSVGANHYAHLE
-518 KPYWGASMLAVGS
+518 QPTWGASMLAAGYDQDDVDANLSVNSDSDPDNDKAYVDANGVVQNR
-531 SLKDENGK
+531 ENG
-539 VVVTQNQQSNPKR
+539 
-552 AYVQTTGTN
+552 
-561 TVAKDGGGNPII
+561 
-573 VNRETAYKAVEDIAG
+573 YKAIDDIFG
-588 AGFSYTSMSAD
+588 AGFSYTGVSSD

-604 FFMDSVMTYKSSDS
+604 FFIDNVLFYKETGS
-618 YPNDMTEGEYGYPLS
+618 YPSDMTEGETGAPVTNYYDQKVETPRIILS
-633 KYYNQRVEIP
+633 
-643 RSILNQIDKLITTPD
+643 QIDQLITAPD

-676 KAIEDDAQNN
+676 KAYSDAGMSTDF
-686 LDPNIV
+686 L
-692 SEKNLENSAASLG
+692 SEENMATVAASLG
-705 MSDVWQNFLDARTAC
+705 MSGVWQNFLDARTAC
-720 INGGT
+720 VNGGT
-725 IKDNDD
+725 IKDNGD

-865 MSFRDFSGHST
+865 MSFRDFAAHSNP
-876 AAVGDWAGDFA
+876 AIGSSMGDLS
-887 EDSYSDGLYDA
+887 EDSYQNGLYDA
-898 LNTAA
+898 LNLAA
-903 ADTVIADEVGSG
+903 ADAVITDEVGAG
-915 GSQGAKVTMDSRF
+915 GTKGAQVTIDSRF
-928 FSGSDGNPS
+928 FSGSEGNPS
-937 GYINA
+937 GYVNS
-942 VSVTRDFNSTTGDYH
+942 VSVTRDFNSTETGDYH

-963 DWRLSSYAENWD
+963 DWQLSRYAESWS
-975 ASNDKDYPVG
+975 ASDGRDYPVG
-985 LVFYVDFSELQGMDF
+985 LVFYVDFSELKDIDF
-1000 LLSVTLATSY
+1000 LLSLNIATSY
-1010 DGHAEGYNLDMDM
+1010 GGHAEGYNLDMDM
-1023 SGSEQEYK
+1023 SGSEQAYK
-1031 IMDMDTGEWVSITGT
+1031 IMDMETGEWVTITGT
-1046 GSPYGFTSKGGTSSI
+1046 GSPYGFTSKGGSSSI

-1072 YIALNKFERNWDNP
+1072 YVALNKFEYSTGVGT
-1086 LFNPVDLCDMGEQ
+1086 VDLCAMGEQ
-1099 IDNIRRVDIGI
+1099 IDNIRRVEVGV

-1133 AYGADS
+1133 AYGADT
-1139 YDASTVAELNHPSF
+1139 YDAAMSGSLNHPSF

-1167 EDAVAIIEPGD
+1167 EDAVSAIELNDDTNFPSRV
-1178 QANFAERVAT
+1178 QA
-1188 ARTLYNALS
+1188 ARALYDALS

-1207 KQAYEKLEFYEK
+1207 KQAYAQLEFYEK
-1219 IVLGEIPQDQYLPE
+1219 IVNGELSADDYKPQMTVADFSN
-1233 HTTMEFTAFV
+1233 MV
-1243 NGLSDGLKNASVTGD
+1243 GSLSNELKNASVTGD

-1265 VKDADGDGRA
+1265 VKDTDGDGRA
-1275 DAVNYEAYD
+1275 DAVNYEGYN
-1284 GLTKDLAKKI
+1284 GLTKELAAQI
-1294 IEEYYDKSYSR
+1294 IEYYNTSYSR
-1305 YTAEQKAALGETAT
+1305 YTENEKTALGITAQ

-1328 SRCYDTLE
+1328 SRCYNTLE

-1368 AKADQDGLGTVGD
+1368 AKADQDGLGTAGD
-1381 MTQPYPY
+1381 GKVYAY

-1402 TQADEGNYISI
+1402 TQADEGYFISI
-1413 TDTKALDH
+1413 SDTKALDH

-1483 TLYNDAKK
+1483 ALYNNAQAK
-1491 TINDG
+1491 INAGTALTDEE
-1496 KPLSDQQL
+1496 LA
-1504 DDLKLATDEYE
+1504 DLKLATDEYE

-1530 IQQIYDLF
+1530 IQKIYDLF
-1538 PVVKST
+1538 PAIKST
-1544 FTANGTTSSAQTH
+1544 FTATGDPSSVTNRTMILA
-1557 EMMLRYDG
+1557 YDG
-1565 STGPLE
+1565 TSATVE
-1571 SKEDPVYTLTQ
+1571 NTADPIYTLTQ

-1587 TNPDGTGKLTITSE
+1587 TDANGQGTLTITSQ
-1601 NGGVLKSSD
+1601 NGGLLKSED
-1610 GTFSLKYALTYN
+1610 GTQTLAYTLTYN
-1622 GKPAALSTVT
+1622 GTEANLADGTTV
-1632 EVGNYNAPMDSGV
+1632 GSYDAPMTAGIP
-1645 ALHVKIDNPKGY
+1645 LHVTIDTPK
-1657 TVTLTD
+1657 TFPVVLSDT
-1663 RVTLTFTYQYTDRH
+1663 VTLTFTYQYTDRH

-1689 NIQYSTNDMYTVTIP
+1689 SILYTTDDMYTVTIP
-1704 AEVDIP
+1704 AEVEIP
-1710 WGTPAVS
+1710 WGSESVPT
-1717 TAFEDASGNNGTGYK
+1717 EYHNGTGYI

-1737 NAGSSVTVQSALKSS
+1737 NEGSSLSVQAALASTD
-1752 SFALTIP
+1752 FALTTA
-1759 GNTEWSIACTGT
+1759 GTSESIACTGSNS
-1771 DAAAVKYEGQM
+1771 AAGNFTGKQVEAQ
-1782 INTPGAG
+1782 GAG
-1789 PSILI
+1789 PSITI
-1794 DADKWEN
+1794 AADEWQN
-1801 IPVAAYRADDQITY
+1801 IPVAAYRAEDQITY
-1815 TVTYTDGSAT
+1815 TVDYTDGSAT

>member
-115 FASDGTETAT
+115 FASDGTGTVT
-125 FTAAA
+125 FTAAT

-177 YKPLSENATG
+177 YKPLSENSTSV
-187 MREVIMMEAAN
+187 REMMLFEAKN
-198 NNGVAYV
+198 NDNNDQFSTDGL
-205 SGSGTAA
+205 SGAK
-212 NGANYRQRVGDGDE
+212 
-226 YWNQGARWAD
+226 
-236 GALDYIADSSTGTNQ
+236 DYIQSGDT
-251 LTMLG
+251 LKILG
-256 TKAQAGAE
+256 PIDQAGE
-264 DPDTGVDTSA
+264 ENVSTGVDSRA
-274 YGFRVNAT
+274 YGFQISAAPSNGT
-282 GDQSFATT
+282 TQSFSTA
-290 WSRQHWDLTGAEEV
+290 WSRQHWMGTDAEEV
-304 WYWFDF
+304 WYWLDL
-310 SQVSVQGLAFE
+310 SQVDLTGLSFD
-321 LKTQGKRYEEFYWTS
+321 LKANGKRYGEFYWKNERMFGGYDTGRTFS
-336 YYGLDNGIEYLYG
+336 
-349 SESDDDYS
+349 STPADDAYS
-357 TVTYSTKGTTAAG
+357 LVTYSTRGTAADTYKG
-370 YDRETFGDPYVY
+370 EAPYVY
-382 LQQADGAWQKVMLDN
+382 IQQDNGAWEKVMLNN
-397 GTIDLANYKGYIRVP
+397 GTIDLGHYKGYVRVP
-412 IQFICSTTPTYV
+412 IEFMCSTKATYA
-424 EARNDNWGFG
+424 EAHNDNFNMGSTAYDI
-434 GDRLASDVDENE
+434 DRAEENVKNFFDTQVLFENGPVLVDE
-446 DKAKAQFENNVLLS
+446 
-460 ERVQVDPAGTPIS
+460 AGTPIS
-473 KALLIQYRQLTID
+473 DALLIQYRVFQID
-486 AETGGGQGGVSGGD
+486 VETGWNLSGG
-500 PNNAA
+500 NESKYS
-505 FCLPSKTNYPSLE
+505 LPYENDYPSVGANHYAHLE
-518 KPYWGASMLAVGS
+518 QPTWGASMLAAGYNQDDVDANLTVNSDSDPDNDKAYVDANGVVQNR
-531 SLKDENGK
+531 ENG
-539 VVVTQNQQSNPKR
+539 
-552 AYVQTTGTN
+552 
-561 TVAKDGGGNPII
+561 
-573 VNRETAYKAVEDIAG
+573 YKAIDDIFG
-588 AGFSYTSMSAD
+588 AGFSYTG
-599 SVNKS
+599 V
-604 FFMDSVMTYKSSDS
+604 SSDS
-618 YPNDMTEGEYGYPLS
+618 VRRDFFIDNVLFYKETGSYPSDMTEGETGAPVTNYYDQKVETPRIILS
-633 KYYNQRVEIP
+633 
-643 RSILNQIDKLITTPD
+643 QIDQLITTPD

-670 LIAGYR
+670 LIDGYR
-676 KAIEDDAQNN
+676 KAYSDAGMSTDF
-686 LDPNIV
+686 L
-692 SEKNLENSAASLG
+692 SEENMATVAASLG
-705 MSDVWQNFLDARTAC
+705 MSGVWQRYLDARKAC
-720 INGGT
+720 VDGGT
-725 IKDNDD
+725 IAYDEGS

-865 MSFRDFSGHST
+865 MSFRDFAAHST
-876 AAVGDWAGDFA
+876 AAVGDWMGDVS
-887 EDSYSDGLYDA
+887 EDSYQNGLYDA
-898 LNTAA
+898 LNLAA
-903 ADTVIADEVGSG
+903 ADAVITDEVGAG
-915 GSQGAKVTMDSRF
+915 GTKGAQVTIDSRF
-928 FSGSDGNPS
+928 FLGDEGDPT
-937 GYINA
+937 GYVNA

-963 DWRLSSYAENWD
+963 DWQLSRYAESWS
-975 ASNDKDYPVG
+975 ASDGRDYPVG
-985 LVFYVDFSELQGMDF
+985 LVFYVDFSELKDIDF
-1000 LLSVTLATSY
+1000 LLSLNIATSY

-1023 SGSEQEYK
+1023 SGSEQAYK
-1031 IMDMDTGEWVSITGT
+1031 IMDMETGEWVTITGT
-1046 GSPYGFTSKGGTSSI
+1046 GSPYGFTSKGGSSSI
-1061 GTLADGYKGYI
+1061 GTLADGYKGYV
-1072 YIALNKFERNWDNP
+1072 YVALNKFEYSTGMGT
-1086 LFNPVDLCDMGEQ
+1086 VDLCAMGEQ
-1099 IDNIRRVDIGI
+1099 IDNIRRVEVGV

-1133 AYGADS
+1133 AYGADT
-1139 YDASTVAELNHPSF
+1139 YDAAISGSLNHPSF
-1153 EEVKGYKSTAAKAF
+1153 EEVKGYKSTAAQNF
-1167 EDAVAIIEPGD
+1167 ENAVSAIELNDDTNFPSRV
-1178 QANFAERVAT
+1178 QA
-1188 ARTLYNALS
+1188 ARELYDALS
-1197 DYQKNNTQSV
+1197 DYQKNNTTSV
-1207 KQAYEKLEFYEK
+1207 KQAYAQLEFYEK
-1219 IVLGEIPQDQYLPE
+1219 IVNGELSADDYKPQMTVADFSN
-1233 HTTMEFTAFV
+1233 MV
-1243 NGLSDGLKNASVTGD
+1243 GSLSNELKNASVTGD
-1258 HDLPYPG
+1258 YDLPYPG
-1265 VKDADGDGRA
+1265 VKDTDGDGRA
-1275 DAVNYEAYD
+1275 DAVNYEGYN
-1284 GLTKDLAKKI
+1284 GLTKELAAKI
-1294 IEEYYDKSYSR
+1294 IEYYNTSYSR
-1305 YTAEQKAALGETAT
+1305 YTENEKTALGITAQ

-1356 TSLFRTLSEIYP
+1356 TSLFRTLSDIYP

-1402 TQADEGNYISI
+1402 TQADEGYFISI
-1413 TDTKALDH
+1413 SDTKALDH

-1483 TLYNDAKK
+1483 TLYNNAKAK
-1491 TINDG
+1491 INAGTALTDEE
-1496 KPLSDQQL
+1496 LA
-1504 DDLKLATDEYE
+1504 DLKLATDEYE

-1538 PVVKST
+1538 PAIKST
-1544 FTANGTTSSAQTH
+1544 FTATGDPSSVTNRTMILA
-1557 EMMLRYDG
+1557 YDG
-1565 STGPLE
+1565 TSATVE
-1571 SKEDPVYTLTQ
+1571 NTADPIYTLTQ

-1587 TNPDGTGKLTITSE
+1587 TDANGQGTLTITSQ
-1601 NGGVLKSSD
+1601 NGGLLKSED
-1610 GTFSLKYALTYN
+1610 GTQTLAYTLTYN
-1622 GKPAALSTVT
+1622 GTEAKLADGTTV
-1632 EVGNYNAPMDSGV
+1632 GSYDAPMTAGIP
-1645 ALHVKIDNPKGY
+1645 LHVTIDTPK
-1657 TVTLTD
+1657 TFPVVLSDT
-1663 RVTLTFTYQYTDRH
+1663 VTLTFTYQYTDRH

-1689 NIQYSTNDMYTVTIP
+1689 SILYTTDDMYTVTIP
-1704 AEVDIP
+1704 AEVEIP
-1710 WGTPAVS
+1710 WGSESVPT
-1717 TAFEDASGNNGTGYK
+1717 EYHNGTGYI

-1737 NAGSSVTVQSALKSS
+1737 NEGSSLSVQAALASTD
-1752 SFALTIP
+1752 FALTTA
-1759 GNTEWSIACTGT
+1759 GTSESIACTGSNS
-1771 DAAAVKYEGQM
+1771 AAGNFTGKQVEAQ
-1782 INTPGAG
+1782 GAG
-1789 PSILI
+1789 PSITI
-1794 DADKWEN
+1794 PADEWKN
-1801 IPVAAYRADDQITY
+1801 IPVAAYRAEDQITY
-1815 TVTYTDGSAT
+1815 TVDYTDGSAT

>member
-36 DPTPVFSEDATLWA
+36 DPTPVFSKDATLWA

-115 FASDGTETAT
+115 FASDGTGTVT
-125 FTAAA
+125 FTAAT

-177 YKPLSENATG
+177 YKPLSENSTSV
-187 MREVIMMEAAN
+187 REMMLFEAKN
-198 NNGVAYV
+198 NDNNDQFSTDGL
-205 SGSGTAA
+205 SGAK
-212 NGANYRQRVGDGDE
+212 
-226 YWNQGARWAD
+226 
-236 GALDYIADSSTGTNQ
+236 DYIQSGDT
-251 LTMLG
+251 LKILG
-256 TKAQAGAE
+256 PIDQAGE
-264 DPDTGVDTSA
+264 ENVSTGVDSRA
-274 YGFRVNAT
+274 YGFQISAAPSNGT
-282 GDQSFATT
+282 TQSFSTA
-290 WSRQHWDLTGAEEV
+290 WSRQHWMGTDAEEV
-304 WYWFDF
+304 WYWLDL
-310 SQVSVQGLAFE
+310 SQVELTGLSFD
-321 LKTQGKRYEEFYWTS
+321 LKANGKRYGEFYWKNERMFGGYDTGRTFSSTPADDS
-336 YYGLDNGIEYLYG
+336 YSL
-349 SESDDDYS
+349 
-357 TVTYSTKGTTAAG
+357 VTYSTRGTAADTYKG
-370 YDRETFGDPYVY
+370 EAPYVY
-382 LQQADGAWQKVMLDN
+382 IQQDNGAWEKVMLNN
-397 GTIDLANYKGYIRVP
+397 GTIDLGHYKGYVRVP
-412 IQFICSTTPTYV
+412 IEFMCSTKATYA
-424 EARNDNWGFG
+424 EAHNDNFNMGSTAYDI
-434 GDRLASDVDENE
+434 DRAEENVKNFFDTQVLFENGPVLVDE
-446 DKAKAQFENNVLLS
+446 
-460 ERVQVDPAGTPIS
+460 AGTPIS
-473 KALLIQYRQLTID
+473 DALLIQYRVFQID
-486 AETGGGQGGVSGGD
+486 VETGWNLSGG
-500 PNNAA
+500 NESKYS
-505 FCLPSKTNYPSLE
+505 LPYENDYPSVGANHYAHLE
-518 KPYWGASMLAVGS
+518 QPTWGASMLAAGYDQDDVDANLSVNSDSDPDNDKAYVDANGVVQNR
-531 SLKDENGK
+531 ENG
-539 VVVTQNQQSNPKR
+539 
-552 AYVQTTGTN
+552 
-561 TVAKDGGGNPII
+561 
-573 VNRETAYKAVEDIAG
+573 YKAIDDIFG
-588 AGFSYTSMSAD
+588 AGFSYTG
-599 SVNKS
+599 V
-604 FFMDSVMTYKSSDS
+604 SSDS
-618 YPNDMTEGEYGYPLS
+618 VRRDFFIDNVLFYKETGSYPSDMTEGETGAPVTNYYDQKVETPRIILS
-633 KYYNQRVEIP
+633 
-643 RSILNQIDKLITTPD
+643 QIDQLITTPD

-676 KAIEDDAQNN
+676 KAYSDAGMSTDF
-686 LDPNIV
+686 L
-692 SEKNLENSAASLG
+692 SEENMATVAASLG
-705 MSDVWQNFLDARTAC
+705 MSGVWQRYLDARKAC
-720 INGGT
+720 VDGGT
-725 IKDNDD
+725 IAYDKDS

-790 MSESEEQRILDYVA
+790 MSEAEEQRILDYVA

-843 QDSPSWDQG
+843 QDSPSWAQG

-865 MSFRDFSGHST
+865 MSFRDFAAHST
-876 AAVGDWAGDFA
+876 AAVGDWMGDVS
-887 EDSYSDGLYDA
+887 EDSYQNGLYDA
-898 LNTAA
+898 LNLAA
-903 ADTVIADEVGSG
+903 ADAVITDEVGAG
-915 GSQGAKVTMDSRF
+915 GTKGAQVTIDSRF
-928 FSGSDGNPS
+928 FSGDEGDPT
-937 GYINA
+937 GYVNA

-963 DWRLSSYAENWD
+963 DWQLSRYAESWS
-975 ASNDKDYPVG
+975 ASDGRDYPVG
-985 LVFYVDFSELQGMDF
+985 LVFYVDFSELKDIDF
-1000 LLSVTLATSY
+1000 LLSLNIATSY

-1023 SGSEQEYK
+1023 SGSEQAYK
-1031 IMDMDTGEWVSITGT
+1031 IMDMETGEWVTITGT
-1046 GSPYGFTSKGGTSSI
+1046 GSPYGFTSKGGSSSI
-1061 GTLADGYKGYI
+1061 GTLADGYKGYV
-1072 YIALNKFERNWDNP
+1072 YVALNKFEYSTGMGT
-1086 LFNPVDLCDMGEQ
+1086 VDLCAMGEQ
-1099 IDNIRRVDIGI
+1099 IDNIRRVEVGV

-1133 AYGADS
+1133 AYGADT
-1139 YDASTVAELNHPSF
+1139 YDAAISGSLNHPSF
-1153 EEVKGYKSTAAKAF
+1153 EEVKGYKSTAAQNF
-1167 EDAVAIIEPGD
+1167 ENAVSAIELNDDTNFPSRV
-1178 QANFAERVAT
+1178 QA
-1188 ARTLYNALS
+1188 ARALYDALS

-1207 KQAYEKLEFYEK
+1207 KQAYAQLEFYEK
-1219 IVLGEIPQDQYLPE
+1219 IVNGELSADDYKPQMTVADFSN
-1233 HTTMEFTAFV
+1233 MV
-1243 NGLSDGLKNASVTGD
+1243 GSLSNELKNASVTGD

-1265 VKDADGDGRA
+1265 VKDTDGDGRA
-1275 DAVNYEAYD
+1275 DAVNYEGYN
-1284 GLTKDLAKKI
+1284 GLTKELAAQI
-1294 IEEYYDKSYSR
+1294 IEYYNTSYSR
-1305 YTAEQKAALGETAT
+1305 YTENEKTALGITAQ

-1328 SRCYDTLE
+1328 SRCYNTLE

-1356 TSLFRTLSEIYP
+1356 TSLFRTLSDIYP

-1402 TQADEGNYISI
+1402 TQADEGYFISI
-1413 TDTKALDH
+1413 SDTKALDH

-1483 TLYNDAKK
+1483 ALYNNAQAK
-1491 TINDG
+1491 INAGTALTDEE
-1496 KPLSDQQL
+1496 LA
-1504 DDLKLATDEYE
+1504 DLKLATDEYE

-1538 PVVKST
+1538 PAVKST

-1571 SKEDPVYTLTQ
+1571 NKEDPVYTLTQ

-1587 TNPDGTGKLTITSE
+1587 TNPDGQGKLTITSE
-1601 NGGVLKSSD
+1601 NGGTLKSSD
-1610 GTFSLKYALTYN
+1610 GTISLPYTLTYN
-1622 GKPAALSTVT
+1622 GTAADLSTVT
-1632 EVGNYNAPMDSGV
+1632 EVGNYAAPMTSGV
-1645 ALHVKIDNPKGY
+1645 ALHVKIDNPQEY
-1657 TVTLTD
+1657 PVTLTD
-1663 RVTLTFTYQYTDRH
+1663 KVTLTFTYQYTDRL

-1710 WGTPAVS
+1710 WGTTAVS
-1717 TAFEDASGNNGTGYK
+1717 TAFEDQSGNNGTGYK

-1737 NAGSSVTVQSALKSS
+1737 NAGSSVSVQPTLKST
-1752 SFALTIP
+1752 SFALIHDGT
-1759 GNTEWSIACTGT
+1759 NESIACTGT
-1771 DAAAVKYEGQM
+1771 DTAAVQYEGQM
-1782 INTPGAG
+1782 INTQGAG
-1789 PSILI
+1789 PSISI
-1794 DADKWEN
+1794 AADEWKN
-1801 IPVAAYRADDQITY
+1801 IPVAAYRAEDQITY
-1815 TVTYTDGSAT
+1815 TVDYTDGSAT

>member
-36 DPTPVFSEDATLWA
+36 DPTPVFSKDATLWA

-105 QIVVDASTAT
+105 QIVVPESDPA
-115 FASDGTETAT
+115 FASDGTGTVT
-125 FTAAA
+125 FTE
-130 LANKGVTLDD
+130 LAKKGVTLDD

-177 YKPLSENATG
+177 YKPLSENSTSV
-187 MREVIMMEAAN
+187 REMMLFEAKN
-198 NNGVAYV
+198 NDNNDQFSTDGL
-205 SGSGTAA
+205 SGAK
-212 NGANYRQRVGDGDE
+212 
-226 YWNQGARWAD
+226 
-236 GALDYIADSSTGTNQ
+236 DYIQSGDT
-251 LTMLG
+251 LKILG
-256 TKAQAGAE
+256 PIDQAGE
-264 DPDTGVDTSA
+264 ENVSTGVDSKA
-274 YGFRVNAT
+274 YGFQISAAPSNGT
-282 GDQSFATT
+282 TQSFSTA
-290 WSRQHWDLTGAEEV
+290 WSRQHWMGTDAEEV
-304 WYWFDF
+304 WYWLDL
-310 SQVSVQGLAFE
+310 SQVDLTGLSFD
-321 LKTQGKRYEEFYWTS
+321 LKANGKRYGEFYWKNERMFGGYDTGRTFNS
-336 YYGLDNGIEYLYG
+336 TPA
-349 SESDDDYS
+349 DDAYS
-357 TVTYSTKGTTAAG
+357 LVTYSTRGTAADTYKG
-370 YDRETFGDPYVY
+370 EAPYVY
-382 LQQADGAWQKVMLDN
+382 IQQDNGAWEKVMLNN
-397 GTIDLANYKGYIRVP
+397 GTIDLGHYKGYVRVP
-412 IQFICSTTPTYV
+412 IEFMCSTKATYA
-424 EARNDNWGFG
+424 EAHNDNFNMGSTAYDI
-434 GDRLASDVDENE
+434 DRAEENVKNFFDTQVLFENGPVLVDE
-446 DKAKAQFENNVLLS
+446 V
-460 ERVQVDPAGTPIS
+460 GTPIS
-473 KALLIQYRQLTID
+473 DALLIQYRVFQID
-486 AETGGGQGGVSGGD
+486 VETGWNLSGG
-500 PNNAA
+500 NESKYS
-505 FCLPSKTNYPSLE
+505 LPYENDYPSVGANHYAHLE
-518 KPYWGASMLAVGS
+518 QPTWGAAMLAAGYNQDDVDANLTVNSDSDLDNDKAYVDANGVVQNR
-531 SLKDENGK
+531 ENG
-539 VVVTQNQQSNPKR
+539 
-552 AYVQTTGTN
+552 
-561 TVAKDGGGNPII
+561 
-573 VNRETAYKAVEDIAG
+573 YKAIDDIFG
-588 AGFSYTSMSAD
+588 AGFSYTG
-599 SVNKS
+599 V
-604 FFMDSVMTYKSSDS
+604 SSDS
-618 YPNDMTEGEYGYPLS
+618 VRRDFFIDNVLFYKETGSYPSDMTEGETGAPVTNYYDQKVETPRIILS
-633 KYYNQRVEIP
+633 
-643 RSILNQIDKLITTPD
+643 QIDQLITTPD

-670 LIAGYR
+670 LIDGYR
-676 KAIEDDAQNN
+676 KAYSDAGMSTDF
-686 LDPNIV
+686 L
-692 SEKNLENSAASLG
+692 SEENMATVAASLG
-705 MSDVWQNFLDARTAC
+705 MSGVWQRYLDARKAC
-720 INGGT
+720 VDGGT
-725 IKDNDD
+725 IAYDKDS

-744 LVPELIQSLE
+744 LVPKLIQSLE

-865 MSFRDFSGHST
+865 MSFRDFAAHST
-876 AAVGDWAGDFA
+876 AAVGDWMGDVSQ
-887 EDSYSDGLYDA
+887 DSYSNGLYDA
-898 LNTAA
+898 LNLAA
-903 ADTVIADEVGSG
+903 ADAVITDEVGAG
-915 GSQGAKVTMDSRF
+915 GTKGAQVTIDSRF
-928 FSGSDGNPS
+928 FSGDEGDPT
-937 GYINA
+937 GYVNA

-963 DWRLSSYAENWD
+963 DWQLSRYAESWS
-975 ASNDKDYPVG
+975 ASDGRDYPVG
-985 LVFYVDFSELQGMDF
+985 LVFYVDFSELKDIDF
-1000 LLSVTLATSY
+1000 LLSLNIATSY

-1023 SGSEQEYK
+1023 SGSEQAYK
-1031 IMDMDTGEWVSITGT
+1031 IMDMETGEWVTITGT
-1046 GSPYGFTSKGGTSSI
+1046 GSPYGFTSKGGSSSI
-1061 GTLADGYKGYI
+1061 GTLADGYKGYV
-1072 YIALNKFERNWDNP
+1072 YVALNKFEYSTGMGT
-1086 LFNPVDLCDMGEQ
+1086 VDLCAMGEQ
-1099 IDNIRRVDIGI
+1099 IDNIRRVEVGV

-1133 AYGADS
+1133 AYGADT
-1139 YDASTVAELNHPSF
+1139 YDAALSGSLNHPSF
-1153 EEVKGYKSTAAKAF
+1153 EEVKGYKSTAAQNF
-1167 EDAVAIIEPGD
+1167 ENAVSAIELNDDTNFPSRV
-1178 QANFAERVAT
+1178 QA
-1188 ARTLYNALS
+1188 ARELYDALS
-1197 DYQKNNTQSV
+1197 DYQKNNTTSV
-1207 KQAYEKLEFYEK
+1207 KQAYAQLEFYEK
-1219 IVLGEIPQDQYLPE
+1219 IVNGELSADDYKPQMTVADFSN
-1233 HTTMEFTAFV
+1233 MV
-1243 NGLSDGLKNASVTGD
+1243 GSLSNELKNASVTGD

-1265 VKDADGDGRA
+1265 VKDTDGDGRA
-1275 DAVNYEAYD
+1275 DAVNYEGYK
-1284 GLTKDLAKKI
+1284 GLTKELAAQI
-1294 IEEYYDKSYSR
+1294 IEYYNTSYSR
-1305 YTAEQKAALGETAT
+1305 YTENEKTALGITAQ

-1328 SRCYDTLE
+1328 SRCYNTLE

-1356 TSLFRTLSEIYP
+1356 TSLFRTLSEIYYEP
-1368 AKADQDGLGTVGD
+1368 DAEEVFLGTAGD
-1381 MTQPYPY
+1381 GKVY
-1388 DKSTPYG
+1388 DYNKNTPYG
-1395 TRVTAEG
+1395 THTTVDG
-1402 TQADEGNYISI
+1402 VKVNEGNYISI

-1483 TLYNDAKK
+1483 ALYNNAKAK
-1491 TINDG
+1491 INAG
-1496 KPLSDQQL
+1496 KALTDEEL
-1504 DDLKLATDEYE
+1504 ADLKLATDEYE

-1530 IQQIYDLF
+1530 IQKIYDLF
-1538 PVVKST
+1538 PAVKST

-1587 TNPDGTGKLTITSE
+1587 TNPDGQGKLTITSE
-1601 NGGVLKSSD
+1601 NGGTLKSSD
-1610 GTFSLKYALTYN
+1610 GTISLPYTLTYN
-1622 GKPAALSTVT
+1622 GTAADLTTVT
-1632 EVGNYNAPMDSGV
+1632 EVGNYDAPMTSGV
-1645 ALHVKIDNPKGY
+1645 ALHVKIDNPQEY
-1657 TVTLTD
+1657 PVTLTD
-1663 RVTLTFTYQYTDRH
+1663 RVMLTFTYQYTDRL

-1710 WGTPAVS
+1710 WGTTAVS

-1737 NAGSSVTVQSALKSS
+1737 NAGSSVSVQPTLATT
-1752 SFALTIP
+1752 SFALIHDGT
-1759 GNTEWSIACTGT
+1759 NESIACTGT
-1771 DAAAVKYEGQM
+1771 DTAAVQYEGQM
-1782 INTPGAG
+1782 INTQGAG
-1789 PSILI
+1789 PSISI
-1794 DADKWEN
+1794 AADEWKN
-1801 IPVAAYRADDQITY
+1801 IPVAAYRAEDQITY
-1815 TVTYTDGSAT
+1815 TVDYTDGSAT

>member
-63 QATPNTEYI
+63 QATPNTDYI

-125 FTAAA
+125 FTAAT

-177 YKPLSENATG
+177 YKPLSENSTSV
-187 MREVIMMEAAN
+187 REMMLFEAKN
-198 NNGVAYV
+198 NDNNDQFSDDGL
-205 SGSGTAA
+205 SGAK
-212 NGANYRQRVGDGDE
+212 
-226 YWNQGARWAD
+226 
-236 GALDYIADSSTGTNQ
+236 DYIQSGDTLNI
-251 LTMLG
+251 LG
-256 TKAQAGAE
+256 PIDQAGE
-264 DPDTGVDTSA
+264 ENVSTGVDSKA
-274 YGFRVNAT
+274 YGFQISAAPSNGT
-282 GDQSFATT
+282 TQSFSTA
-290 WSRQHWDLTGAEEV
+290 WSRQHWIGTDAEEV
-304 WYWFDF
+304 WYWLDL
-310 SQVSVQGLAFE
+310 SQVELTGLSFD
-321 LKTQGKRYEEFYWTS
+321 LKANGKRYGEFYWKNERMFGGYDTGRTFS
-336 YYGLDNGIEYLYG
+336 
-349 SESDDDYS
+349 STPADDAYS
-357 TVTYSTKGTTAAG
+357 LVTYSTRGTAADTYKG
-370 YDRETFGDPYVY
+370 EAPYVY
-382 LQQADGAWQKVMLDN
+382 IQQDNGAWEKVMLNN
-397 GTIDLANYKGYIRVP
+397 GTIDLGHYKGYVRVP
-412 IQFICSTTPTYV
+412 VEFMCSTKATYA
-424 EARNDNWGFG
+424 EAHNDNFNMGSTAYDI
-434 GDRLASDVDENE
+434 DRAEENVKNFFDTQVLFENGPVLVDE
-446 DKAKAQFENNVLLS
+446 
-460 ERVQVDPAGTPIS
+460 AGTPIS
-473 KALLIQYRQLTID
+473 DALLIQYRVFQID
-486 AETGGGQGGVSGGD
+486 VETGWNLSGG
-500 PNNAA
+500 NESKYS
-505 FCLPSKTNYPSLE
+505 LPYENDYPSVGANHYAHLE
-518 KPYWGASMLAVGS
+518 QPTWGASMLAAGYNQDDVDANLTVNSDSDLDNDKAYVDANGVVQNR
-531 SLKDENGK
+531 ENG
-539 VVVTQNQQSNPKR
+539 
-552 AYVQTTGTN
+552 
-561 TVAKDGGGNPII
+561 
-573 VNRETAYKAVEDIAG
+573 YKAIDDIFG
-588 AGFSYTSMSAD
+588 AGFSYTG
-599 SVNKS
+599 V
-604 FFMDSVMTYKSSDS
+604 SSDS
-618 YPNDMTEGEYGYPLS
+618 VRRDFFIDNVLFYKETGSYPSDMTEGETGAPVTNYYDQKVETPRIILS
-633 KYYNQRVEIP
+633 
-643 RSILNQIDKLITTPD
+643 QIDQLITTPD

-670 LIAGYR
+670 LIDGYR
-676 KAIEDDAQNN
+676 KAYSDAGMSTDF
-686 LDPNIV
+686 L
-692 SEKNLENSAASLG
+692 SEENMATVAASLG
-705 MSDVWQNFLDARTAC
+705 MSGVWQRYLDARTAC

-725 IKDNDD
+725 IQDNGD

-790 MSESEEQRILDYVA
+790 MSEAEEQRILDYVA

-865 MSFRDFSGHST
+865 MSFRDFAAHST
-876 AAVGDWAGDFA
+876 AAVGDWMGDVS
-887 EDSYSDGLYDA
+887 EDSYQNGLYDA
-898 LNTAA
+898 LNLAA
-903 ADTVIADEVGSG
+903 ADAVITDEVGAG
-915 GSQGAKVTMDSRF
+915 GTKGAQVTIDSRF
-928 FSGSDGNPS
+928 FLGDEGDPT
-937 GYINA
+937 GYVNA

-963 DWRLSSYAENWD
+963 DWQLSRYAESWS
-975 ASNDKDYPVG
+975 ASDGRDYPVG
-985 LVFYVDFSELQGMDF
+985 LVFYVDFSELKDMDF
-1000 LLSVTLATSY
+1000 LLSLNIATSY

-1023 SGSEQEYK
+1023 SGSEQAYK
-1031 IMDMDTGEWVSITGT
+1031 IMDMETGEWVTITGT
-1046 GSPYGFTSKGGTSSI
+1046 GSPYGFTSKGGSSSI
-1061 GTLADGYKGYI
+1061 GTLADGYKGYV
-1072 YIALNKFERNWDNP
+1072 YVALNKFEYSTGMGT
-1086 LFNPVDLCDMGEQ
+1086 VDLCAMGEQ

-1133 AYGADS
+1133 AYGADT
-1139 YDASTVAELNHPSF
+1139 YDAAMSGSLNHPSF
-1153 EEVKGYKSTAAKAF
+1153 EEVKGYKSTAAQNF
-1167 EDAVAIIEPGD
+1167 ENAVSAIELNDDTNFPSRV
-1178 QANFAERVAT
+1178 QA
-1188 ARTLYNALS
+1188 ARELYDALS
-1197 DYQKNNTQSV
+1197 DYQKNNTTSV
-1207 KQAYEKLEFYEK
+1207 KQAYAQLEFYEK
-1219 IVLGEIPQDQYLPE
+1219 IVNGELSADDYKPQM
-1233 HTTMEFTAFV
+1233 TVAEFSNMV
-1243 NGLSDGLKNASVTGD
+1243 GSLSNELKNASVTGD

-1265 VKDADGDGRA
+1265 VKDTDGDGRA
-1275 DAVNYEAYD
+1275 DAVNYEGYK
-1284 GLTKDLAKKI
+1284 GLTKELAAQI
-1294 IEEYYDKSYSR
+1294 IEYYNTSYSR
-1305 YTAEQKAALGETAT
+1305 YTENEKTALGITAQ

-1328 SRCYDTLE
+1328 SRCYNTLE

-1368 AKADQDGLGTVGD
+1368 AKADQDGLGTAGD
-1381 MTQPYPY
+1381 GKVYAY

-1402 TQADEGNYISI
+1402 TQADEGYFISI
-1413 TDTKALDH
+1413 SDTKALDH

-1483 TLYNDAKK
+1483 ALYNNAQAK
-1491 TINDG
+1491 INAGTALTDEE
-1496 KPLSDQQL
+1496 LA
-1504 DDLKLATDEYE
+1504 DLKLATDEYE

-1530 IQQIYDLF
+1530 IQKIYDLF
-1538 PVVKST
+1538 PAIKST
-1544 FTANGTTSSAQTH
+1544 FTATGDPSSVTNRTMILA
-1557 EMMLRYDG
+1557 YDG
-1565 STGPLE
+1565 TSATVE
-1571 SKEDPVYTLTQ
+1571 NTADPIYTLTQ

-1587 TNPDGTGKLTITSE
+1587 TDANGQGTLTITSQ
-1601 NGGVLKSSD
+1601 NGGLLKSED
-1610 GTFSLKYALTYN
+1610 GTQTLAYTLTYN
-1622 GKPAALSTVT
+1622 GTEAKLADGTTV
-1632 EVGNYNAPMDSGV
+1632 GSYDAPMTAGIP
-1645 ALHVKIDNPKGY
+1645 LHVTIDTPK
-1657 TVTLTD
+1657 TFPVVLSDT
-1663 RVTLTFTYQYTDRH
+1663 VTLTFTYQYTDRH

-1689 NIQYSTNDMYTVTIP
+1689 SILYTTDDMYTVTIP
-1704 AEVDIP
+1704 AEVEIP
-1710 WGTPAVS
+1710 WGSESVPT
-1717 TAFEDASGNNGTGYK
+1717 EYHNGTGYI

-1737 NAGSSVTVQSALKSS
+1737 NEGSSLSVQAALASTD
-1752 SFALTIP
+1752 FALTTA
-1759 GNTEWSIACTGT
+1759 GTSESIACTGSNS
-1771 DAAAVKYEGQM
+1771 AAGNFTGKQVEAQ
-1782 INTPGAG
+1782 GAG
-1789 PSILI
+1789 PSITI
-1794 DADKWEN
+1794 PADEWKN
-1801 IPVAAYRADDQITY
+1801 IPVAAYRAEDQITY
-1815 TVTYTDGSAT
+1815 TVDYTDGSAT

>member
-11 SVLAFAMAV
+11 SVAAFAMAV

-25 SLPIAFAAGTY
+25 SLPIAFAAGDY
-36 DPTPVFSEDATLWA
+36 DPTPLFSEDATLWA
-50 WVTDDGDVQVIYP
+50 WVTDNGDVQVIYP

-72 SDKHIATYYITLYDL
+72 SDKHIETYYITLYDL

-105 QIVVDASTAT
+105 QIVVPASAST
-115 FASDGTETAT
+115 FASDGTGTVT

-167 VPQFVYDEEL
+167 VPQFVYDEES
-177 YKPLSENATG
+177 YNPLTENPNAMREMLMFEAKNNNDMAYVDDNGIGTGRLNYVQSGDQLQMLGKIDQAGVENA
-187 MREVIMMEAAN
+187 
-198 NNGVAYV
+198 
-205 SGSGTAA
+205 
-212 NGANYRQRVGDGDE
+212 D
-226 YWNQGARWAD
+226 
-236 GALDYIADSSTGTNQ
+236 
-251 LTMLG
+251 
-256 TKAQAGAE
+256 
-264 DPDTGVDTSA
+264 GVDSAA
-274 YGFRVNAT
+274 YGFRVNGT
-282 GDQSFATT
+282 GAQSFNTT
-290 WSRQHWDLTGAEEV
+290 YSRQHWIAEGAQEV
-304 WYWFDF
+304 WFWFDF

-321 LKTQGKRYEEFYWTS
+321 LKTQGKRYEEYYWDDLW
-336 YYGLDNGIEYLYG
+336 GKGIVYLYG
-349 SESDDDYS
+349 SVNDDNYS
-357 TVTYSTKGTTAAG
+357 TVTYSTKGYQGSDG
-370 YDRETFGDPYVY
+370 YVFVEND
-382 LQQADGAWQKVMLDN
+382 DGSWKKVALTDGGIN
-397 GTIDLANYKGYIRVP
+397 LSDYKGYIRVP
-412 IQFICSTTPTYV
+412 IQFICSTTATYA
-424 EARNDNWGFG
+424 EARNDNFGFG
-434 GDRLASDVDENE
+434 GNSLAEDLGGNNE
-446 DKAKAQFENNVLLS
+446 AGKKAEFDNNVLLN
-460 ERVQVDPAGTPIS
+460 EKVLVDPAGTPIS
-473 KALLIQYRQLTID
+473 DALLIQYRQLSID
-486 AETGGGQGGVSGGD
+486 ISVNEFGGNSSANETTGD
-500 PNNAA
+500 PNNSVYTM
-505 FCLPSKTNYPSLE
+505 PYQNDYPTPGANHYASLE
-518 KPYWGASMLAVGS
+518 QPSWGAAMLAIG
-531 SLKDENGK
+531 ENSGECTTGMENK
-539 VVVTQNQQSNPKR
+539 
-552 AYVQTTGTN
+552 AYVQLNSDGT
-561 TVAKDGGGNPII
+561 VYKDAEGKAVIL
-573 VNRETAYKAVEDIAG
+573 NRENGYHALDDICG

-599 SVNKS
+599 SVRRS
-604 FFMDSVMTYKSSDS
+604 FFLDSVLFYRTDGEQ
-618 YPNDMTEGEYGYPLS
+618 YPEDMVADAGKPAS
-633 KYYNQRVEIP
+633 NYYNQSVEIP
-643 RSILNQIDKLITTPD
+643 HSILNQIDKLITTPD

-676 KAIEDDAQNN
+676 KAIEDDTENN

-705 MSDVWQNFLDARTAC
+705 MSDVWQRYLDARQAC
-720 INGGT
+720 VDGGT
-725 IKDNDD
+725 MKYDEGS

-790 MSESEEQRILDYVA
+790 MSAAEEQRILDYVA
-804 LVRAAG
+804 LVQASADG
-810 GDEMLVG
+810 EEAIAG

-865 MSFRDFSGHST
+865 MSFRDFAAHSDP
-876 AAVGDWAGDFA
+876 AVGSWTGDLS
-887 EDSYSDGLYDA
+887 EDSYQNGLYDA
-898 LNTAA
+898 LNLAA
-903 ADTVIADEVGSG
+903 ANTVIAEEVGAG
-915 GSQGAKVTMDSRF
+915 GSKGAQVTIDSRF
-928 FSGSDGNPS
+928 FSGSEGNPS
-937 GYINA
+937 GYVNS
-942 VSVTRDFNSTTGDYH
+942 VSVTRDFNSTETGDYH
-957 DLQSIA
+957 NLQSIA
-963 DWRLSSYAENWD
+963 DWQLSRYAESWS
-975 ASNDKDYPVG
+975 ASDGRDYPVG
-985 LVFYVDFSELQGMDF
+985 LVFYVDFSELKDIDF
-1000 LLSVTLATSY
+1000 LLSLNIATSY

-1023 SGSEQEYK
+1023 SGSEQAYK
-1031 IMDMDTGEWVSITGT
+1031 IMDMETGEWVTITGT
-1046 GSPYGFTSKGGTSSI
+1046 GSPYGFTSKGGSSSI
-1061 GTLADGYKGYI
+1061 GTLADGYKGYV
-1072 YIALNKFERNWDNP
+1072 YVALNKFEYSTGMGT
-1086 LFNPVDLCDMGEQ
+1086 VDLCAMGEQ

-1133 AYGADS
+1133 AYGATD
-1139 YDASTVAELNHPSF
+1139 YDAATVAELNHPSF

-1258 HDLPYPG
+1258 QDLPYPG

-1275 DAVNYEAYD
+1275 DTVNYEAYD
-1284 GLTKDLAKKI
+1284 GLTKALAAEI
-1294 IEEYYDKSYSR
+1294 IDYYNNSYTR

-1336 GLLADSNTFLN
+1336 GLLTDSNTFLN

-1356 TSLFRTLSEIYP
+1356 TSLFRTLSEIYYSP
-1368 AKADQDGLGTVGD
+1368 DAEDVFLGTAGD
-1381 MTQPYPY
+1381 GKVY
-1388 DKSTPYG
+1388 DYNKNTPYG
-1395 TRVTAEG
+1395 THTTVDGVTV
-1402 TQADEGNYISI
+1402 DEGNYISI

-1483 TLYNDAKK
+1483 TLYNNAKAK
-1491 TINDG
+1491 INAGTALTDEE
-1496 KPLSDQQL
+1496 LA
-1504 DDLKLATDEYE
+1504 DLKLATDEYE

-1544 FTANGTTSSAQTH
+1544 FTATGDTSSVNDRTMILA
-1557 EMMLRYDG
+1557 YDG
-1565 STGPLE
+1565 QSATVE
-1571 SKEDPVYTLTQ
+1571 NTADPIYTLTQ

-1587 TNPDGTGKLTITSE
+1587 TDANGQGKLTLTSE

-1610 GTFSLKYALTYN
+1610 GTISLPYTLTYN
-1622 GKPAALSTVT
+1622 GTAADLASGTT
-1632 EVGNYNAPMDSGV
+1632 AGSYAAPMTSGV
-1645 ALHVKIDNPKGY
+1645 ALHVKIDNPQKY

-1663 RVTLTFTYQYTDRH
+1663 KVTLTFTYQYTDRH

-1689 NIQYSTNDMYTVTIP
+1689 TIYYTTEDIYTVTIP

-1710 WGTPAVS
+1710 WGTENVS
-1717 TAFEDASGNNGTGYK
+1717 TDFDNGTGYR

-1737 NAGSSVTVQSALKSS
+1737 NTGSSVSVQPTLAAT
-1752 SFALTIP
+1752 SFALIHDDT
-1759 GNTEWSIACTGT
+1759 NESIACTGT
-1771 DAAAVKYEGQM
+1771 DTAAGTFTGQVIEGKG
-1782 INTPGAG
+1782 TG
-1789 PSILI
+1789 PSISI
-1794 DADKWEN
+1794 AASEWKN

>member
-63 QATPNTEYI
+63 QATPNTDYI

-115 FASDGTETAT
+115 FASDGTGTVT
-125 FTAAA
+125 FTAAT

-177 YKPLSENATG
+177 YKPLSENSTSV
-187 MREVIMMEAAN
+187 REMMLFEARN
-198 NNGVAYV
+198 NDNNDQFSTDGL
-205 SGSGTAA
+205 SGAK
-212 NGANYRQRVGDGDE
+212 
-226 YWNQGARWAD
+226 
-236 GALDYIADSSTGTNQ
+236 DYIQSGDT
-251 LTMLG
+251 LKILG
-256 TKAQAGAE
+256 PIDQAGE
-264 DPDTGVDTSA
+264 ENVSTGVDSRA
-274 YGFRVNAT
+274 YGFQISAAPSNGT
-282 GDQSFATT
+282 TQSFSTA
-290 WSRQHWDLTGAEEV
+290 WSRQHWMGTDAEEV
-304 WYWFDF
+304 WYWLDL
-310 SQVSVQGLAFE
+310 SQVDLTGLSFD
-321 LKTQGKRYEEFYWTS
+321 LKANGKRYGEFYWKNERMFGGYDTGRTFS
-336 YYGLDNGIEYLYG
+336 
-349 SESDDDYS
+349 STPADDAYS
-357 TVTYSTKGTTAAG
+357 LVTYSTRGTAADTYKG
-370 YDRETFGDPYVY
+370 EAPYVY
-382 LQQADGAWQKVMLDN
+382 IQQDNGAWEKVMLNN
-397 GTIDLANYKGYIRVP
+397 GTIDLGHYKGYVRVP
-412 IQFICSTTPTYV
+412 IEFMCSTKATYA
-424 EARNDNWGFG
+424 EAHNDNFNMGSTAYDI
-434 GDRLASDVDENE
+434 DRAEENVKNFFDTQVLFENGPVLVDE
-446 DKAKAQFENNVLLS
+446 
-460 ERVQVDPAGTPIS
+460 AGTPIS
-473 KALLIQYRQLTID
+473 DALLIQYRVFQID
-486 AETGGGQGGVSGGD
+486 VETGWNLSGG
-500 PNNAA
+500 NESKYS
-505 FCLPSKTNYPSLE
+505 LPYENDYPSVGANHYAHLE
-518 KPYWGASMLAVGS
+518 QPTWGASMLAAGYNQDDVDANLTVNSDSDPDNDKAYVDANGVVQNR
-531 SLKDENGK
+531 ENG
-539 VVVTQNQQSNPKR
+539 
-552 AYVQTTGTN
+552 
-561 TVAKDGGGNPII
+561 
-573 VNRETAYKAVEDIAG
+573 YKAIDDIFG
-588 AGFSYTSMSAD
+588 AGFSYTG
-599 SVNKS
+599 V
-604 FFMDSVMTYKSSDS
+604 SSDS
-618 YPNDMTEGEYGYPLS
+618 VRRDFFIDNVLFYKETGSYPSDMTEGETGAPVTNYYDQKVETPRIILS
-633 KYYNQRVEIP
+633 
-643 RSILNQIDKLITTPD
+643 QIDQLITTPD

-670 LIAGYR
+670 LIDGYR
-676 KAIEDDAQNN
+676 KAYSDAGMSTDF
-686 LDPNIV
+686 L
-692 SEKNLENSAASLG
+692 SEENMATVAASLG
-705 MSDVWQNFLDARTAC
+705 MSGVWQRYLDARKAC
-720 INGGT
+720 VDGGT
-725 IKDNDD
+725 IAYDEGS

-865 MSFRDFSGHST
+865 MSFRDFAAHST
-876 AAVGDWAGDFA
+876 AAVGDWMGDVS
-887 EDSYSDGLYDA
+887 EDSYQNGLYDA
-898 LNTAA
+898 LNLAA
-903 ADTVIADEVGSG
+903 ADAVITDEVGAG
-915 GSQGAKVTMDSRF
+915 GTKGAQVTIDSRF
-928 FSGSDGNPS
+928 FSGDEGDPT
-937 GYINA
+937 GYVNA

-963 DWRLSSYAENWD
+963 DWQLSRYAESWS
-975 ASNDKDYPVG
+975 ASDGRDYPVG
-985 LVFYVDFSELQGMDF
+985 LVFYVDFSELKDIDF
-1000 LLSVTLATSY
+1000 LLSLNIATSY

-1023 SGSEQEYK
+1023 SGSEQAYK
-1031 IMDMDTGEWVSITGT
+1031 IMDMETGEWVTITGT
-1046 GSPYGFTSKGGTSSI
+1046 GSPYGFTSKGGSSSI

-1072 YIALNKFERNWDNP
+1072 YVALNKFEYSTGMGT
-1086 LFNPVDLCDMGEQ
+1086 VDLCAMGEQ

-1133 AYGADS
+1133 AYGADT
-1139 YDASTVAELNHPSF
+1139 YDAAMSGSLNHPSF
-1153 EEVKGYKSTAAKAF
+1153 EEVKGYKSTAAQNF
-1167 EDAVAIIEPGD
+1167 ENAVSAIELNDDTNFPSRV
-1178 QANFAERVAT
+1178 QA
-1188 ARTLYNALS
+1188 ARELYDALS
-1197 DYQKNNTQSV
+1197 DYQKNNTTSV
-1207 KQAYEKLEFYEK
+1207 KQAYAQLEFYEK
-1219 IVLGEIPQDQYLPE
+1219 IVNGELSADDYKPQM
-1233 HTTMEFTAFV
+1233 TVAEFSNMV
-1243 NGLSDGLKNASVTGD
+1243 GSLSNELKNASVTGD

-1265 VKDADGDGRA
+1265 VKDTDGDGRA
-1275 DAVNYEAYD
+1275 DAVNYEGYK
-1284 GLTKDLAKKI
+1284 GLTKELAAQI
-1294 IEEYYDKSYSR
+1294 IEYYNTSYSR
-1305 YTAEQKAALGETAT
+1305 YTENEKTALGITAQ

-1328 SRCYDTLE
+1328 SRCYNTLE

-1368 AKADQDGLGTVGD
+1368 AKADQDGLGTAGD
-1381 MTQPYPY
+1381 GKVYAY

-1402 TQADEGNYISI
+1402 TQADEGYFISI
-1413 TDTKALDH
+1413 SDTKALDH

-1483 TLYNDAKK
+1483 ALYNNAQAK
-1491 TINDG
+1491 INAGTALTDEE
-1496 KPLSDQQL
+1496 LA
-1504 DDLKLATDEYE
+1504 DLKLATDEYE

-1538 PVVKST
+1538 PAVKST

-1587 TNPDGTGKLTITSE
+1587 TNPDGQGKLTITSE
-1601 NGGVLKSSD
+1601 NGGTLKSSD
-1610 GTFSLKYALTYN
+1610 GTISLPYTLTYN
-1622 GKPAALSTVT
+1622 GTAADLTTVT
-1632 EVGNYNAPMDSGV
+1632 EVGNYDAPMTSGV
-1645 ALHVKIDNPKGY
+1645 ALHVKIDNPQEY
-1657 TVTLTD
+1657 PVTLTD
-1663 RVTLTFTYQYTDRH
+1663 RVMLTFTYQYTDRL

-1710 WGTPAVS
+1710 WGTTAVS

-1737 NAGSSVTVQSALKSS
+1737 NAGSSVSVQPTLATT
-1752 SFALTIP
+1752 SFALIHDGT
-1759 GNTEWSIACTGT
+1759 NESIACTGT
-1771 DAAAVKYEGQM
+1771 DTAAVQYEGQM
-1782 INTPGAG
+1782 INTQGAG
-1789 PSILI
+1789 PSISI
-1794 DADKWEN
+1794 AADEWKN
-1801 IPVAAYRADDQITY
+1801 IPVAAYRAEDQITY
-1815 TVTYTDGSAT
+1815 TVDYTDGSAT